1 MRKFARIKTKLISCI
16 LLLAMSALFLASAN
30 HVQADQEYL
39 SFDQYKAEHYINY
52 SSYEY
57 FMSDDFKMPY
67 RTTVEKDRSSATF
80 NSLLAAWEVATFSG
94 SNVVEMANKRKGYYE
109 AFLFDIIYT
118 GTDAVNVTDAMN
130 AGIKATQASV
140 LSKVTK
146 LMDEGY
152 YKDID
157 VRKLTEESYAKLV
170 SGLESCGEFND
181 IFSAVNNVGKY
192 VQYANDIETLVYR
205 MAKIEAI
212 CGQSKEYAEVLRD
225 MSKNTTDETLAAAC
239 DEMAS
244 ICDGVMNAKL
254 MDAIMTGEEVVT
266 NVSKWVTDKIWDYVI
281 DSLGAC
287 GIGVTAGQAVGKWA
301 SGLLFSTD
309 KTIETYYEMSAL
321 YNFDNAIRKVVKKYE
336 RQYSRYSSDS
346 VEYAKKFNA
355 SVELM
360 LKTQELGCDISIKDA
375 EYKYEKGIANVFVSR
390 FNGKKE
396 AMASYKKSLQGIKKN
411 IAFIYT
417 FANGDLYNCY
427 KDEYCS
433 NVSDD
438 LGMTDVATT
447 DDGSSASKADEKQ
460 VTQELIR
467 TAEAC
472 CKKEIKEP
480 MKLTGNVTYY
490 GDVYVSSDLNLN
502 GYKCTVYGNLIQSSG
517 TLTLNGGTLDVSG
530 DYRMENENVDSTG
543 NVSYSGC
550 YAYLNMTNDSDRVN
564 VGGTF
569 ENYTWHDSS
578 YVSYLHAGIMSVKGD
593 FVCKYAND
601 RFSTGGTHKVILNGT
616 GVQKVQIAGGEGFN
630 ELDIQ
635 NDNVVFV
642 ADTNMK
648 GFKVNHD
655 ITLNVSQ
662 GKELRISGTLDLNG
676 HTLYAPGNLVLTG
689 DGVNVKGG
697 SIVVDGNLN
706 LSCDVNLGGG
716 KLQVKGNLIQSDD
729 TLTVAGGTVDVSGD
743 YRMEN
748 ENVDSTGNVSY
759 SGCYAY
765 LNMTNDSDRVNVGG
779 TFENYTWHD
788 SSYVSY
794 LHAGIMSVKGD
805 FVCKYANDRFSTGG
819 THKVILNGT
828 GVQKVQ
834 IAGGEGFNELD
845 IQNDNVVF
853 VADTN
858 MKGFKVNHDITL
870 NVSQGKELRISGT
883 LDLNGHTLYA
893 PGNLVLTGDGVNVK
907 GGNIVVDGNL
917 NLSCDVNLGGGNL
930 QVKGNLIQSS
940 YTLTVAGGTVD
951 VSGDYRMENENVDS
965 TGNVSYSYGYA
976 ILNMTNTDDRVN
988 VRGTFE
994 NFSEYNSDLQAGVMS
1009 VKGDFI
1015 CRDDY
1020 NGFYTGGTHKV
1031 ILNGT
1036 GVQKVQIAEAKGF
1049 NELDIQN
1056 DKVVFVADTNMKGFK
1071 ANHDITL
1078 NVSQGKTLQ
1087 ISGTLDLNGHTLYA
1101 PGNLTLTGKG
1111 VNVKGGSIVVDGNL
1125 NLSCDVNLGGGK
1137 LQVKG
1142 NLIQSDDTLTVA
1154 GGTVDVSGD
1163 YRMENENVD
1172 STGNVS
1178 YSSGS
1183 AKLIMTNSADRVNV
1197 GGTFE
1202 NYIWSSS
1209 SNISNLQAGVMS
1221 VKGDFICRDD
1231 CNGFYTGGTH
1241 KVILNGTGVQKVQ
1254 IADSMGFNEL
1264 DIQNDNVVFV
1274 ADTDMKGF
1282 KANHDITLNVSQGKK
1297 LYISGTLDLNGHTLY
1312 APGNLTLT
1320 GKGVN
1325 VKGGSIVV
1333 DGNLNLSCDVN
1344 LGGGKLQVKG
1354 NLIQSDDTLTVA
1366 GGTVDVSGDY
1376 RMENENVDSTGNVSY
1391 SGCSA
1396 KLNMT
1401 NTNDCVNVGGTFEF
1415 DASDGNL
1422 TDGIIC
1428 IKKDFII
1435 KSEYWR
1441 FNPTGNHTI
1450 KLDGDKVQKIQI
1462 DNSSNNKINNLYLTK
1477 DKSTGYNFVTD
1488 NCWNKLYLKTKVDKV
1503 TVSPELKDVCQGEQ
1517 LQYSAQVSGV
1527 NSPSQDVT
1535 WSVTGAKSADT
1546 HIDENGLLSVAKDEA
1561 ASNIVIKAVSAEDS
1575 SKTASQTVNI
1585 TKRVPRVDAV
1595 RLSANTASMCPG
1607 DTHKFSAVVLGEND
1621 ISQEVVWAVTG
1632 QQSADTK
1639 VAKDGTLT
1647 VGKDE
1652 SADNISVVATS
1663 AVNNKVSAS
1672 VKIQIVHIIIDSGV
1686 DQVAIV
1692 VKCGGSLS
1700 FEAHIV
1706 GINLS
1711 SDAVTWSVSN
1721 NTSKATSIS
1730 HEGVLTVG
1738 EDEKAATLIVTA
1750 TSVADP
1756 VKSASVNVKVEGS
1769 DNTKVVGYS
1778 VGLSDMISLN
1788 MYTYVPE
1795 KFLSDAGANA
1805 VFTLADGTVTQQPL
1819 SEFKKASYNGVNTV
1833 VINTKMVP
1841 AYITRSVTMKIVGS
1855 DGKESEGFTYSIYE
1869 YAKDYIKYATTETE
1883 YQKALPLV
1891 KAMLDYG
1898 AYSQLFFGVDASNLA
1913 NYDRVSN
1920 LKLTEGNVEQTSCDS
1935 VFNAITNEETGTLG
1949 KEELIYQN
1957 ISLICESETSMKLY
1971 FQNKNNLTLDQI
1983 KEKYAIKVYDSEGNV
1998 IPDDGCEMQVEGEKF
2013 WIKIKNLGPVKLSSD
2028 YTVEFTSDAGTQ
2040 RGTVSPIC
2048 YIKKAMKQD
2057 DMNLQNLCKAMYLYN
2072 KATLEYIGQ

>member
-212 CGQSKEYAEVLRD
+212 CGQSKEYADVLRD

-239 DEMAS
+239 DDMAS

-411 IAFIYT
+411 ISFIYT

-543 NVSYSGC
+543 NVSYSNGR
-550 YAYLNMTNDSDRVN
+550 AKLIMTNPADRVN

-569 ENYTWHDSS
+569 ENYISSWTYDSD
-578 YVSYLHAGIMSVKGD
+578 LQAGVMSVKGD
-593 FVCKYAND
+593 FICRDNNG
-601 RFSTGGTHKVILNGT
+601 FSTGGNHKVILNGT
-616 GVQKVQIAGGEGFN
+616 GVQKVQITDGYGFN

-642 ADTNMK
+642 VDTYMK
-648 GFKVNHD
+648 GFKANHD

-662 GKELRISGTLDLNG
+662 GKTLQISGTIDLNG
-676 HTLYAPGNLVLTG
+676 HTLYAPGNLTLTG
-689 DGVNVKGG
+689 NGVNVKGG

-759 SGCYAY
+759 SNGRAK
-765 LNMTNDSDRVNVGG
+765 LIMTNPADRVNVGG
-779 TFENYTWHD
+779 TFENYVD
-788 SSYVSY
+788 SWTYDSD
-794 LHAGIMSVKGD
+794 LQAGVMNVKGD
-805 FVCKYANDRFSTGG
+805 FVCRDDDGFSTGG

-834 IAGGEGFNELD
+834 IAGGGKGFNELD
-845 IQNDNVVF
+845 IQNDKVVF

-858 MKGFKVNHDITL
+858 MKGFKANHDITL
-870 NVSQGKELRISGT
+870 NVSQGKELCISGT

-893 PGNLVLTGDGVNVK
+893 PGNLILTGNGVNVK

-917 NLSCDVNLGGGNL
+917 NLSCDVNLGGGKL

-940 YTLTVAGGTVD
+940 HTLTVAGGTVD

-965 TGNVSYSYGYA
+965 TGNVSYSGCYA
-976 ILNMTNTDDRVN
+976 YLNMTNDSDCVN
-988 VRGTFE
+988 VGGTFE
-994 NFSEYNSDLQAGVMS
+994 NYTWYDSSYVSDLKAGIMS

-1015 CRDDY
+1015 CKSTNDR
-1020 NGFYTGGTHKV
+1020 FSAGGTHKV

-1036 GVQKVQIAEAKGF
+1036 GVQKVQIADGKGF
-1049 NELDIQN
+1049 NELGIQN
-1056 DKVVFVADTNMKGFK
+1056 DKVVFVADTDMKGFK

-1101 PGNLTLTGKG
+1101 PGNLILTGNG
-1111 VNVKGGSIVVDGNL
+1111 VNVNGGSIVVDGNL

-1142 NLIQSDDTLTVA
+1142 NLIQS
-1154 GGTVDVSGD
+1154 S
-1163 YRMENENVD
+1163 
-1172 STGNVS
+1172 
-1178 YSSGS
+1178 
-1183 AKLIMTNSADRVNV
+1183 
-1197 GGTFE
+1197 
-1202 NYIWSSS
+1202 
-1209 SNISNLQAGVMS
+1209 
-1221 VKGDFICRDD
+1221 
-1231 CNGFYTGGTH
+1231 H
-1241 KVILNGTGVQKVQ
+1241 
-1254 IADSMGFNEL
+1254 
-1264 DIQNDNVVFV
+1264 
-1274 ADTDMKGF
+1274 
-1282 KANHDITLNVSQGKK
+1282 
-1297 LYISGTLDLNGHTLY
+1297 
-1312 APGNLTLT
+1312 
-1320 GKGVN
+1320 
-1325 VKGGSIVV
+1325 
-1333 DGNLNLSCDVN
+1333 
-1344 LGGGKLQVKG
+1344 
-1354 NLIQSDDTLTVA
+1354 TLTVA

-1391 SGCSA
+1391 SGGSA
-1396 KLNMT
+1396 KLNMI
-1401 NTNDCVNVGGTFEF
+1401 NANDCVNVGGTFEF
-1415 DASDGNL
+1415 DASDGDL

-1435 KSEYWR
+1435 KSYYWR

-1450 KLDGDKVQKIQI
+1450 KLDGDKVQKIQVEGTY
-1462 DNSSNNKINNLYLTK
+1462 NKINNLYLTK

-1503 TVSPELKDVCQGEQ
+1503 TVSPELKEVCQGEQ
-1517 LQYSAQVSGV
+1517 IQYAAQVSGV
-1527 NSPSQDVT
+1527 NSPSQAVT

-1607 DTHKFSAVVLGEND
+1607 DTHKFSAAVLGEND
-1621 ISQEVVWAVTG
+1621 ISQEVVWSVTG

-1652 SADNISVVATS
+1652 GADNISVVATS

-1730 HEGVLTVG
+1730 QEGVLTVG

-1750 TSVADP
+1750 MSVADP
-1756 VKSASVNVKVEGS
+1756 TKSASVNVKVEGS
-1769 DNTKVVGYS
+1769 DNAKVVGYS

-1935 VFNAITNEETGTLG
+1935 VFNAIKNEETGTLG
-1949 KEELIYQN
+1949 NEELIYQN

-1971 FQNKNNLTLDQI
+1971 FQNKNNLTLNQI

-1998 IPDDGCEMQVEGEKF
+1998 IQNDGCEMQVEGDLF

>member
-321 YNFDNAIRKVVKKYE
+321 YNFDNAIRKVVKNYE
-336 RQYSRYSSDS
+336 QQYSRYSSDS

-396 AMASYKKSLQGIKKN
+396 AMVSYKKSLQGIKKN
-411 IAFIYT
+411 ISFIYT

-433 NVSDD
+433 NVSED

-480 MKLTGNVTYY
+480 MKLTGNATYY

-543 NVSYSGC
+543 NVSYSNGS
-550 YAYLNMTNDSDRVN
+550 AKLIMTNSADRVN

-569 ENYTWHDSS
+569 ENYVDHWTYDSD
-578 YVSYLHAGIMSVKGD
+578 LQAGVMNVKGD
-593 FVCKYAND
+593 FVCRD
-601 RFSTGGTHKVILNGT
+601 DDGFSTGGTHKVILNGT
-616 GVQKVQIAGGEGFN
+616 GVQKVQIAGGG
-630 ELDIQ
+630 
-635 NDNVVFV
+635 
-642 ADTNMK
+642 
-648 GFKVNHD
+648 
-655 ITLNVSQ
+655 
-662 GKELRISGTLDLNG
+662 
-676 HTLYAPGNLVLTG
+676 
-689 DGVNVKGG
+689 
-697 SIVVDGNLN
+697 
-706 LSCDVNLGGG
+706 
-716 KLQVKGNLIQSDD
+716 
-729 TLTVAGGTVDVSGD
+729 
-743 YRMEN
+743 
-748 ENVDSTGNVSY
+748 
-759 SGCYAY
+759 
-765 LNMTNDSDRVNVGG
+765 
-779 TFENYTWHD
+779 
-788 SSYVSY
+788 
-794 LHAGIMSVKGD
+794 
-805 FVCKYANDRFSTGG
+805 
-819 THKVILNGT
+819 
-828 GVQKVQ
+828 
-834 IAGGEGFNELD
+834 
-845 IQNDNVVF
+845 
-853 VADTN
+853 
-858 MKGFKVNHDITL
+858 
-870 NVSQGKELRISGT
+870 
-883 LDLNGHTLYA
+883 
-893 PGNLVLTGDGVNVK
+893 
-907 GGNIVVDGNL
+907 
-917 NLSCDVNLGGGNL
+917 
-930 QVKGNLIQSS
+930 
-940 YTLTVAGGTVD
+940 
-951 VSGDYRMENENVDS
+951 
-965 TGNVSYSYGYA
+965 
-976 ILNMTNTDDRVN
+976 
-988 VRGTFE
+988 
-994 NFSEYNSDLQAGVMS
+994 
-1009 VKGDFI
+1009 
-1015 CRDDY
+1015 
-1020 NGFYTGGTHKV
+1020 
-1031 ILNGT
+1031 
-1036 GVQKVQIAEAKGF
+1036 KGF

-1101 PGNLTLTGKG
+1101 PGNLTLTGNGVNVKGGSIVVDGNLNLSCDVNLGGGKLQVKGNLIQSSHTLTVAGGTVDVSRDYRMEHENVDSTGNVSYSNGSAKLIMTNPADRVNVGGTFENYVDSWTYDSDLQAGVMNVKGDFVCRDDDGFSTGGTHKVILNGTGVQKVQIAGGGKGFNELDIQNDKVVFVADTNMKGFKANHDITLNVSQGKTLQISGTLDLNGHTLYAPGNLTLTGDG

-1183 AKLIMTNSADRVNV
+1183 AKLIMTNPADRVNV

-1202 NYIWSSS
+1202 NYVDSWTYDSD
-1209 SNISNLQAGVMS
+1209 LQAGVMN
-1221 VKGDFICRDD
+1221 VKGDFVCRDD
-1231 CNGFYTGGTH
+1231 DGFSTGGTH

-1254 IADSMGFNEL
+1254 IAGGGKGFNEL
-1264 DIQNDNVVFV
+1264 DIQNDKVVFV
-1274 ADTDMKGF
+1274 ADTNMKGF
-1282 KANHDITLNVSQGKK
+1282 KANHDITLNVSQGKT
-1297 LYISGTLDLNGHTLY
+1297 LQISGTLDLNGHTLY
-1312 APGNLTLT
+1312 APGNLVLT
-1320 GKGVN
+1320 GDGVN
-1325 VKGGSIVV
+1325 VKGGNIVV

-1344 LGGGKLQVKG
+1344 LGGGKLQVKE

-1391 SGCSA
+1391 SDCSA
-1396 KLNMT
+1396 ELNMT
-1401 NTNDCVNVGGTFEF
+1401 NANDCVNVGGTFEF
-1415 DASDGNL
+1415 DASNGDL

-1488 NCWNKLYLKTKVDKV
+1488 NCWNKLYLKTKVDNV
-1503 TVSPELKDVCQGEQ
+1503 TVSPDLKDVCQGEQ
-1517 LQYSAQVSGV
+1517 IQYSAQVSGV
-1527 NSPSQDVT
+1527 NSPSQAVT

-1607 DTHKFSAVVLGEND
+1607 DTHKFSAAVLGEND
-1621 ISQEVVWAVTG
+1621 ISQEVVWSVTG

-1639 VAKDGTLT
+1639 IAKDGTLT

-1672 VKIQIVHIIIDSGV
+1672 AKIQIVHIIIDSGV

-1730 HEGVLTVG
+1730 QEGVLTVG

-1750 TSVADP
+1750 MSVADP
-1756 VKSASVNVKVEGS
+1756 TKSASVNVKVEGS
-1769 DNTKVVGYS
+1769 DNAKVVGYS

-1819 SEFKKASYNGVNTV
+1819 SEFKKASYNGANTV

-1935 VFNAITNEETGTLG
+1935 VFSAITNEETGTLG
-1949 KEELIYQN
+1949 NEELIYQN

-1998 IPDDGCEMQVEGEKF
+1998 IPDDGCEMQVEGEQF
-2013 WIKIKNLGPVKLSSD
+2013 WIKIKNLGPVNLSSD
-2028 YTVEFTSDAGTQ
+2028 YTIEFTSDAGTQ

>member
-1 MRKFARIKTKLISCI
+1 MRKFARIKTKMISCI
-16 LLLAMSALFLASAN
+16 LLLAMGALFLASAN

-244 ICDGVMNAKL
+244 ICDGVMSAKL

-411 IAFIYT
+411 ISFIYT

-433 NVSDD
+433 NVSED

-490 GDVYVSSDLNLN
+490 GDVYVSSDLDLN
-502 GYKCTVYGNLIQSSG
+502 GYKCIVYGNLIQSSD

-530 DYRMENENVDSTG
+530 DYRME
-543 NVSYSGC
+543 
-550 YAYLNMTNDSDRVN
+550 
-564 VGGTF
+564 
-569 ENYTWHDSS
+569 
-578 YVSYLHAGIMSVKGD
+578 K
-593 FVCKYAND
+593 
-601 RFSTGGTHKVILNGT
+601 
-616 GVQKVQIAGGEGFN
+616 
-630 ELDIQ
+630 
-635 NDNVVFV
+635 
-642 ADTNMK
+642 
-648 GFKVNHD
+648 
-655 ITLNVSQ
+655 
-662 GKELRISGTLDLNG
+662 
-676 HTLYAPGNLVLTG
+676 
-689 DGVNVKGG
+689 
-697 SIVVDGNLN
+697 
-706 LSCDVNLGGG
+706 
-716 KLQVKGNLIQSDD
+716 
-729 TLTVAGGTVDVSGD
+729 
-743 YRMEN
+743 
-748 ENVDSTGNVSY
+748 
-759 SGCYAY
+759 
-765 LNMTNDSDRVNVGG
+765 
-779 TFENYTWHD
+779 
-788 SSYVSY
+788 
-794 LHAGIMSVKGD
+794 
-805 FVCKYANDRFSTGG
+805 
-819 THKVILNGT
+819 
-828 GVQKVQ
+828 
-834 IAGGEGFNELD
+834 
-845 IQNDNVVF
+845 
-853 VADTN
+853 
-858 MKGFKVNHDITL
+858 
-870 NVSQGKELRISGT
+870 
-883 LDLNGHTLYA
+883 
-893 PGNLVLTGDGVNVK
+893 
-907 GGNIVVDGNL
+907 
-917 NLSCDVNLGGGNL
+917 
-930 QVKGNLIQSS
+930 
-940 YTLTVAGGTVD
+940 
-951 VSGDYRMENENVDS
+951 ENVDS

-976 ILNMTNTDDRVN
+976 KLIMTNSSDIVN
-988 VRGTFE
+988 VGGTFE
-994 NFSEYNSDLQAGVMS
+994 NYIQDRKYASDLQAGVMS

-1015 CRDDY
+1015 VKEPSNDRYCSPFK
-1020 NGFYTGGTHKV
+1020 GEGTFKT
-1031 ILNGT
+1031 ILNGNT
-1036 GVQKVQIAEAKGF
+1036 KQMVCLQGYSGF
-1049 NELDIQN
+1049 NELEILNN
-1056 DKVVFVADTNMKGFK
+1056 DVIFTSDCYMEGFK
-1071 ANHDITL
+1071 TNQDIVVEGGKDREL
-1078 NVSQGKTLQ
+1078 NLRGV
-1087 ISGTLDLNGHTLYA
+1087 LDLNGHNLIINGDLKIDGGSKIDGYVPSSA
-1101 PGNLTLTGKG
+1101 INVNGGGIKVNGDLELACNVDLKGGEFLINGNLLH
-1111 VNVKGGSIVVDGNL
+1111 SHCNL
-1125 NLSCDVNLGGGK
+1125 NIN
-1137 LQVKG
+1137 
-1142 NLIQSDDTLTVA
+1142 
-1154 GGTVDVSGD
+1154 GGTVKVTQNFRMERRNEDLTGNISYYLGD
-1163 YRMENENVD
+1163 YALTMRQNNDYILIDGNFEMYADD
-1172 STGNVS
+1172 SVNDF
-1178 YSSGS
+1178 S
-1183 AKLIMTNSADRVNV
+1183 A
-1197 GGTFE
+1197 GTLE
-1202 NYIWSSS
+1202 
-1209 SNISNLQAGVMS
+1209 VH
-1221 VKGDFICRDD
+1221 GDFILKGPHNDFNI
-1231 CNGFYTGGTH
+1231 NGTNT
-1241 KVILNGTGVQKVQ
+1241 VILNGLNIQKVQ
-1254 IADSMGFNEL
+1254 
-1264 DIQNDNVVFV
+1264 
-1274 ADTDMKGF
+1274 
-1282 KANHDITLNVSQGKK
+1282 
-1297 LYISGTLDLNGHTLY
+1297 
-1312 APGNLTLT
+1312 
-1320 GKGVN
+1320 
-1325 VKGGSIVV
+1325 V
-1333 DGNLNLSCDVN
+1333 D
-1344 LGGGKLQVKG
+1344 
-1354 NLIQSDDTLTVA
+1354 
-1366 GGTVDVSGDY
+1366 
-1376 RMENENVDSTGNVSY
+1376 Y
-1391 SGCSA
+1391 S
-1396 KLNMT
+1396 
-1401 NTNDCVNVGGTFEF
+1401 
-1415 DASDGNL
+1415 
-1422 TDGIIC
+1422 
-1428 IKKDFII
+1428 
-1435 KSEYWR
+1435 
-1441 FNPTGNHTI
+1441 
-1450 KLDGDKVQKIQI
+1450 
-1462 DNSSNNKINNLYLTK
+1462 INNLYLTK

-1517 LQYSAQVSGV
+1517 IQYSAQVSGI

-1535 WSVTGAKSADT
+1535 WAVTGAKSADT
-1546 HIDENGLLSVAKDEA
+1546 HIDENGLLS
-1561 ASNIVIKAVSAEDS
+1561 
-1575 SKTASQTVNI
+1575 
-1585 TKRVPRVDAV
+1585 
-1595 RLSANTASMCPG
+1595 
-1607 DTHKFSAVVLGEND
+1607 
-1621 ISQEVVWAVTG
+1621 
-1632 QQSADTK
+1632 
-1639 VAKDGTLT
+1639 
-1647 VGKDE
+1647 
-1652 SADNISVVATS
+1652 
-1663 AVNNKVSAS
+1663 
-1672 VKIQIVHIIIDSGV
+1672 
-1686 DQVAIV
+1686 
-1692 VKCGGSLS
+1692 
-1700 FEAHIV
+1700 
-1706 GINLS
+1706 
-1711 SDAVTWSVSN
+1711 
-1721 NTSKATSIS
+1721 
-1730 HEGVLTVG
+1730 VG

-1756 VKSASVNVKVEGS
+1756 AKSASVNVKVEGS

-1788 MYTYVPE
+1788 MYTYVPK

-1935 VFNAITNEETGTLG
+1935 VFSAITNEETGTLG
-1949 KEELIYQN
+1949 NEELIYQN

-1998 IPDDGCEMQVEGEKF
+1998 ITDDGCDMQVEGEQF

-2028 YTVEFTSDAGTQ
+2028 YTIEFTSEAGTQ
-2040 RGTVSPIC
+2040 SGTVSPIC

>member
-517 TLTLNGGTLDVSG
+517 TLTLNGGTL
-530 DYRMENENVDSTG
+530 
-543 NVSYSGC
+543 
-550 YAYLNMTNDSDRVN
+550 
-564 VGGTF
+564 
-569 ENYTWHDSS
+569 
-578 YVSYLHAGIMSVKGD
+578 
-593 FVCKYAND
+593 
-601 RFSTGGTHKVILNGT
+601 
-616 GVQKVQIAGGEGFN
+616 
-630 ELDIQ
+630 
-635 NDNVVFV
+635 
-642 ADTNMK
+642 
-648 GFKVNHD
+648 
-655 ITLNVSQ
+655 
-662 GKELRISGTLDLNG
+662 
-676 HTLYAPGNLVLTG
+676 
-689 DGVNVKGG
+689 
-697 SIVVDGNLN
+697 
-706 LSCDVNLGGG
+706 
-716 KLQVKGNLIQSDD
+716 
-729 TLTVAGGTVDVSGD
+729 DVSGD

>member
-16 LLLAMSALFLASAN
+16 LLLAMGALFLASAN
-30 HVQADQEYL
+30 HVQANQEYL

-170 SGLESCGEFND
+170 SGLEKCGELND

-244 ICDGVMNAKL
+244 ICDGVMSAKL
-254 MDAIMTGEEVVT
+254 MDAIMTGQEVVT
-266 NVSKWVTDKIWDYVI
+266 NVSKWVTDKIWGCVI

-287 GIGVTAGQAVGKWA
+287 GIGITAGQAVGKWA
-301 SGLLFSTD
+301 SGVLFSTD

-321 YNFDNAIRKVVKKYE
+321 YNFDNAIRKVVKDYE
-336 RQYSRYSSDS
+336 QQYSRYSSDS
-346 VEYAKKFNA
+346 MEYAKKFNA

-375 EYKYEKGIANVFVSR
+375 EYKYEKGVANVFVSR

-396 AMASYKKSLQGIKKN
+396 AMASYKKSLQRIKKN
-411 IAFIYT
+411 ISFIYT

-438 LGMTDVATT
+438 LNMTDVATT

-472 CKKEIKEP
+472 CKKEINEP

-530 DYRMENENVDSTG
+530 DYRMEEENVDSTG
-543 NVSYSGC
+543 NVSYSYGSSM
-550 YAYLNMTNDSDRVN
+550 LFMTNSDDIVN

-569 ENYTWHDSS
+569 ENYVGSWTYDSD
-578 YVSYLHAGIMSVKGD
+578 LQAGVMNVKGD
-593 FVCKYAND
+593 FVCRD
-601 RFSTGGTHKVILNGT
+601 DDGFSTGGTHKVILNGT
-616 GVQKVQIAGGEGFN
+616 GVQKVQIAGGGKGFN

-642 ADTNMK
+642 ADTYMK
-648 GFKVNHD
+648 GFKANHD

-662 GKELRISGTLDLNG
+662 GKTLQISGTLDLNG
-676 HTLYAPGNLVLTG
+676 HTLYAPGNLTLEGDGVNVKGGSIVVDGNLNLSCDVNLGGGNLQVKGNLIQSGDTLTVAGGTVDVSGDYRMESENVDSTGNVSYSYGSAMLNMTNPADRVNVGGTFENYISRRAFYDSDLQAGVMSVKGDFICRYNENGFSTGGTHKVILNGTGIQKVQIADGTGFNELDIQNDNVVFIADTNMKGFKANHDITLNVSQGKELRINGTLDLNGHTLYAPGNLTLTGNGVNVKGGSIVVDGNLNLSCDVNLGGGKLQVKGNLIQSEDTLTVAGGTVDVSGDYRMENENVDSTGNVSYSNGYAMLNMTNANDRVNVGGTFENYSSNNSDLQAGVMSVKGDFVCRDDDGFSTGGTHKVILNGTGVQKVQIAGGGKGFNELDIQNDKVVFVADTDMKGFKANHDITLNVSHGKELWISGILDLNGHTLYAPGNLTLTG

-716 KLQVKGNLIQSDD
+716 KLQVKGNLIQSSH

-743 YRMEN
+743 YRMEE

-759 SGCYAY
+759 SGCYAR
-765 LNMTNDSDRVNVGG
+765 LNMTNAS
-779 TFENYTWHD
+779 
-788 SSYVSY
+788 
-794 LHAGIMSVKGD
+794 
-805 FVCKYANDRFSTGG
+805 
-819 THKVILNGT
+819 
-828 GVQKVQ
+828 
-834 IAGGEGFNELD
+834 
-845 IQNDNVVF
+845 
-853 VADTN
+853 
-858 MKGFKVNHDITL
+858 
-870 NVSQGKELRISGT
+870 
-883 LDLNGHTLYA
+883 
-893 PGNLVLTGDGVNVK
+893 
-907 GGNIVVDGNL
+907 
-917 NLSCDVNLGGGNL
+917 
-930 QVKGNLIQSS
+930 
-940 YTLTVAGGTVD
+940 
-951 VSGDYRMENENVDS
+951 
-965 TGNVSYSYGYA
+965 
-976 ILNMTNTDDRVN
+976 
-988 VRGTFE
+988 
-994 NFSEYNSDLQAGVMS
+994 
-1009 VKGDFI
+1009 
-1015 CRDDY
+1015 
-1020 NGFYTGGTHKV
+1020 
-1031 ILNGT
+1031 
-1036 GVQKVQIAEAKGF
+1036 
-1049 NELDIQN
+1049 
-1056 DKVVFVADTNMKGFK
+1056 
-1071 ANHDITL
+1071 
-1078 NVSQGKTLQ
+1078 
-1087 ISGTLDLNGHTLYA
+1087 
-1101 PGNLTLTGKG
+1101 
-1111 VNVKGGSIVVDGNL
+1111 
-1125 NLSCDVNLGGGK
+1125 
-1137 LQVKG
+1137 
-1142 NLIQSDDTLTVA
+1142 
-1154 GGTVDVSGD
+1154 
-1163 YRMENENVD
+1163 
-1172 STGNVS
+1172 
-1178 YSSGS
+1178 
-1183 AKLIMTNSADRVNV
+1183 
-1197 GGTFE
+1197 
-1202 NYIWSSS
+1202 
-1209 SNISNLQAGVMS
+1209 
-1221 VKGDFICRDD
+1221 
-1231 CNGFYTGGTH
+1231 
-1241 KVILNGTGVQKVQ
+1241 
-1254 IADSMGFNEL
+1254 
-1264 DIQNDNVVFV
+1264 
-1274 ADTDMKGF
+1274 
-1282 KANHDITLNVSQGKK
+1282 
-1297 LYISGTLDLNGHTLY
+1297 
-1312 APGNLTLT
+1312 
-1320 GKGVN
+1320 
-1325 VKGGSIVV
+1325 
-1333 DGNLNLSCDVN
+1333 
-1344 LGGGKLQVKG
+1344 
-1354 NLIQSDDTLTVA
+1354 
-1366 GGTVDVSGDY
+1366 
-1376 RMENENVDSTGNVSY
+1376 
-1391 SGCSA
+1391 
-1396 KLNMT
+1396 
-1401 NTNDCVNVGGTFEF
+1401 DCVNVGGTFEF
-1415 DASDGNL
+1415 DANDGDL

-1462 DNSSNNKINNLYLTK
+1462 DNSSSNKINNLYLTK

-1527 NSPSQDVT
+1527 NSPSQAVT
-1535 WSVTGAKSADT
+1535 WSVTGAKSAGT

-1607 DTHKFSAVVLGEND
+1607 DTHKFSAAVLGEND
-1621 ISQEVVWAVTG
+1621 ISQEVVWSVTG

-1672 VKIQIVHIIIDSGV
+1672 AKIQIVHIIIDSGV

-1730 HEGVLTVG
+1730 QEGVLTVG

-1756 VKSASVNVKVEGS
+1756 AKSASVNVKVEGS

-1935 VFNAITNEETGTLG
+1935 VFSAITNEEIGTLG
-1949 KEELIYQN
+1949 NEELIYQN

-1983 KEKYAIKVYDSEGNV
+1983 KEKYAIKIYDSEGNV
-1998 IPDDGCEMQVEGEKF
+1998 ISDDGCDMQVEGGMF
-2013 WIKIKNLGPVKLSSD
+2013 WIKIKNLGPVNLSSD

-2048 YIKKAMKQD
+2048 YIKKVMKQD
-2057 DMNLQNLCKAMYLYN
+2057 NVKLQNLCKAMYLYN
-2072 KATLEYIGQ
+2072 KVALEYIGQ

>member
-254 MDAIMTGEEVVT
+254 MDAIMTGEKVVT

-411 IAFIYT
+411 ISFIYT

-543 NVSYSGC
+543 NVSYSYGR
-550 YAYLNMTNDSDRVN
+550 AKLIMTNPADRVN

-569 ENYTWHDSS
+569 ENYVDPWTYDSD
-578 YVSYLHAGIMSVKGD
+578 LQAGVMNVKGD
-593 FVCKYAND
+593 FVCRD
-601 RFSTGGTHKVILNGT
+601 DDGFSTGGTHKVILNGT
-616 GVQKVQIAGGEGFN
+616 GVQKVQIAGGGKGFN

-635 NDNVVFV
+635 NDKVVFV

-648 GFKVNHD
+648 GFKANHD

-759 SGCYAY
+759 SYSSAK
-765 LNMTNDSDRVNVGG
+765 LIMTNSSDIVNVGG
-779 TFENYTWHD
+779 TFENYVD
-788 SSYVSY
+788 SWTYDSD
-794 LHAGIMSVKGD
+794 LQAGVMNVKGD
-805 FVCKYANDRFSTGG
+805 FVCRDDDGFSTGG

-834 IAGGEGFNELD
+834 IAGGG
-845 IQNDNVVF
+845 
-853 VADTN
+853 
-858 MKGFKVNHDITL
+858 
-870 NVSQGKELRISGT
+870 
-883 LDLNGHTLYA
+883 
-893 PGNLVLTGDGVNVK
+893 
-907 GGNIVVDGNL
+907 
-917 NLSCDVNLGGGNL
+917 
-930 QVKGNLIQSS
+930 
-940 YTLTVAGGTVD
+940 
-951 VSGDYRMENENVDS
+951 
-965 TGNVSYSYGYA
+965 
-976 ILNMTNTDDRVN
+976 
-988 VRGTFE
+988 
-994 NFSEYNSDLQAGVMS
+994 
-1009 VKGDFI
+1009 
-1015 CRDDY
+1015 
-1020 NGFYTGGTHKV
+1020 
-1031 ILNGT
+1031 
-1036 GVQKVQIAEAKGF
+1036 KGF

-1078 NVSQGKTLQ
+1078 NVSQGKELR

-1101 PGNLTLTGKG
+1101 PGNLVLAGDG

-1142 NLIQSDDTLTVA
+1142 NLIQSSHTLTVA

-1178 YSSGS
+1178 YS
-1183 AKLIMTNSADRVNV
+1183 D
-1197 GGTFE
+1197 
-1202 NYIWSSS
+1202 
-1209 SNISNLQAGVMS
+1209 
-1221 VKGDFICRDD
+1221 
-1231 CNGFYTGGTH
+1231 
-1241 KVILNGTGVQKVQ
+1241 
-1254 IADSMGFNEL
+1254 
-1264 DIQNDNVVFV
+1264 
-1274 ADTDMKGF
+1274 
-1282 KANHDITLNVSQGKK
+1282 
-1297 LYISGTLDLNGHTLY
+1297 
-1312 APGNLTLT
+1312 
-1320 GKGVN
+1320 
-1325 VKGGSIVV
+1325 
-1333 DGNLNLSCDVN
+1333 
-1344 LGGGKLQVKG
+1344 
-1354 NLIQSDDTLTVA
+1354 
-1366 GGTVDVSGDY
+1366 
-1376 RMENENVDSTGNVSY
+1376 
-1391 SGCSA
+1391 CSA
-1396 KLNMT
+1396 ELNMT
-1401 NTNDCVNVGGTFEF
+1401 NASDCVNVGGTFEF
-1415 DASDGNL
+1415 DASNGDL

-1435 KSEYWR
+1435 KSYYWR

-1488 NCWNKLYLKTKVDKV
+1488 NCWNKLYLKTKVDNV

-1517 LQYSAQVSGV
+1517 IQYAAQVSGV
-1527 NSPSQDVT
+1527 NGPSQAVT

-1607 DTHKFSAVVLGEND
+1607 DTHKFSAAVLGEND
-1621 ISQEVVWAVTG
+1621 ISQEVVWSVTG

-1652 SADNISVVATS
+1652 GADNISVVATS

-1730 HEGVLTVG
+1730 QEGVLTVG

-1756 VKSASVNVKVEGS
+1756 AKSASVNVKVEGS
-1769 DNTKVVGYS
+1769 DNAKVVGYS

-1949 KEELIYQN
+1949 NEELIYQN

-1998 IPDDGCEMQVEGEKF
+1998 IPDDGCDMQVEGDLF

-2028 YTVEFTSDAGTQ
+2028 YTVEFTSEAGTQ
-2040 RGTVSPIC
+2040 SGTVSPIC

>member
-1 MRKFARIKTKLISCI
+1 M
-16 LLLAMSALFLASAN
+16 
-30 HVQADQEYL
+30 
-39 SFDQYKAEHYINY
+39 
-52 SSYEY
+52 
-57 FMSDDFKMPY
+57 
-67 RTTVEKDRSSATF
+67 
-80 NSLLAAWEVATFSG
+80 
-94 SNVVEMANKRKGYYE
+94 
-109 AFLFDIIYT
+109 FDIIYT

-130 AGIKATQASV
+130 AGIKATQALV

-212 CGQSKEYAEVLRD
+212 CGQSKEYADVLRD

-239 DEMAS
+239 DDMAS

-411 IAFIYT
+411 ISFIYT

-502 GYKCTVYGNLIQSSG
+502 GYKCTVYGNLIQSNG

-543 NVSYSGC
+543 NVSYSYGW
-550 YAYLNMTNDSDRVN
+550 AKLIMTNPADRVN

-569 ENYTWHDSS
+569 ENYISSWTYDSD
-578 YVSYLHAGIMSVKGD
+578 LQAGVMSVKGD
-593 FVCKYAND
+593 FICRDNNG
-601 RFSTGGTHKVILNGT
+601 FSTGGNHKVILNGT
-616 GVQKVQIAGGEGFN
+616 GVQKVQITDGYGFN

-642 ADTNMK
+642 VDTYMK
-648 GFKVNHD
+648 GFKANHD

-662 GKELRISGTLDLNG
+662 GKTLQISGTIDLNG
-676 HTLYAPGNLVLTG
+676 HTLYAPGNLTLTG
-689 DGVNVKGG
+689 NGVNVKGG

-759 SGCYAY
+759 SNGRAK
-765 LNMTNDSDRVNVGG
+765 LIMTNPADRVNVGG
-779 TFENYTWHD
+779 TFENYVD
-788 SSYVSY
+788 SWTYDSD
-794 LHAGIMSVKGD
+794 LQAGVMNVKGD
-805 FVCKYANDRFSTGG
+805 FVCRDDDGFSTGG

-834 IAGGEGFNELD
+834 IAGGGKGFNELD
-845 IQNDNVVF
+845 IQNDKVVF

-858 MKGFKVNHDITL
+858 MKGFKANHDITL
-870 NVSQGKELRISGT
+870 NVSQGKELCISGT

-893 PGNLVLTGDGVNVK
+893 PGNLILTGNGVNVK

-917 NLSCDVNLGGGNL
+917 NLSCDVNLGGGKL

-940 YTLTVAGGTVD
+940 HTLTVAGGTVD

-965 TGNVSYSYGYA
+965 TGNVSYSGCYA
-976 ILNMTNTDDRVN
+976 YLNMTNDSDCVN
-988 VRGTFE
+988 VGGTFE
-994 NFSEYNSDLQAGVMS
+994 NYTWYDSSYVSDLKAGIMS

-1015 CRDDY
+1015 CKSTNDR
-1020 NGFYTGGTHKV
+1020 FSAGGTHKV

-1036 GVQKVQIAEAKGF
+1036 GVQKVQIADGKGF
-1049 NELDIQN
+1049 NELGIQN
-1056 DKVVFVADTNMKGFK
+1056 DKVVFVADTDMKGFK

-1101 PGNLTLTGKG
+1101 PGNLILTGNG
-1111 VNVKGGSIVVDGNL
+1111 VNVNGGSIVVDGNL

-1142 NLIQSDDTLTVA
+1142 NLIQS
-1154 GGTVDVSGD
+1154 S
-1163 YRMENENVD
+1163 
-1172 STGNVS
+1172 
-1178 YSSGS
+1178 
-1183 AKLIMTNSADRVNV
+1183 
-1197 GGTFE
+1197 
-1202 NYIWSSS
+1202 
-1209 SNISNLQAGVMS
+1209 
-1221 VKGDFICRDD
+1221 
-1231 CNGFYTGGTH
+1231 H
-1241 KVILNGTGVQKVQ
+1241 
-1254 IADSMGFNEL
+1254 
-1264 DIQNDNVVFV
+1264 
-1274 ADTDMKGF
+1274 
-1282 KANHDITLNVSQGKK
+1282 
-1297 LYISGTLDLNGHTLY
+1297 
-1312 APGNLTLT
+1312 
-1320 GKGVN
+1320 
-1325 VKGGSIVV
+1325 
-1333 DGNLNLSCDVN
+1333 
-1344 LGGGKLQVKG
+1344 
-1354 NLIQSDDTLTVA
+1354 TLTVA

-1391 SGCSA
+1391 SGGSA
-1396 KLNMT
+1396 KLNMI
-1401 NTNDCVNVGGTFEF
+1401 NANDCVNVGGTFEF
-1415 DASDGNL
+1415 DASDGDL

-1435 KSEYWR
+1435 KSYYWR

-1450 KLDGDKVQKIQI
+1450 KLDGDKVQKIQVEGTY
-1462 DNSSNNKINNLYLTK
+1462 NKINNLYLTK

-1503 TVSPELKDVCQGEQ
+1503 TVSPELKEVCQGEQ
-1517 LQYSAQVSGV
+1517 IQYAAQVLGV
-1527 NSPSQDVT
+1527 NSPSQAVT

-1561 ASNIVIKAVSAEDS
+1561 ASNIVIKVVSAEDS

-1607 DTHKFSAVVLGEND
+1607 DTHKFSAAVLGEND
-1621 ISQEVVWAVTG
+1621 ISQDVVWSVTG

-1730 HEGVLTVG
+1730 QEGVLTVG

-1756 VKSASVNVKVEGS
+1756 TKSASVNVKVEGS
-1769 DNTKVVGYS
+1769 DNAKVVGYS

-1949 KEELIYQN
+1949 NEELIYQN

-1998 IPDDGCEMQVEGEKF
+1998 IPDDGCEMQVEGDLF

-2028 YTVEFTSDAGTQ
+2028 YTVEFTSEAGTQ
-2040 RGTVSPIC
+2040 SGTVSPIC

>member
-80 NSLLAAWEVATFSG
+80 NSLLAAWEIATFSG

-321 YNFDNAIRKVVKKYE
+321 YNFDNAIRKVVKEYE
-336 RQYSRYSSDS
+336 RQYSRYSSNS

-411 IAFIYT
+411 ISFIYT

-433 NVSDD
+433 NVSED

-502 GYKCTVYGNLIQSSG
+502 GYKCTVYGNLIQSRG

-543 NVSYSGC
+543 NVSYSDGS
-550 YAYLNMTNDSDRVN
+550 AKLIMTNSADRVN

-569 ENYTWHDSS
+569 ENYIWNSS
-578 YVSYLHAGIMSVKGD
+578 S
-593 FVCKYAND
+593 
-601 RFSTGGTHKVILNGT
+601 
-616 GVQKVQIAGGEGFN
+616 
-630 ELDIQ
+630 
-635 NDNVVFV
+635 
-642 ADTNMK
+642 
-648 GFKVNHD
+648 
-655 ITLNVSQ
+655 
-662 GKELRISGTLDLNG
+662 
-676 HTLYAPGNLVLTG
+676 
-689 DGVNVKGG
+689 
-697 SIVVDGNLN
+697 
-706 LSCDVNLGGG
+706 
-716 KLQVKGNLIQSDD
+716 
-729 TLTVAGGTVDVSGD
+729 
-743 YRMEN
+743 
-748 ENVDSTGNVSY
+748 
-759 SGCYAY
+759 
-765 LNMTNDSDRVNVGG
+765 
-779 TFENYTWHD
+779 
-788 SSYVSY
+788 
-794 LHAGIMSVKGD
+794 
-805 FVCKYANDRFSTGG
+805 
-819 THKVILNGT
+819 
-828 GVQKVQ
+828 
-834 IAGGEGFNELD
+834 
-845 IQNDNVVF
+845 
-853 VADTN
+853 
-858 MKGFKVNHDITL
+858 
-870 NVSQGKELRISGT
+870 
-883 LDLNGHTLYA
+883 
-893 PGNLVLTGDGVNVK
+893 
-907 GGNIVVDGNL
+907 NI
-917 NLSCDVNLGGGNL
+917 
-930 QVKGNLIQSS
+930 
-940 YTLTVAGGTVD
+940 
-951 VSGDYRMENENVDS
+951 
-965 TGNVSYSYGYA
+965 
-976 ILNMTNTDDRVN
+976 
-988 VRGTFE
+988 
-994 NFSEYNSDLQAGVMS
+994 SDLQAGVMS
-1009 VKGDFI
+1009 VKGNFI

-1036 GVQKVQIAEAKGF
+1036 GVQKVQIADGKGF

-1056 DKVVFVADTNMKGFK
+1056 DNVVFVADTNMKGFK

-1101 PGNLTLTGKG
+1101 PGNLTLTGNG
-1111 VNVKGGSIVVDGNL
+1111 VNVKGGNIVVDGNL

-1142 NLIQSDDTLTVA
+1142 NLIQSSHTLTVA

-1178 YSSGS
+1178 YS
-1183 AKLIMTNSADRVNV
+1183 D
-1197 GGTFE
+1197 
-1202 NYIWSSS
+1202 
-1209 SNISNLQAGVMS
+1209 
-1221 VKGDFICRDD
+1221 
-1231 CNGFYTGGTH
+1231 
-1241 KVILNGTGVQKVQ
+1241 
-1254 IADSMGFNEL
+1254 
-1264 DIQNDNVVFV
+1264 
-1274 ADTDMKGF
+1274 
-1282 KANHDITLNVSQGKK
+1282 
-1297 LYISGTLDLNGHTLY
+1297 
-1312 APGNLTLT
+1312 
-1320 GKGVN
+1320 
-1325 VKGGSIVV
+1325 
-1333 DGNLNLSCDVN
+1333 
-1344 LGGGKLQVKG
+1344 
-1354 NLIQSDDTLTVA
+1354 
-1366 GGTVDVSGDY
+1366 
-1376 RMENENVDSTGNVSY
+1376 
-1391 SGCSA
+1391 CSA
-1396 KLNMT
+1396 ELNMT
-1401 NTNDCVNVGGTFEF
+1401 NANDCVNVGGTFEF
-1415 DASDGNL
+1415 DASNGDL

-1428 IKKDFII
+1428 IKRDLII
-1435 KSEYWR
+1435 KDSSYYDR
-1441 FNPTGNHTI
+1441 FDPTGNHTI
-1450 KLDGDKVQKIQI
+1450 KLDGDKVQKIQVEGTY
-1462 DNSSNNKINNLYLTK
+1462 NKINNLYLTK

-1488 NCWNKLYLKTKVDKV
+1488 NCWNKLYLKTKVDNV
-1503 TVSPELKDVCQGEQ
+1503 TVSPDLKDVCQGEQ
-1517 LQYSAQVSGV
+1517 IQYSAQVSGV
-1527 NSPSQDVT
+1527 NSPSQAVT

-1585 TKRVPRVDAV
+1585 TKRLPRVDAV

-1607 DTHKFSAVVLGEND
+1607 DTHKFSAAVLGEND
-1621 ISQEVVWAVTG
+1621 ISQEVVWSVTG

-1652 SADNISVVATS
+1652 SADNISIVATS

-1672 VKIQIVHIIIDSGV
+1672 AKIQIVHIIIDSGV

-1730 HEGVLTVG
+1730 QEGVLTVG

-1750 TSVADP
+1750 MSVADP
-1756 VKSASVNVKVEGS
+1756 TKSASVNVKVEGS

-1935 VFNAITNEETGTLG
+1935 VFNAITNEEAGTLG
-1949 KEELIYQN
+1949 NEELIYQN

-1971 FQNKNNLTLDQI
+1971 FQNKNNLTLNQI

-2013 WIKIKNLGPVKLSSD
+2013 WIKIKNLGLVKLSSD

>member
-1 MRKFARIKTKLISCI
+1 MRKFVRIKTKLISCI

-287 GIGVTAGQAVGKWA
+287 GIGITAGQAVGKWA

-321 YNFDNAIRKVVKKYE
+321 YNFDNAIRKVVKEYE
-336 RQYSRYSSDS
+336 RQYSRYSSNS

-411 IAFIYT
+411 ISFIYT

-433 NVSDD
+433 NVSED

-502 GYKCTVYGNLIQSSG
+502 GYKCTVYGNLIQSRG

-543 NVSYSGC
+543 NVSYSYG
-550 YAYLNMTNDSDRVN
+550 YAILNMTNANDRVN

-569 ENYTWHDSS
+569 ENYIWSS
-578 YVSYLHAGIMSVKGD
+578 S
-593 FVCKYAND
+593 
-601 RFSTGGTHKVILNGT
+601 
-616 GVQKVQIAGGEGFN
+616 
-630 ELDIQ
+630 
-635 NDNVVFV
+635 
-642 ADTNMK
+642 
-648 GFKVNHD
+648 
-655 ITLNVSQ
+655 
-662 GKELRISGTLDLNG
+662 
-676 HTLYAPGNLVLTG
+676 
-689 DGVNVKGG
+689 
-697 SIVVDGNLN
+697 
-706 LSCDVNLGGG
+706 
-716 KLQVKGNLIQSDD
+716 
-729 TLTVAGGTVDVSGD
+729 
-743 YRMEN
+743 
-748 ENVDSTGNVSY
+748 
-759 SGCYAY
+759 
-765 LNMTNDSDRVNVGG
+765 
-779 TFENYTWHD
+779 
-788 SSYVSY
+788 
-794 LHAGIMSVKGD
+794 
-805 FVCKYANDRFSTGG
+805 
-819 THKVILNGT
+819 
-828 GVQKVQ
+828 
-834 IAGGEGFNELD
+834 
-845 IQNDNVVF
+845 
-853 VADTN
+853 
-858 MKGFKVNHDITL
+858 
-870 NVSQGKELRISGT
+870 
-883 LDLNGHTLYA
+883 
-893 PGNLVLTGDGVNVK
+893 
-907 GGNIVVDGNL
+907 
-917 NLSCDVNLGGGNL
+917 
-930 QVKGNLIQSS
+930 
-940 YTLTVAGGTVD
+940 
-951 VSGDYRMENENVDS
+951 
-965 TGNVSYSYGYA
+965 
-976 ILNMTNTDDRVN
+976 
-988 VRGTFE
+988 
-994 NFSEYNSDLQAGVMS
+994 YNSDLQAGVMS

-1015 CRDDY
+1015 CRHDA
-1020 NGFYTGGTHKV
+1020 NGFSTGGTHKV

-1056 DKVVFVADTNMKGFK
+1056 DNVVFVADTNMKGFK

-1101 PGNLTLTGKG
+1101 PGNLTLTGNG

-1142 NLIQSDDTLTVA
+1142 NLIQS
-1154 GGTVDVSGD
+1154 S
-1163 YRMENENVD
+1163 
-1172 STGNVS
+1172 
-1178 YSSGS
+1178 
-1183 AKLIMTNSADRVNV
+1183 
-1197 GGTFE
+1197 
-1202 NYIWSSS
+1202 
-1209 SNISNLQAGVMS
+1209 
-1221 VKGDFICRDD
+1221 
-1231 CNGFYTGGTH
+1231 H
-1241 KVILNGTGVQKVQ
+1241 
-1254 IADSMGFNEL
+1254 
-1264 DIQNDNVVFV
+1264 
-1274 ADTDMKGF
+1274 
-1282 KANHDITLNVSQGKK
+1282 
-1297 LYISGTLDLNGHTLY
+1297 
-1312 APGNLTLT
+1312 
-1320 GKGVN
+1320 
-1325 VKGGSIVV
+1325 
-1333 DGNLNLSCDVN
+1333 
-1344 LGGGKLQVKG
+1344 
-1354 NLIQSDDTLTVA
+1354 TLTVA

-1391 SGCSA
+1391 SGCYA
-1396 KLNMT
+1396 ELNMT
-1401 NTNDCVNVGGTFEF
+1401 NANDCVNVGGTFEF
-1415 DASDGNL
+1415 DASNGDL

-1428 IKKDFII
+1428 IKRDLII
-1435 KSEYWR
+1435 KDSSYSDR
-1441 FNPTGNHTI
+1441 FDPTGNHTI
-1450 KLDGDKVQKIQI
+1450 KLDGDKVQKIQVEGTY
-1462 DNSSNNKINNLYLTK
+1462 NKINNLYLTK

-1503 TVSPELKDVCQGEQ
+1503 TVSPELKEVCQGEQ
-1517 LQYSAQVSGV
+1517 IQYAAQVSGV
-1527 NSPSQDVT
+1527 NSPSQAVT
-1535 WSVTGAKSADT
+1535 WSVTGAKSAGT
-1546 HIDENGLLSVAKDEA
+1546 HINENGLLSVAKDEA

-1585 TKRVPRVDAV
+1585 TKMVPRVDAV
-1595 RLSANTASMCPG
+1595 RLSANTVSMCPG
-1607 DTHKFSAVVLGEND
+1607 DTHKFSAAVLGEND
-1621 ISQEVVWAVTG
+1621 ISQDVVWSVTG

-1672 VKIQIVHIIIDSGV
+1672 AKIQIVHIIIDSGV

-1730 HEGVLTVG
+1730 QEGVLTVG

-1756 VKSASVNVKVEGS
+1756 AKSASVNVKVEGS

-1935 VFNAITNEETGTLG
+1935 VFSAITNEETGTLG
-1949 KEELIYQN
+1949 NEELIYQN

-1998 IPDDGCEMQVEGEKF
+1998 ITDDGCDMQVEGEQF

-2028 YTVEFTSDAGTQ
+2028 YTIEFTSEAGTQ
-2040 RGTVSPIC
+2040 SGTVSPIC

>member
-1 MRKFARIKTKLISCI
+1 MRKFARIKTKMISCI
-16 LLLAMSALFLASAN
+16 LLLAMGALFLASAN

-244 ICDGVMNAKL
+244 ICDGVMSAKL

-411 IAFIYT
+411 ITFIYT

-433 NVSDD
+433 NVSED

-490 GDVYVSSDLNLN
+490 GDVYVSSDLDLN
-502 GYKCTVYGNLIQSSG
+502 GYKCIVYGNLIQSSD

-530 DYRMENENVDSTG
+530 DYRME
-543 NVSYSGC
+543 
-550 YAYLNMTNDSDRVN
+550 
-564 VGGTF
+564 
-569 ENYTWHDSS
+569 
-578 YVSYLHAGIMSVKGD
+578 K
-593 FVCKYAND
+593 
-601 RFSTGGTHKVILNGT
+601 
-616 GVQKVQIAGGEGFN
+616 
-630 ELDIQ
+630 
-635 NDNVVFV
+635 
-642 ADTNMK
+642 
-648 GFKVNHD
+648 
-655 ITLNVSQ
+655 
-662 GKELRISGTLDLNG
+662 
-676 HTLYAPGNLVLTG
+676 
-689 DGVNVKGG
+689 
-697 SIVVDGNLN
+697 
-706 LSCDVNLGGG
+706 
-716 KLQVKGNLIQSDD
+716 
-729 TLTVAGGTVDVSGD
+729 
-743 YRMEN
+743 
-748 ENVDSTGNVSY
+748 
-759 SGCYAY
+759 
-765 LNMTNDSDRVNVGG
+765 
-779 TFENYTWHD
+779 
-788 SSYVSY
+788 
-794 LHAGIMSVKGD
+794 
-805 FVCKYANDRFSTGG
+805 
-819 THKVILNGT
+819 
-828 GVQKVQ
+828 
-834 IAGGEGFNELD
+834 
-845 IQNDNVVF
+845 
-853 VADTN
+853 
-858 MKGFKVNHDITL
+858 
-870 NVSQGKELRISGT
+870 
-883 LDLNGHTLYA
+883 
-893 PGNLVLTGDGVNVK
+893 
-907 GGNIVVDGNL
+907 
-917 NLSCDVNLGGGNL
+917 
-930 QVKGNLIQSS
+930 
-940 YTLTVAGGTVD
+940 
-951 VSGDYRMENENVDS
+951 ENVDS

-976 ILNMTNTDDRVN
+976 KLIMTNSSDIVN
-988 VRGTFE
+988 VGGTFE
-994 NFSEYNSDLQAGVMS
+994 NYMQNRKYASDLQAGVMS

-1015 CRDDY
+1015 VKEPSDSCYRSPFK
-1020 NGFYTGGTHKV
+1020 GEGTFKT
-1031 ILNGT
+1031 ILNGNT
-1036 GVQKVQIAEAKGF
+1036 KQMVCLQGYSGF
-1049 NELDIQN
+1049 NELEILNN
-1056 DKVVFVADTNMKGFK
+1056 DVIFTSDCYMEGFK
-1071 ANHDITL
+1071 TNQDIVVEGGKDREL
-1078 NVSQGKTLQ
+1078 NLRGV
-1087 ISGTLDLNGHTLYA
+1087 LDLNGHNLIINGDLKIDGGSKIDGYVPSSA
-1101 PGNLTLTGKG
+1101 INVNGGGIKVNGDLELACNVDLKGGEFLINGNLLH
-1111 VNVKGGSIVVDGNL
+1111 SYDNL
-1125 NLSCDVNLGGGK
+1125 NIN
-1137 LQVKG
+1137 
-1142 NLIQSDDTLTVA
+1142 
-1154 GGTVDVSGD
+1154 GGTLDVSGD
-1163 YRMENENVD
+1163 YRMERENVD

-1178 YSSGS
+1178 YSYGY
-1183 AKLIMTNSADRVNV
+1183 AKLIMTNSSDIVNV

-1202 NYIWSSS
+1202 NYMQNRKYASD
-1209 SNISNLQAGVMS
+1209 LQAGVMS
-1221 VKGDFICRDD
+1221 VKGDFIVKEPSDSCYRSPFK
-1231 CNGFYTGGTH
+1231 GEGTF
-1241 KVILNGTGVQKVQ
+1241 KTILNGNTKQMVCLQGY
-1254 IADSMGFNEL
+1254 SGFNEL
-1264 DIQNDNVVFV
+1264 EILNNDVIFTS
-1274 ADTDMKGF
+1274 DCYMEGF
-1282 KANHDITLNVSQGKK
+1282 KTNQDIVVEGGKDRELNLRGV
-1297 LYISGTLDLNGHTLY
+1297 LDLNGHNLIINGDLKIDGGSKIDGY
-1312 APGNLTLT
+1312 VPSSAINVNGGGIKVNGDLELACNVDLKGGEFLINGNLLH
-1320 GKGVN
+1320 
-1325 VKGGSIVV
+1325 SHC
-1333 DGNLNLSCDVN
+1333 NLNIN
-1344 LGGGKLQVKG
+1344 
-1354 NLIQSDDTLTVA
+1354 
-1366 GGTVDVSGDY
+1366 GGTVKVTQNFRMERRNEDLTGNISYYLGDY
-1376 RMENENVDSTGNVSY
+1376 ALTMRQNNDYILIDGNFEMYADDSVNDF
-1391 SGCSA
+1391 SA
-1396 KLNMT
+1396 GTLEVHGDFILKGPHNDFNINGT
-1401 NTNDCVNVGGTFEF
+1401 NTVILNGLN
-1415 DASDGNL
+1415 
-1422 TDGIIC
+1422 IQ
-1428 IKKDFII
+1428 
-1435 KSEYWR
+1435 
-1441 FNPTGNHTI
+1441 
-1450 KLDGDKVQKIQI
+1450 KVQV
-1462 DNSSNNKINNLYLTK
+1462 DYSINNLYLTK

-1517 LQYSAQVSGV
+1517 IQYSAQVSGI

-1535 WSVTGAKSADT
+1535 WAVTGAKSADT
-1546 HIDENGLLSVAKDEA
+1546 HIDENGLLS
-1561 ASNIVIKAVSAEDS
+1561 
-1575 SKTASQTVNI
+1575 
-1585 TKRVPRVDAV
+1585 
-1595 RLSANTASMCPG
+1595 
-1607 DTHKFSAVVLGEND
+1607 
-1621 ISQEVVWAVTG
+1621 
-1632 QQSADTK
+1632 
-1639 VAKDGTLT
+1639 
-1647 VGKDE
+1647 
-1652 SADNISVVATS
+1652 
-1663 AVNNKVSAS
+1663 
-1672 VKIQIVHIIIDSGV
+1672 
-1686 DQVAIV
+1686 
-1692 VKCGGSLS
+1692 
-1700 FEAHIV
+1700 
-1706 GINLS
+1706 
-1711 SDAVTWSVSN
+1711 
-1721 NTSKATSIS
+1721 
-1730 HEGVLTVG
+1730 VG

-1756 VKSASVNVKVEGS
+1756 AKSASVNVKVEGS

-1788 MYTYVPE
+1788 MYTYVPK

-1935 VFNAITNEETGTLG
+1935 VFSAITNEETGTLG
-1949 KEELIYQN
+1949 NEELIYQN

-1998 IPDDGCEMQVEGEKF
+1998 ITDDGCDMQVEGEQF

-2028 YTVEFTSDAGTQ
+2028 YTIEFTSEAGTQ
-2040 RGTVSPIC
+2040 SGTVSPIC

>member
-39 SFDQYKAEHYINY
+39 SFDQYKAEHYIKY

-157 VRKLTEESYAKLV
+157 VRNLTEESYAKLV

-287 GIGVTAGQAVGKWA
+287 GIGITAGQAVGKWA

-321 YNFDNAIRKVVKKYE
+321 YNFDNAIRKVVKEYE
-336 RQYSRYSSDS
+336 RQYSRYSSNS

-411 IAFIYT
+411 ISFIYT

-433 NVSDD
+433 NVSED

-502 GYKCTVYGNLIQSSG
+502 GYKCTVYGNLIQSRG

-530 DYRMENENVDSTG
+530 DYRMEEENVDSTG
-543 NVSYSGC
+543 NVSYSYGSSM
-550 YAYLNMTNDSDRVN
+550 LFMTNSDDIVN

-569 ENYTWHDSS
+569 ENNVWGVRS
-578 YVSYLHAGIMSVKGD
+578 YNSDLQAGIMSVKGD
-593 FVCKYAND
+593 FICKVHNG
-601 RFSTGGTHKVILNGT
+601 FCTGGTHKVILNGT
-616 GVQKVQIAGGEGFN
+616 GVQKVQIADGTGFN

-635 NDNVVFV
+635 NDNVVFI

-648 GFKVNHD
+648 GFKANHD

-662 GKELRISGTLDLNG
+662 GQVLSISGTLDLNG
-676 HTLYAPGNLVLTG
+676 HTLYAPGNLTLTG
-689 DGVNVKGG
+689 DGVNVKGGSIVVDGNLNLSCDVNLGGGNLQVKGNLIQSEDTLTVAGGTVDVSGDYRMEYENVDSTGNVSYSYGSSMLFMTNSDDIVNVGGTFENNVWGVRSYNSDLQAGIMSVKGDFICKVHNGFCTGGTHKVILNGTGVQKVQIADGTGFNELDIQNDNVVFIADTNMKGFKANHDITLNVSQGQVLSISGTLDLNGHTLYAPGNLTLTGNGVNVKGG

-716 KLQVKGNLIQSDD
+716 KLQVKGNLIQS
-729 TLTVAGGTVDVSGD
+729 S
-743 YRMEN
+743 
-748 ENVDSTGNVSY
+748 
-759 SGCYAY
+759 
-765 LNMTNDSDRVNVGG
+765 
-779 TFENYTWHD
+779 H
-788 SSYVSY
+788 
-794 LHAGIMSVKGD
+794 
-805 FVCKYANDRFSTGG
+805 
-819 THKVILNGT
+819 
-828 GVQKVQ
+828 
-834 IAGGEGFNELD
+834 
-845 IQNDNVVF
+845 
-853 VADTN
+853 
-858 MKGFKVNHDITL
+858 
-870 NVSQGKELRISGT
+870 
-883 LDLNGHTLYA
+883 
-893 PGNLVLTGDGVNVK
+893 
-907 GGNIVVDGNL
+907 
-917 NLSCDVNLGGGNL
+917 
-930 QVKGNLIQSS
+930 
-940 YTLTVAGGTVD
+940 TLTVAGGTVD

-965 TGNVSYSYGYA
+965 TGNVSYSYGSA
-976 ILNMTNTDDRVN
+976 KLIMTNSADRVN
-988 VRGTFE
+988 VGGTFE
-994 NFSEYNSDLQAGVMS
+994 NYVDSWTYDSDLQAGVMN
-1009 VKGDFI
+1009 VKGDFV
-1015 CRDDY
+1015 CRDDD
-1020 NGFYTGGTHKV
+1020 GFSTGGTHKV

-1036 GVQKVQIAEAKGF
+1036 GVQKVQIAGGGKGF

-1078 NVSQGKTLQ
+1078 DVSQGKTLQ

-1101 PGNLTLTGKG
+1101 PGNLTLTGNG

-1137 LQVKG
+1137 LQGKG
-1142 NLIQSDDTLTVA
+1142 NLIQS
-1154 GGTVDVSGD
+1154 S
-1163 YRMENENVD
+1163 
-1172 STGNVS
+1172 
-1178 YSSGS
+1178 
-1183 AKLIMTNSADRVNV
+1183 
-1197 GGTFE
+1197 
-1202 NYIWSSS
+1202 
-1209 SNISNLQAGVMS
+1209 
-1221 VKGDFICRDD
+1221 
-1231 CNGFYTGGTH
+1231 H
-1241 KVILNGTGVQKVQ
+1241 
-1254 IADSMGFNEL
+1254 
-1264 DIQNDNVVFV
+1264 
-1274 ADTDMKGF
+1274 
-1282 KANHDITLNVSQGKK
+1282 
-1297 LYISGTLDLNGHTLY
+1297 
-1312 APGNLTLT
+1312 
-1320 GKGVN
+1320 
-1325 VKGGSIVV
+1325 
-1333 DGNLNLSCDVN
+1333 
-1344 LGGGKLQVKG
+1344 
-1354 NLIQSDDTLTVA
+1354 TLTVA

-1396 KLNMT
+1396 ELNMT
-1401 NTNDCVNVGGTFEF
+1401 NASDCVNVGGTFEF
-1415 DASDGNL
+1415 DASNGDL

-1435 KSEYWR
+1435 KSDYWR

-1462 DNSSNNKINNLYLTK
+1462 EGTYNKINNLYLTK

-1503 TVSPELKDVCQGEQ
+1503 IVSPELKDICQGEQ
-1517 LQYSAQVSGV
+1517 IQYSAQVSGV
-1527 NSPSQDVT
+1527 NSPSQAVT

-1607 DTHKFSAVVLGEND
+1607 DTHKFSAAVLGEND
-1621 ISQEVVWAVTG
+1621 ISQEVVWSVTG

-1730 HEGVLTVG
+1730 QEGVLTVG

-1756 VKSASVNVKVEGS
+1756 AKSASVNVKVEGS

-1935 VFNAITNEETGTLG
+1935 VFSAITNEETGTLG
-1949 KEELIYQN
+1949 NEELIYQN

-1998 IPDDGCEMQVEGEKF
+1998 IPDDGCEMQVEGDLF

>member
-1 MRKFARIKTKLISCI
+1 M
-16 LLLAMSALFLASAN
+16 
-30 HVQADQEYL
+30 
-39 SFDQYKAEHYINY
+39 
-52 SSYEY
+52 
-57 FMSDDFKMPY
+57 
-67 RTTVEKDRSSATF
+67 
-80 NSLLAAWEVATFSG
+80 
-94 SNVVEMANKRKGYYE
+94 
-109 AFLFDIIYT
+109 FDIIYT

-212 CGQSKEYAEVLRD
+212 CGQSKEYADVLRD

-239 DEMAS
+239 DDMAS

-411 IAFIYT
+411 ISFIYT

-502 GYKCTVYGNLIQSSG
+502 GYKCTVYGNLIQSDD
-517 TLTLNGGTLDVSG
+517 TLTVAGGTVDVSG

-543 NVSYSGC
+543 NVSYSNGR
-550 YAYLNMTNDSDRVN
+550 AKLIMTNPADRVN

-569 ENYTWHDSS
+569 ENYVDPWTYDSD
-578 YVSYLHAGIMSVKGD
+578 LQAGVMNVKGD
-593 FVCKYAND
+593 FVCRD
-601 RFSTGGTHKVILNGT
+601 DDGFSTGGTHKVILNGT
-616 GVQKVQIAGGEGFN
+616 GVQKVQIAGGGKGFN

-635 NDNVVFV
+635 NDKVVFV

-648 GFKVNHD
+648 GFKANHD

-662 GKELRISGTLDLNG
+662 GKELCISGTLDLNG
-676 HTLYAPGNLVLTG
+676 HTLYAPGNLILTG
-689 DGVNVKGG
+689 NGVNVKGG
-697 SIVVDGNLN
+697 NIVVDGNLN

-759 SGCYAY
+759 SNGRAK
-765 LNMTNDSDRVNVGG
+765 LIMTNPADRVNVGG
-779 TFENYTWHD
+779 TFENYVDPWTYD
-788 SSYVSY
+788 SD
-794 LHAGIMSVKGD
+794 LQAGVMNVKGD
-805 FVCKYANDRFSTGG
+805 FVCRDDDGFSTGG

-834 IAGGEGFNELD
+834 IAGGGKGFNELD
-845 IQNDNVVF
+845 IQNDKVVF

-858 MKGFKVNHDITL
+858 MKGFKANHDITL
-870 NVSQGKELRISGT
+870 NVSQGKELCISGT

-893 PGNLVLTGDGVNVK
+893 PGNLILTGNGVNVK

-917 NLSCDVNLGGGNL
+917 NLSCDVNLGGGKL
-930 QVKGNLIQSS
+930 QVKGNLIQSDD
-940 YTLTVAGGTVD
+940 TLTVSGGTVD

-965 TGNVSYSYGYA
+965 TGNVSYSGCYA
-976 ILNMTNTDDRVN
+976 YLNMTNDSDCVN
-988 VRGTFE
+988 VGGTFE
-994 NFSEYNSDLQAGVMS
+994 NYTWYDSSYVSDLKAGIMS

-1015 CRDDY
+1015 CKSTNDR
-1020 NGFYTGGTHKV
+1020 FSAGGTHKV

-1036 GVQKVQIAEAKGF
+1036 GVQKVQIADGKGF

-1101 PGNLTLTGKG
+1101 PGNLTLTGNG

-1142 NLIQSDDTLTVA
+1142 NLIQSDDTLTV
-1154 GGTVDVSGD
+1154 S
-1163 YRMENENVD
+1163 
-1172 STGNVS
+1172 
-1178 YSSGS
+1178 
-1183 AKLIMTNSADRVNV
+1183 
-1197 GGTFE
+1197 
-1202 NYIWSSS
+1202 
-1209 SNISNLQAGVMS
+1209 
-1221 VKGDFICRDD
+1221 
-1231 CNGFYTGGTH
+1231 
-1241 KVILNGTGVQKVQ
+1241 
-1254 IADSMGFNEL
+1254 
-1264 DIQNDNVVFV
+1264 
-1274 ADTDMKGF
+1274 
-1282 KANHDITLNVSQGKK
+1282 
-1297 LYISGTLDLNGHTLY
+1297 
-1312 APGNLTLT
+1312 
-1320 GKGVN
+1320 
-1325 VKGGSIVV
+1325 
-1333 DGNLNLSCDVN
+1333 
-1344 LGGGKLQVKG
+1344 
-1354 NLIQSDDTLTVA
+1354 

-1391 SGCSA
+1391 SGCYA
-1396 KLNMT
+1396 ELNMT
-1401 NTNDCVNVGGTFEF
+1401 NANDCVNVGGTFEF
-1415 DASDGNL
+1415 DASKGDL
-1422 TDGIIC
+1422 TEGIIC
-1428 IKKDFII
+1428 IKRDLII
-1435 KSEYWR
+1435 KDSSYSDR
-1441 FNPTGNHTI
+1441 FDPTGNHTI
-1450 KLDGDKVQKIQI
+1450 KLDGDKVQKIQVEGTY
-1462 DNSSNNKINNLYLTK
+1462 NKINNLYLTK

-1503 TVSPELKDVCQGEQ
+1503 TVSPELKEVCQGEQ
-1517 LQYSAQVSGV
+1517 IQYAAQVSGV
-1527 NSPSQDVT
+1527 NSPSQAVT

-1607 DTHKFSAVVLGEND
+1607 DTHKFSAAVLGEND
-1621 ISQEVVWAVTG
+1621 ISQEVVWSVTG

-1639 VAKDGTLT
+1639 VAEDGTLT

-1672 VKIQIVHIIIDSGV
+1672 AKIQIVHIIIDSGV

-1730 HEGVLTVG
+1730 QEGVLTVG

-1756 VKSASVNVKVEGS
+1756 TKSASVNVKVEGS
-1769 DNTKVVGYS
+1769 DNAKVVGYS

-1949 KEELIYQN
+1949 NEELIYQN

-1998 IPDDGCEMQVEGEKF
+1998 IPDDGCDMQVEGDLF

-2028 YTVEFTSDAGTQ
+2028 YTVEFTSEAGTQ
-2040 RGTVSPIC
+2040 SGTVSPIC

>member
-1 MRKFARIKTKLISCI
+1 MRKFARIKTKMISCI
-16 LLLAMSALFLASAN
+16 LLLAMGALFLASAN

-244 ICDGVMNAKL
+244 ICDGVMSAKL

-411 IAFIYT
+411 ISFIYT

-433 NVSDD
+433 NVSED

-490 GDVYVSSDLNLN
+490 GDVYVSSDLDLN
-502 GYKCTVYGNLIQSSG
+502 GYKCIVYGNLIQSSD

-530 DYRMENENVDSTG
+530 DYRME
-543 NVSYSGC
+543 
-550 YAYLNMTNDSDRVN
+550 
-564 VGGTF
+564 
-569 ENYTWHDSS
+569 
-578 YVSYLHAGIMSVKGD
+578 K
-593 FVCKYAND
+593 
-601 RFSTGGTHKVILNGT
+601 
-616 GVQKVQIAGGEGFN
+616 
-630 ELDIQ
+630 
-635 NDNVVFV
+635 
-642 ADTNMK
+642 
-648 GFKVNHD
+648 
-655 ITLNVSQ
+655 
-662 GKELRISGTLDLNG
+662 
-676 HTLYAPGNLVLTG
+676 
-689 DGVNVKGG
+689 
-697 SIVVDGNLN
+697 
-706 LSCDVNLGGG
+706 
-716 KLQVKGNLIQSDD
+716 
-729 TLTVAGGTVDVSGD
+729 
-743 YRMEN
+743 
-748 ENVDSTGNVSY
+748 
-759 SGCYAY
+759 
-765 LNMTNDSDRVNVGG
+765 
-779 TFENYTWHD
+779 
-788 SSYVSY
+788 
-794 LHAGIMSVKGD
+794 
-805 FVCKYANDRFSTGG
+805 
-819 THKVILNGT
+819 
-828 GVQKVQ
+828 
-834 IAGGEGFNELD
+834 
-845 IQNDNVVF
+845 
-853 VADTN
+853 
-858 MKGFKVNHDITL
+858 
-870 NVSQGKELRISGT
+870 
-883 LDLNGHTLYA
+883 
-893 PGNLVLTGDGVNVK
+893 
-907 GGNIVVDGNL
+907 
-917 NLSCDVNLGGGNL
+917 
-930 QVKGNLIQSS
+930 
-940 YTLTVAGGTVD
+940 
-951 VSGDYRMENENVDS
+951 ENVDS

-976 ILNMTNTDDRVN
+976 KLIMTNSSDIVN
-988 VRGTFE
+988 VGGTFE
-994 NFSEYNSDLQAGVMS
+994 NFIYNWIFESDLQAGVMS

-1015 CRDDY
+1015 VKERSDDCY
-1020 NGFYTGGTHKV
+1020 NSPFKGEGTFKT
-1031 ILNGT
+1031 ILNGNT
-1036 GVQKVQIAEAKGF
+1036 KQMVCLQGYSGF
-1049 NELDIQN
+1049 NELEILNN
-1056 DKVVFVADTNMKGFK
+1056 DVIFTSDCYMEGFK
-1071 ANHDITL
+1071 TNQDIVVEGGKDREL
-1078 NVSQGKTLQ
+1078 NLRGV
-1087 ISGTLDLNGHTLYA
+1087 LDLNGHNLIINGDLKIDGGSKIDGYVPSSA
-1101 PGNLTLTGKG
+1101 INVNGGGIKVNGDLELACNVDLKGGEFLINGNLLH
-1111 VNVKGGSIVVDGNL
+1111 SHCNL
-1125 NLSCDVNLGGGK
+1125 NIN
-1137 LQVKG
+1137 
-1142 NLIQSDDTLTVA
+1142 
-1154 GGTVDVSGD
+1154 GGTVKVTQNFRMERRNEDLTGNISYYLGD
-1163 YRMENENVD
+1163 YALTMRQNNDYILIDGNFEMYADD
-1172 STGNVS
+1172 SVNDF
-1178 YSSGS
+1178 S
-1183 AKLIMTNSADRVNV
+1183 A
-1197 GGTFE
+1197 GTLE
-1202 NYIWSSS
+1202 
-1209 SNISNLQAGVMS
+1209 VH
-1221 VKGDFICRDD
+1221 GDFILKGPHNDFNI
-1231 CNGFYTGGTH
+1231 NGTNT
-1241 KVILNGTGVQKVQ
+1241 VILNGLNIQKVQ
-1254 IADSMGFNEL
+1254 
-1264 DIQNDNVVFV
+1264 
-1274 ADTDMKGF
+1274 
-1282 KANHDITLNVSQGKK
+1282 
-1297 LYISGTLDLNGHTLY
+1297 
-1312 APGNLTLT
+1312 
-1320 GKGVN
+1320 
-1325 VKGGSIVV
+1325 V
-1333 DGNLNLSCDVN
+1333 D
-1344 LGGGKLQVKG
+1344 
-1354 NLIQSDDTLTVA
+1354 
-1366 GGTVDVSGDY
+1366 
-1376 RMENENVDSTGNVSY
+1376 Y
-1391 SGCSA
+1391 S
-1396 KLNMT
+1396 
-1401 NTNDCVNVGGTFEF
+1401 
-1415 DASDGNL
+1415 
-1422 TDGIIC
+1422 
-1428 IKKDFII
+1428 
-1435 KSEYWR
+1435 
-1441 FNPTGNHTI
+1441 
-1450 KLDGDKVQKIQI
+1450 
-1462 DNSSNNKINNLYLTK
+1462 INNLYLTK

-1517 LQYSAQVSGV
+1517 IQYSAQVSGI

-1535 WSVTGAKSADT
+1535 WAVTGAKSADT
-1546 HIDENGLLSVAKDEA
+1546 HIDENGLLS
-1561 ASNIVIKAVSAEDS
+1561 
-1575 SKTASQTVNI
+1575 
-1585 TKRVPRVDAV
+1585 
-1595 RLSANTASMCPG
+1595 
-1607 DTHKFSAVVLGEND
+1607 
-1621 ISQEVVWAVTG
+1621 
-1632 QQSADTK
+1632 
-1639 VAKDGTLT
+1639 
-1647 VGKDE
+1647 
-1652 SADNISVVATS
+1652 
-1663 AVNNKVSAS
+1663 
-1672 VKIQIVHIIIDSGV
+1672 
-1686 DQVAIV
+1686 
-1692 VKCGGSLS
+1692 
-1700 FEAHIV
+1700 
-1706 GINLS
+1706 
-1711 SDAVTWSVSN
+1711 
-1721 NTSKATSIS
+1721 
-1730 HEGVLTVG
+1730 VG

-1756 VKSASVNVKVEGS
+1756 AKSASVNVKVEGS

-1788 MYTYVPE
+1788 MYTYVPK

-1935 VFNAITNEETGTLG
+1935 VFSAITNEETGTLG
-1949 KEELIYQN
+1949 NEELIYQN

-1998 IPDDGCEMQVEGEKF
+1998 ITDDGCDMQVEGEQF

-2028 YTVEFTSDAGTQ
+2028 YTIEFTSEAGTQ
-2040 RGTVSPIC
+2040 SGTVSPIC

>member
-1 MRKFARIKTKLISCI
+1 MRKFARIKTKMISCI
-16 LLLAMSALFLASAN
+16 LLLAMGALFLASAN

-244 ICDGVMNAKL
+244 ICDGVMSAKL

-411 IAFIYT
+411 ISFIYT

-433 NVSDD
+433 NVSED

-490 GDVYVSSDLNLN
+490 GDVYVSSDLDLN
-502 GYKCTVYGNLIQSSG
+502 GYKCIVYGNLIQSSD

-530 DYRMENENVDSTG
+530 DYRME
-543 NVSYSGC
+543 
-550 YAYLNMTNDSDRVN
+550 
-564 VGGTF
+564 
-569 ENYTWHDSS
+569 
-578 YVSYLHAGIMSVKGD
+578 K
-593 FVCKYAND
+593 
-601 RFSTGGTHKVILNGT
+601 
-616 GVQKVQIAGGEGFN
+616 
-630 ELDIQ
+630 
-635 NDNVVFV
+635 
-642 ADTNMK
+642 
-648 GFKVNHD
+648 
-655 ITLNVSQ
+655 
-662 GKELRISGTLDLNG
+662 
-676 HTLYAPGNLVLTG
+676 
-689 DGVNVKGG
+689 
-697 SIVVDGNLN
+697 
-706 LSCDVNLGGG
+706 
-716 KLQVKGNLIQSDD
+716 
-729 TLTVAGGTVDVSGD
+729 
-743 YRMEN
+743 
-748 ENVDSTGNVSY
+748 
-759 SGCYAY
+759 
-765 LNMTNDSDRVNVGG
+765 
-779 TFENYTWHD
+779 
-788 SSYVSY
+788 
-794 LHAGIMSVKGD
+794 
-805 FVCKYANDRFSTGG
+805 
-819 THKVILNGT
+819 
-828 GVQKVQ
+828 
-834 IAGGEGFNELD
+834 
-845 IQNDNVVF
+845 
-853 VADTN
+853 
-858 MKGFKVNHDITL
+858 
-870 NVSQGKELRISGT
+870 
-883 LDLNGHTLYA
+883 
-893 PGNLVLTGDGVNVK
+893 
-907 GGNIVVDGNL
+907 
-917 NLSCDVNLGGGNL
+917 
-930 QVKGNLIQSS
+930 
-940 YTLTVAGGTVD
+940 
-951 VSGDYRMENENVDS
+951 ENVDS

-976 ILNMTNTDDRVN
+976 KLIMTNSSDIVN
-988 VRGTFE
+988 VGGTFE
-994 NFSEYNSDLQAGVMS
+994 NFIYNWIFESDLQAGVMS

-1015 CRDDY
+1015 VKEPSNDRYCSPFK
-1020 NGFYTGGTHKV
+1020 GEGTFKT
-1031 ILNGT
+1031 ILNGNT
-1036 GVQKVQIAEAKGF
+1036 KQMVCLQGYSGF
-1049 NELDIQN
+1049 NELEILNN
-1056 DKVVFVADTNMKGFK
+1056 DVIFTSDCYMEGFK
-1071 ANHDITL
+1071 TNQDIVVEGGKDREL
-1078 NVSQGKTLQ
+1078 NLRGV
-1087 ISGTLDLNGHTLYA
+1087 LDLNGHNLIINGDLKIDGGSKIDGYVPSSA
-1101 PGNLTLTGKG
+1101 INVNGGGIKVNGDLELACNVDLKGGEFLINGNLLH
-1111 VNVKGGSIVVDGNL
+1111 SHCNL
-1125 NLSCDVNLGGGK
+1125 NIN
-1137 LQVKG
+1137 
-1142 NLIQSDDTLTVA
+1142 
-1154 GGTVDVSGD
+1154 GGTVKVTQNFRMERRNEDLTGNISYYLGD
-1163 YRMENENVD
+1163 YALTMRQNNDYILIDGNFEMYADD
-1172 STGNVS
+1172 SVNDF
-1178 YSSGS
+1178 S
-1183 AKLIMTNSADRVNV
+1183 A
-1197 GGTFE
+1197 GTLE
-1202 NYIWSSS
+1202 
-1209 SNISNLQAGVMS
+1209 VH
-1221 VKGDFICRDD
+1221 GDFILKGPHNDFNI
-1231 CNGFYTGGTH
+1231 NGTNT
-1241 KVILNGTGVQKVQ
+1241 VILNGLNIQKVQ
-1254 IADSMGFNEL
+1254 
-1264 DIQNDNVVFV
+1264 
-1274 ADTDMKGF
+1274 
-1282 KANHDITLNVSQGKK
+1282 
-1297 LYISGTLDLNGHTLY
+1297 
-1312 APGNLTLT
+1312 
-1320 GKGVN
+1320 
-1325 VKGGSIVV
+1325 V
-1333 DGNLNLSCDVN
+1333 D
-1344 LGGGKLQVKG
+1344 
-1354 NLIQSDDTLTVA
+1354 
-1366 GGTVDVSGDY
+1366 
-1376 RMENENVDSTGNVSY
+1376 Y
-1391 SGCSA
+1391 S
-1396 KLNMT
+1396 
-1401 NTNDCVNVGGTFEF
+1401 
-1415 DASDGNL
+1415 
-1422 TDGIIC
+1422 
-1428 IKKDFII
+1428 
-1435 KSEYWR
+1435 
-1441 FNPTGNHTI
+1441 
-1450 KLDGDKVQKIQI
+1450 
-1462 DNSSNNKINNLYLTK
+1462 INNLYLTK

-1517 LQYSAQVSGV
+1517 IQYSAQVSGI

-1535 WSVTGAKSADT
+1535 WAVTGAKSADT
-1546 HIDENGLLSVAKDEA
+1546 HIDENGLLS
-1561 ASNIVIKAVSAEDS
+1561 
-1575 SKTASQTVNI
+1575 
-1585 TKRVPRVDAV
+1585 
-1595 RLSANTASMCPG
+1595 
-1607 DTHKFSAVVLGEND
+1607 
-1621 ISQEVVWAVTG
+1621 
-1632 QQSADTK
+1632 
-1639 VAKDGTLT
+1639 
-1647 VGKDE
+1647 
-1652 SADNISVVATS
+1652 
-1663 AVNNKVSAS
+1663 
-1672 VKIQIVHIIIDSGV
+1672 
-1686 DQVAIV
+1686 
-1692 VKCGGSLS
+1692 
-1700 FEAHIV
+1700 
-1706 GINLS
+1706 
-1711 SDAVTWSVSN
+1711 
-1721 NTSKATSIS
+1721 
-1730 HEGVLTVG
+1730 VG

-1756 VKSASVNVKVEGS
+1756 AKSASVNVKVEGS

-1788 MYTYVPE
+1788 MYTYVPK

-1935 VFNAITNEETGTLG
+1935 VFSAITNEETGTLG
-1949 KEELIYQN
+1949 NEELIYQN

-1998 IPDDGCEMQVEGEKF
+1998 ITDDGCDMQVEGEQF

-2028 YTVEFTSDAGTQ
+2028 YTIEFTSEAGTQ
-2040 RGTVSPIC
+2040 SGTVSPIC

>member
-1 MRKFARIKTKLISCI
+1 MRKFARIKTKMISCI
-16 LLLAMSALFLASAN
+16 LLLAMGALFLASAN

-244 ICDGVMNAKL
+244 ICDGVMSAKL

-411 IAFIYT
+411 ISFIYT

-433 NVSDD
+433 NVSED

-490 GDVYVSSDLNLN
+490 GDVYVSSDLDLN
-502 GYKCTVYGNLIQSSG
+502 GYKCIVYGNLIQSSD

-530 DYRMENENVDSTG
+530 DYRME
-543 NVSYSGC
+543 
-550 YAYLNMTNDSDRVN
+550 
-564 VGGTF
+564 
-569 ENYTWHDSS
+569 
-578 YVSYLHAGIMSVKGD
+578 K
-593 FVCKYAND
+593 
-601 RFSTGGTHKVILNGT
+601 
-616 GVQKVQIAGGEGFN
+616 
-630 ELDIQ
+630 
-635 NDNVVFV
+635 
-642 ADTNMK
+642 
-648 GFKVNHD
+648 
-655 ITLNVSQ
+655 
-662 GKELRISGTLDLNG
+662 
-676 HTLYAPGNLVLTG
+676 
-689 DGVNVKGG
+689 
-697 SIVVDGNLN
+697 
-706 LSCDVNLGGG
+706 
-716 KLQVKGNLIQSDD
+716 
-729 TLTVAGGTVDVSGD
+729 
-743 YRMEN
+743 
-748 ENVDSTGNVSY
+748 
-759 SGCYAY
+759 
-765 LNMTNDSDRVNVGG
+765 
-779 TFENYTWHD
+779 
-788 SSYVSY
+788 
-794 LHAGIMSVKGD
+794 
-805 FVCKYANDRFSTGG
+805 
-819 THKVILNGT
+819 
-828 GVQKVQ
+828 
-834 IAGGEGFNELD
+834 
-845 IQNDNVVF
+845 
-853 VADTN
+853 
-858 MKGFKVNHDITL
+858 
-870 NVSQGKELRISGT
+870 
-883 LDLNGHTLYA
+883 
-893 PGNLVLTGDGVNVK
+893 
-907 GGNIVVDGNL
+907 
-917 NLSCDVNLGGGNL
+917 
-930 QVKGNLIQSS
+930 
-940 YTLTVAGGTVD
+940 
-951 VSGDYRMENENVDS
+951 ENVDS

-976 ILNMTNTDDRVN
+976 KLIMTNSSDIVN
-988 VRGTFE
+988 VGGTFE
-994 NFSEYNSDLQAGVMS
+994 NCIWNQKYDSDLQAGVMS

-1015 CRDDY
+1015 VKERSDDCY
-1020 NGFYTGGTHKV
+1020 NSPFKGEGTFKT
-1031 ILNGT
+1031 ILNGNT
-1036 GVQKVQIAEAKGF
+1036 KQMVCLQGYSGF
-1049 NELDIQN
+1049 NELEILNN
-1056 DKVVFVADTNMKGFK
+1056 DVIFTSDCYMEGFK
-1071 ANHDITL
+1071 TNQDI
-1078 NVSQGKTLQ
+1078 VVEGGKDRELKF
-1087 ISGTLDLNGHTLYA
+1087 SGVLDLNGHNLIINGDLKINGDSKIYGYDPSSA
-1101 PGNLTLTGKG
+1101 INVNGGAINVNGDLELACNVDLKGGEFLINGNLLH
-1111 VNVKGGSIVVDGNL
+1111 SDGNL
-1125 NLSCDVNLGGGK
+1125 NIN
-1137 LQVKG
+1137 
-1142 NLIQSDDTLTVA
+1142 
-1154 GGTVDVSGD
+1154 GGTLDVSGD
-1163 YRMENENVD
+1163 YRMEEENVD

-1178 YSSGS
+1178 YSDSR
-1183 AKLIMTNSADRVNV
+1183 AKLIMTNSSDIVNV

-1202 NYIWSSS
+1202 NYMQDRKYASD
-1209 SNISNLQAGVMS
+1209 LQAGVMS
-1221 VKGDFICRDD
+1221 VKGDFIVKEPSDSCYRSPFK
-1231 CNGFYTGGTH
+1231 GEGTF
-1241 KVILNGTGVQKVQ
+1241 KTILNGNTKQMVCLQGY
-1254 IADSMGFNEL
+1254 SGFNEL
-1264 DIQNDNVVFV
+1264 EILNNDVIFTS
-1274 ADTDMKGF
+1274 DCYMEGF
-1282 KANHDITLNVSQGKK
+1282 KTNQDIVVEGGKDRELNLRGV
-1297 LYISGTLDLNGHTLY
+1297 LDLNGHNLIINGDLKIDGGSKIDGY
-1312 APGNLTLT
+1312 VPSSAINVNGGGIKVNGDLELACNVDLKGGEFLINGNLLH
-1320 GKGVN
+1320 
-1325 VKGGSIVV
+1325 SHC
-1333 DGNLNLSCDVN
+1333 NLNIN
-1344 LGGGKLQVKG
+1344 
-1354 NLIQSDDTLTVA
+1354 
-1366 GGTVDVSGDY
+1366 GGTVKVTQNFRMERRNEDLTGNISYYLGDY
-1376 RMENENVDSTGNVSY
+1376 ALTMRQNNDYILIDGNFEMYADDSVNDF
-1391 SGCSA
+1391 SA
-1396 KLNMT
+1396 GTLEVHGDFILKGPHNDFNINGT
-1401 NTNDCVNVGGTFEF
+1401 NTVILNGLN
-1415 DASDGNL
+1415 
-1422 TDGIIC
+1422 IQ
-1428 IKKDFII
+1428 
-1435 KSEYWR
+1435 
-1441 FNPTGNHTI
+1441 
-1450 KLDGDKVQKIQI
+1450 KVQV
-1462 DNSSNNKINNLYLTK
+1462 DYSINNLYLTK

-1517 LQYSAQVSGV
+1517 IQYSAQVSGI

-1535 WSVTGAKSADT
+1535 WAVTGAKSADT
-1546 HIDENGLLSVAKDEA
+1546 HIDENGLLS
-1561 ASNIVIKAVSAEDS
+1561 
-1575 SKTASQTVNI
+1575 
-1585 TKRVPRVDAV
+1585 
-1595 RLSANTASMCPG
+1595 
-1607 DTHKFSAVVLGEND
+1607 
-1621 ISQEVVWAVTG
+1621 
-1632 QQSADTK
+1632 
-1639 VAKDGTLT
+1639 
-1647 VGKDE
+1647 
-1652 SADNISVVATS
+1652 
-1663 AVNNKVSAS
+1663 
-1672 VKIQIVHIIIDSGV
+1672 
-1686 DQVAIV
+1686 
-1692 VKCGGSLS
+1692 
-1700 FEAHIV
+1700 
-1706 GINLS
+1706 
-1711 SDAVTWSVSN
+1711 
-1721 NTSKATSIS
+1721 
-1730 HEGVLTVG
+1730 VG

-1756 VKSASVNVKVEGS
+1756 AKSASVNVKVEGS

-1788 MYTYVPE
+1788 MYTYVPK

-1935 VFNAITNEETGTLG
+1935 VFSAITNEETGTLG
-1949 KEELIYQN
+1949 NEELIYQN

-1998 IPDDGCEMQVEGEKF
+1998 ITDDGCDMQVEGEQF

-2028 YTVEFTSDAGTQ
+2028 YTIEFTSEAGTQ
-2040 RGTVSPIC
+2040 SGTVSPIC

>member
-212 CGQSKEYAEVLRD
+212 CGQSKEYADVLRD

-239 DEMAS
+239 DDMAS

-411 IAFIYT
+411 ISFIYT

-543 NVSYSGC
+543 NVSYSNGR
-550 YAYLNMTNDSDRVN
+550 AKLIMTNPADRVN

-569 ENYTWHDSS
+569 ENYVDSWTYDS
-578 YVSYLHAGIMSVKGD
+578 DLQAGVMNVKGD
-593 FVCKYAND
+593 FVCRD
-601 RFSTGGTHKVILNGT
+601 DDGFSTGGTHKVILNGT
-616 GVQKVQIAGGEGFN
+616 GVQKVQIAGGGKGFN

-635 NDNVVFV
+635 NDKVVFV

-648 GFKVNHD
+648 GFKANHD

-662 GKELRISGTLDLNG
+662 GKELCISGTLDLNG
-676 HTLYAPGNLVLTG
+676 HTLYAPGNLILTG
-689 DGVNVKGG
+689 NGVNVKGG

-759 SGCYAY
+759 SNGRAK
-765 LNMTNDSDRVNVGG
+765 LIMTNPADRVNVGG
-779 TFENYTWHD
+779 TFENYVD
-788 SSYVSY
+788 SWTYDSD
-794 LHAGIMSVKGD
+794 LQAGVMNVKGD
-805 FVCKYANDRFSTGG
+805 FVCRDDDGFSTGG

-834 IAGGEGFNELD
+834 IAGGGKGFNELD
-845 IQNDNVVF
+845 IQNDKVVF

-858 MKGFKVNHDITL
+858 MKGFKANHDITL
-870 NVSQGKELRISGT
+870 NVSQGKELCISGT

-893 PGNLVLTGDGVNVK
+893 PGNLILTGNGVNVK

-917 NLSCDVNLGGGNL
+917 NLSCDVNLGGGKL

-940 YTLTVAGGTVD
+940 HTLTVAGGTVD

-965 TGNVSYSYGYA
+965 TGNVSYSGCYA
-976 ILNMTNTDDRVN
+976 YLNMTNDSDCVN
-988 VRGTFE
+988 VGGTFE
-994 NFSEYNSDLQAGVMS
+994 NYTWYDSSYVSDLKAGIMS

-1015 CRDDY
+1015 CKSTNDR
-1020 NGFYTGGTHKV
+1020 FSAGGTHKV

-1036 GVQKVQIAEAKGF
+1036 GVQKVQIADGKGF
-1049 NELDIQN
+1049 NELGIQN
-1056 DKVVFVADTNMKGFK
+1056 DKVVFVADTDMKGFK

-1101 PGNLTLTGKG
+1101 PGNLILTGNG
-1111 VNVKGGSIVVDGNL
+1111 VNVNGGSIVVDGNL

-1142 NLIQSDDTLTVA
+1142 NLIQS
-1154 GGTVDVSGD
+1154 S
-1163 YRMENENVD
+1163 
-1172 STGNVS
+1172 
-1178 YSSGS
+1178 
-1183 AKLIMTNSADRVNV
+1183 
-1197 GGTFE
+1197 
-1202 NYIWSSS
+1202 
-1209 SNISNLQAGVMS
+1209 
-1221 VKGDFICRDD
+1221 
-1231 CNGFYTGGTH
+1231 H
-1241 KVILNGTGVQKVQ
+1241 
-1254 IADSMGFNEL
+1254 
-1264 DIQNDNVVFV
+1264 
-1274 ADTDMKGF
+1274 
-1282 KANHDITLNVSQGKK
+1282 
-1297 LYISGTLDLNGHTLY
+1297 
-1312 APGNLTLT
+1312 
-1320 GKGVN
+1320 
-1325 VKGGSIVV
+1325 
-1333 DGNLNLSCDVN
+1333 
-1344 LGGGKLQVKG
+1344 
-1354 NLIQSDDTLTVA
+1354 TLTVA

-1391 SGCSA
+1391 SGGSA
-1396 KLNMT
+1396 KLNMI
-1401 NTNDCVNVGGTFEF
+1401 NANDCVNVGGTFEF
-1415 DASDGNL
+1415 DASDGDL

-1435 KSEYWR
+1435 KSYYWR

-1450 KLDGDKVQKIQI
+1450 KLDGDKVQKIQVEGTY
-1462 DNSSNNKINNLYLTK
+1462 NKINNLYLTK

-1503 TVSPELKDVCQGEQ
+1503 TVSPELKEVCQGEQ
-1517 LQYSAQVSGV
+1517 IQYAAQVSGV
-1527 NSPSQDVT
+1527 NSPSQAVT

-1607 DTHKFSAVVLGEND
+1607 DTHKFSAAVLGEND
-1621 ISQEVVWAVTG
+1621 ISQEVVWSVTG

-1652 SADNISVVATS
+1652 GADNISVVATS

-1730 HEGVLTVG
+1730 QEGVLTVG

-1750 TSVADP
+1750 MSVADP
-1756 VKSASVNVKVEGS
+1756 TKSASVNVKVEGS
-1769 DNTKVVGYS
+1769 DNAKVVGYS

-1935 VFNAITNEETGTLG
+1935 VFNAIKNEETGTLG
-1949 KEELIYQN
+1949 NEELIYQN

-1971 FQNKNNLTLDQI
+1971 FQNKNNLTLNQI

-1998 IPDDGCEMQVEGEKF
+1998 IQNDGCEMQVEGDLF

>member
-16 LLLAMSALFLASAN
+16 LLLAMGALFLASAN

-118 GTDAVNVTDAMN
+118 GTDAVNVTDSMN

-170 SGLESCGEFND
+170 SGLEKCGEFND

-244 ICDGVMNAKL
+244 ICDGVMSAKL

-266 NVSKWVTDKIWDYVI
+266 NVSKWVTDKIWDCVI
-281 DSLGAC
+281 DSLGVC
-287 GIGVTAGQAVGKWA
+287 GIGITAGQAVGKWA
-301 SGLLFSTD
+301 SGVLFSTD

-321 YNFDNAIRKVVKKYE
+321 YNFDNAIRKVVKDYE
-336 RQYSRYSSDS
+336 QQYSRYSSDS

-375 EYKYEKGIANVFVSR
+375 EYKYEKGVANVFVSR

-411 IAFIYT
+411 ISFIYT

-438 LGMTDVATT
+438 LGMTDVSTT

-472 CKKEIKEP
+472 CKKEINEP

-530 DYRMENENVDSTG
+530 DYRMEEENVDSTG
-543 NVSYSGC
+543 NISYSYGSSM
-550 YAYLNMTNDSDRVN
+550 LFMTNSDDIVN

-569 ENYTWHDSS
+569 ENNVWGVRS
-578 YVSYLHAGIMSVKGD
+578 YNSDLQAGIMSVKGD
-593 FVCKYAND
+593 FICKVNNG
-601 RFSTGGTHKVILNGT
+601 FCTGGTHKVILNGT
-616 GVQKVQIAGGEGFN
+616 GVQKVQIADGGTGFN

-635 NDNVVFV
+635 NDNVVFI
-642 ADTNMK
+642 ANTYMK
-648 GFKVNHD
+648 GFKANHD

-662 GKELRISGTLDLNG
+662 GQVLSISGTLDLNG
-676 HTLYAPGNLVLTG
+676 HTLYAPGNLTLTG
-689 DGVNVKGG
+689 NGVNVKGG

-729 TLTVAGGTVDVSGD
+729 ILTVAGGTVDVSGD

-759 SGCYAY
+759 SDCSAE
-765 LNMTNDSDRVNVGG
+765 LNMTNAS
-779 TFENYTWHD
+779 
-788 SSYVSY
+788 
-794 LHAGIMSVKGD
+794 
-805 FVCKYANDRFSTGG
+805 
-819 THKVILNGT
+819 
-828 GVQKVQ
+828 
-834 IAGGEGFNELD
+834 
-845 IQNDNVVF
+845 
-853 VADTN
+853 
-858 MKGFKVNHDITL
+858 
-870 NVSQGKELRISGT
+870 
-883 LDLNGHTLYA
+883 
-893 PGNLVLTGDGVNVK
+893 
-907 GGNIVVDGNL
+907 
-917 NLSCDVNLGGGNL
+917 
-930 QVKGNLIQSS
+930 
-940 YTLTVAGGTVD
+940 
-951 VSGDYRMENENVDS
+951 
-965 TGNVSYSYGYA
+965 
-976 ILNMTNTDDRVN
+976 
-988 VRGTFE
+988 
-994 NFSEYNSDLQAGVMS
+994 
-1009 VKGDFI
+1009 
-1015 CRDDY
+1015 
-1020 NGFYTGGTHKV
+1020 
-1031 ILNGT
+1031 
-1036 GVQKVQIAEAKGF
+1036 
-1049 NELDIQN
+1049 
-1056 DKVVFVADTNMKGFK
+1056 
-1071 ANHDITL
+1071 
-1078 NVSQGKTLQ
+1078 
-1087 ISGTLDLNGHTLYA
+1087 
-1101 PGNLTLTGKG
+1101 
-1111 VNVKGGSIVVDGNL
+1111 
-1125 NLSCDVNLGGGK
+1125 
-1137 LQVKG
+1137 
-1142 NLIQSDDTLTVA
+1142 
-1154 GGTVDVSGD
+1154 
-1163 YRMENENVD
+1163 
-1172 STGNVS
+1172 
-1178 YSSGS
+1178 
-1183 AKLIMTNSADRVNV
+1183 
-1197 GGTFE
+1197 
-1202 NYIWSSS
+1202 
-1209 SNISNLQAGVMS
+1209 
-1221 VKGDFICRDD
+1221 
-1231 CNGFYTGGTH
+1231 
-1241 KVILNGTGVQKVQ
+1241 
-1254 IADSMGFNEL
+1254 
-1264 DIQNDNVVFV
+1264 
-1274 ADTDMKGF
+1274 
-1282 KANHDITLNVSQGKK
+1282 
-1297 LYISGTLDLNGHTLY
+1297 
-1312 APGNLTLT
+1312 
-1320 GKGVN
+1320 
-1325 VKGGSIVV
+1325 
-1333 DGNLNLSCDVN
+1333 
-1344 LGGGKLQVKG
+1344 
-1354 NLIQSDDTLTVA
+1354 
-1366 GGTVDVSGDY
+1366 
-1376 RMENENVDSTGNVSY
+1376 
-1391 SGCSA
+1391 
-1396 KLNMT
+1396 
-1401 NTNDCVNVGGTFEF
+1401 DCVNVGGTFEF
-1415 DASDGNL
+1415 DASNGDL

-1517 LQYSAQVSGV
+1517 IQYSAQVSGV
-1527 NSPSQDVT
+1527 NSPSQAVT

-1546 HIDENGLLSVAKDEA
+1546 HIEENGLLSVAKDET

-1607 DTHKFSAVVLGEND
+1607 DTHKFSAAVLGEND
-1621 ISQEVVWAVTG
+1621 ISQEVVWSVTG

-1730 HEGVLTVG
+1730 QEGVLTVG

-1756 VKSASVNVKVEGS
+1756 TKSASVNVKVEGS
-1769 DNTKVVGYS
+1769 DNAKVVGYS
-1778 VGLSDMISLN
+1778 VGISDMISLN

-1795 KFLSDAGANA
+1795 KFLSDAGATA

-1920 LKLTEGNVEQTSCDS
+1920 LKLTEGNVEQTACDS

-1949 KEELIYQN
+1949 NEELIYQN

-1998 IPDDGCEMQVEGEKF
+1998 IPDDGCEMQVEGGLF
-2013 WIKIKNLGPVKLSSD
+2013 WIKIKNIGPVKLSSD

>member
-321 YNFDNAIRKVVKKYE
+321 YNFDNAIRKVVKNYE
-336 RQYSRYSSDS
+336 QQYSRYSSDS

-396 AMASYKKSLQGIKKN
+396 AMVSYKKSLQGIKKN
-411 IAFIYT
+411 ISFIYT

-433 NVSDD
+433 NVSED

-480 MKLTGNVTYY
+480 MKLTGNATYY

-543 NVSYSGC
+543 NVSYSNGS
-550 YAYLNMTNDSDRVN
+550 AKLIMTNSADRVN

-569 ENYTWHDSS
+569 ENYVDHWTYDSD
-578 YVSYLHAGIMSVKGD
+578 LQAGVMNVKGD
-593 FVCKYAND
+593 FVCRD
-601 RFSTGGTHKVILNGT
+601 DDGFSTGGTHKVILNGT
-616 GVQKVQIAGGEGFN
+616 GVQKVQIAGGG
-630 ELDIQ
+630 
-635 NDNVVFV
+635 
-642 ADTNMK
+642 
-648 GFKVNHD
+648 
-655 ITLNVSQ
+655 
-662 GKELRISGTLDLNG
+662 
-676 HTLYAPGNLVLTG
+676 
-689 DGVNVKGG
+689 
-697 SIVVDGNLN
+697 
-706 LSCDVNLGGG
+706 
-716 KLQVKGNLIQSDD
+716 
-729 TLTVAGGTVDVSGD
+729 
-743 YRMEN
+743 
-748 ENVDSTGNVSY
+748 
-759 SGCYAY
+759 
-765 LNMTNDSDRVNVGG
+765 
-779 TFENYTWHD
+779 
-788 SSYVSY
+788 
-794 LHAGIMSVKGD
+794 
-805 FVCKYANDRFSTGG
+805 
-819 THKVILNGT
+819 
-828 GVQKVQ
+828 
-834 IAGGEGFNELD
+834 
-845 IQNDNVVF
+845 
-853 VADTN
+853 
-858 MKGFKVNHDITL
+858 
-870 NVSQGKELRISGT
+870 
-883 LDLNGHTLYA
+883 
-893 PGNLVLTGDGVNVK
+893 
-907 GGNIVVDGNL
+907 
-917 NLSCDVNLGGGNL
+917 
-930 QVKGNLIQSS
+930 
-940 YTLTVAGGTVD
+940 
-951 VSGDYRMENENVDS
+951 
-965 TGNVSYSYGYA
+965 
-976 ILNMTNTDDRVN
+976 
-988 VRGTFE
+988 
-994 NFSEYNSDLQAGVMS
+994 
-1009 VKGDFI
+1009 
-1015 CRDDY
+1015 
-1020 NGFYTGGTHKV
+1020 
-1031 ILNGT
+1031 
-1036 GVQKVQIAEAKGF
+1036 KGF

-1101 PGNLTLTGKG
+1101 PGNLTLTGNGVNVKGGSIVVDGNLNLSCDVNLGGGKLQVKGNLIQSSHTLTVAGGTVDVSRDYRMEHENVDSTGNVSYSNGSAKLIMTNPADRVNVGGTFENYVDSWTYDSDLQAGVMNVKGDFVCRDDDGFSTGGTHKVILNGTGVQKVQIAGGGKGFNELDIQNDKVVFVADTNMKGFKANHDITLNVSQGKTLQISGTLDLNGHTLYAPGNLTLTGDG

-1183 AKLIMTNSADRVNV
+1183 AKLIMTNPADRVNV

-1202 NYIWSSS
+1202 NYVDSWTYDSD
-1209 SNISNLQAGVMS
+1209 LQAGVMN
-1221 VKGDFICRDD
+1221 VKGDFVCRDD
-1231 CNGFYTGGTH
+1231 DGFSTGGTH

-1254 IADSMGFNEL
+1254 IAGGGKGFNEL
-1264 DIQNDNVVFV
+1264 DIQNDKVVFV
-1274 ADTDMKGF
+1274 ADTNMKGF
-1282 KANHDITLNVSQGKK
+1282 KANHDITLNVSQGKT
-1297 LYISGTLDLNGHTLY
+1297 LQISGTLDLNGHTLY

-1320 GKGVN
+1320 GDGVN

-1391 SGCSA
+1391 SDCSA
-1396 KLNMT
+1396 ELNMT
-1401 NTNDCVNVGGTFEF
+1401 NANDCVNVGGTFEF
-1415 DASDGNL
+1415 DASNGDL

-1488 NCWNKLYLKTKVDKV
+1488 NCWNKLYLKTKVDNV
-1503 TVSPELKDVCQGEQ
+1503 TVSPDLKDVCQGEQ
-1517 LQYSAQVSGV
+1517 IQYSAQVSGV
-1527 NSPSQDVT
+1527 NSPSQAVT

-1607 DTHKFSAVVLGEND
+1607 DTHKFSAAVLGEND
-1621 ISQEVVWAVTG
+1621 ISQEVVWSVTG

-1639 VAKDGTLT
+1639 IAKDGTLT

-1672 VKIQIVHIIIDSGV
+1672 AKIQIVHIIIDSGV

-1730 HEGVLTVG
+1730 QEGVLTVG

-1750 TSVADP
+1750 MSVADP
-1756 VKSASVNVKVEGS
+1756 TKSASVNVKVEGS
-1769 DNTKVVGYS
+1769 DNAKVVGYS

-1819 SEFKKASYNGVNTV
+1819 SEFKKASYNGANTV

-1935 VFNAITNEETGTLG
+1935 VFSAITNEETGTLG
-1949 KEELIYQN
+1949 NEELIYQN

-1998 IPDDGCEMQVEGEKF
+1998 IPDDGCEMQVEGEQF
-2013 WIKIKNLGPVKLSSD
+2013 WIKIKNLGPVNLSSD
-2028 YTVEFTSDAGTQ
+2028 YTIEFTSDAGTQ

>member
-281 DSLGAC
+281 DSLGVC

-321 YNFDNAIRKVVKKYE
+321 YNFDNAIRKVVKNYE
-336 RQYSRYSSDS
+336 QQYSRYSSDS

-411 IAFIYT
+411 ISFIYT

-433 NVSDD
+433 NVSED

-502 GYKCTVYGNLIQSSG
+502 GYKCTVYGNLIQSRG

-543 NVSYSGC
+543 NVSYSDGS
-550 YAYLNMTNDSDRVN
+550 AKLIMTNPADRVN

-569 ENYTWHDSS
+569 ENYIWNSS
-578 YVSYLHAGIMSVKGD
+578 SNISDLQAGVMSVKGNFICRD
-593 FVCKYAND
+593 DYNGFY
-601 RFSTGGTHKVILNGT
+601 TGGTHKVILNGT
-616 GVQKVQIAGGEGFN
+616 GVQKVQIADGKGFN

-648 GFKVNHD
+648 GFKANHD

-662 GKELRISGTLDLNG
+662 GKTLQISGTLDLNG
-676 HTLYAPGNLVLTG
+676 HTLYAPGNLTLTG
-689 DGVNVKGG
+689 NGVNVKGG

-716 KLQVKGNLIQSDD
+716 KLQVKGNLIQSSH

-759 SGCYAY
+759 SDGSAK
-765 LNMTNDSDRVNVGG
+765 LIMTNPADRVNVGG
-779 TFENYTWHD
+779 TFENYIW
-788 SSYVSY
+788 SS
-794 LHAGIMSVKGD
+794 
-805 FVCKYANDRFSTGG
+805 ST
-819 THKVILNGT
+819 
-828 GVQKVQ
+828 
-834 IAGGEGFNELD
+834 
-845 IQNDNVVF
+845 
-853 VADTN
+853 
-858 MKGFKVNHDITL
+858 
-870 NVSQGKELRISGT
+870 
-883 LDLNGHTLYA
+883 
-893 PGNLVLTGDGVNVK
+893 
-907 GGNIVVDGNL
+907 
-917 NLSCDVNLGGGNL
+917 
-930 QVKGNLIQSS
+930 
-940 YTLTVAGGTVD
+940 
-951 VSGDYRMENENVDS
+951 
-965 TGNVSYSYGYA
+965 
-976 ILNMTNTDDRVN
+976 
-988 VRGTFE
+988 
-994 NFSEYNSDLQAGVMS
+994 YNSDLQAGVMS

-1101 PGNLTLTGKG
+1101 PGNLTLTGNG

-1178 YSSGS
+1178 YS
-1183 AKLIMTNSADRVNV
+1183 D
-1197 GGTFE
+1197 
-1202 NYIWSSS
+1202 
-1209 SNISNLQAGVMS
+1209 
-1221 VKGDFICRDD
+1221 
-1231 CNGFYTGGTH
+1231 
-1241 KVILNGTGVQKVQ
+1241 
-1254 IADSMGFNEL
+1254 
-1264 DIQNDNVVFV
+1264 
-1274 ADTDMKGF
+1274 
-1282 KANHDITLNVSQGKK
+1282 
-1297 LYISGTLDLNGHTLY
+1297 
-1312 APGNLTLT
+1312 
-1320 GKGVN
+1320 
-1325 VKGGSIVV
+1325 
-1333 DGNLNLSCDVN
+1333 
-1344 LGGGKLQVKG
+1344 
-1354 NLIQSDDTLTVA
+1354 
-1366 GGTVDVSGDY
+1366 
-1376 RMENENVDSTGNVSY
+1376 
-1391 SGCSA
+1391 CSA
-1396 KLNMT
+1396 ELNMT
-1401 NTNDCVNVGGTFEF
+1401 NANDCVNVGGTFEF
-1415 DASDGNL
+1415 DASDGDL

-1428 IKKDFII
+1428 IKKDLII

-1488 NCWNKLYLKTKVDKV
+1488 NCWNKLYLKTKVDNV
-1503 TVSPELKDVCQGEQ
+1503 TVSPDLKDVCQGEQ
-1517 LQYSAQVSGV
+1517 IQYSAQVSGV
-1527 NSPSQDVT
+1527 NSPSQAVT

-1585 TKRVPRVDAV
+1585 TKRLPRVDAV

-1607 DTHKFSAVVLGEND
+1607 DTHKFSAAVLGEND

-1672 VKIQIVHIIIDSGV
+1672 VKIQIVHIIIDFGV

-1730 HEGVLTVG
+1730 QEGVLTVG

-1750 TSVADP
+1750 MSVADP
-1756 VKSASVNVKVEGS
+1756 TKSASVNVKVEGS
-1769 DNTKVVGYS
+1769 DNAKVVGYS

-1819 SEFKKASYNGVNTV
+1819 SEFKKASYNGGNTV

-1935 VFNAITNEETGTLG
+1935 VFNAIKNEETGTLG
-1949 KEELIYQN
+1949 NEELIYQN
-1957 ISLICESETSMKLY
+1957 ISLVCESETSMKLY

>member
-1 MRKFARIKTKLISCI
+1 MRKFARIKTKMISCI
-16 LLLAMSALFLASAN
+16 LLLAMGALFLASAN

-244 ICDGVMNAKL
+244 ICDGVMSAKL

-287 GIGVTAGQAVGKWA
+287 GIGVTAGQDVGKWA

-321 YNFDNAIRKVVKKYE
+321 NNFDNAIRKVVKKYE

-411 IAFIYT
+411 ISFIYT

-433 NVSDD
+433 NVSED

-490 GDVYVSSDLNLN
+490 GDVYVSSDLDLN
-502 GYKCTVYGNLIQSSG
+502 GYKCIVYGNLIQSSD

-530 DYRMENENVDSTG
+530 DYRME
-543 NVSYSGC
+543 
-550 YAYLNMTNDSDRVN
+550 
-564 VGGTF
+564 
-569 ENYTWHDSS
+569 
-578 YVSYLHAGIMSVKGD
+578 K
-593 FVCKYAND
+593 
-601 RFSTGGTHKVILNGT
+601 
-616 GVQKVQIAGGEGFN
+616 
-630 ELDIQ
+630 
-635 NDNVVFV
+635 
-642 ADTNMK
+642 
-648 GFKVNHD
+648 
-655 ITLNVSQ
+655 
-662 GKELRISGTLDLNG
+662 
-676 HTLYAPGNLVLTG
+676 
-689 DGVNVKGG
+689 
-697 SIVVDGNLN
+697 
-706 LSCDVNLGGG
+706 
-716 KLQVKGNLIQSDD
+716 
-729 TLTVAGGTVDVSGD
+729 
-743 YRMEN
+743 
-748 ENVDSTGNVSY
+748 
-759 SGCYAY
+759 
-765 LNMTNDSDRVNVGG
+765 
-779 TFENYTWHD
+779 
-788 SSYVSY
+788 
-794 LHAGIMSVKGD
+794 
-805 FVCKYANDRFSTGG
+805 
-819 THKVILNGT
+819 
-828 GVQKVQ
+828 
-834 IAGGEGFNELD
+834 
-845 IQNDNVVF
+845 
-853 VADTN
+853 
-858 MKGFKVNHDITL
+858 
-870 NVSQGKELRISGT
+870 
-883 LDLNGHTLYA
+883 
-893 PGNLVLTGDGVNVK
+893 
-907 GGNIVVDGNL
+907 
-917 NLSCDVNLGGGNL
+917 
-930 QVKGNLIQSS
+930 
-940 YTLTVAGGTVD
+940 
-951 VSGDYRMENENVDS
+951 ENVDS

-976 ILNMTNTDDRVN
+976 KLIMTNSSDIVN
-988 VRGTFE
+988 VGGTFE
-994 NFSEYNSDLQAGVMS
+994 NFIYNWIFESDLQAGVMS

-1015 CRDDY
+1015 VKEPSNDRYCSPFK
-1020 NGFYTGGTHKV
+1020 GEGTFKT
-1031 ILNGT
+1031 ILNGNT
-1036 GVQKVQIAEAKGF
+1036 KQMVCLQGYSGF
-1049 NELDIQN
+1049 NELEILNN
-1056 DKVVFVADTNMKGFK
+1056 DVIFTSDCYMEGFK
-1071 ANHDITL
+1071 TNQDI
-1078 NVSQGKTLQ
+1078 VVEGGKDRELKL
-1087 ISGTLDLNGHTLYA
+1087 SGVLDLNGHNLIINGDLKINGDSKIYGYDPSSA
-1101 PGNLTLTGKG
+1101 INVNGGAINVNGDLELACNVDLKGGEFLINGNLLH
-1111 VNVKGGSIVVDGNL
+1111 SHCNL
-1125 NLSCDVNLGGGK
+1125 NIN
-1137 LQVKG
+1137 
-1142 NLIQSDDTLTVA
+1142 
-1154 GGTVDVSGD
+1154 GGTVKVTQNFRMERRNEDLTGNISYYLGD
-1163 YRMENENVD
+1163 YALTMRQNNDYILIDGNFEMYADD
-1172 STGNVS
+1172 SVNDF
-1178 YSSGS
+1178 S
-1183 AKLIMTNSADRVNV
+1183 A
-1197 GGTFE
+1197 GTLE
-1202 NYIWSSS
+1202 
-1209 SNISNLQAGVMS
+1209 VH
-1221 VKGDFICRDD
+1221 GDFILKGPHNDFNI
-1231 CNGFYTGGTH
+1231 NGTNT
-1241 KVILNGTGVQKVQ
+1241 VILNGLNIQKVQ
-1254 IADSMGFNEL
+1254 
-1264 DIQNDNVVFV
+1264 
-1274 ADTDMKGF
+1274 
-1282 KANHDITLNVSQGKK
+1282 
-1297 LYISGTLDLNGHTLY
+1297 
-1312 APGNLTLT
+1312 
-1320 GKGVN
+1320 
-1325 VKGGSIVV
+1325 V
-1333 DGNLNLSCDVN
+1333 D
-1344 LGGGKLQVKG
+1344 
-1354 NLIQSDDTLTVA
+1354 
-1366 GGTVDVSGDY
+1366 
-1376 RMENENVDSTGNVSY
+1376 Y
-1391 SGCSA
+1391 S
-1396 KLNMT
+1396 
-1401 NTNDCVNVGGTFEF
+1401 
-1415 DASDGNL
+1415 
-1422 TDGIIC
+1422 
-1428 IKKDFII
+1428 
-1435 KSEYWR
+1435 
-1441 FNPTGNHTI
+1441 
-1450 KLDGDKVQKIQI
+1450 
-1462 DNSSNNKINNLYLTK
+1462 INNLYLTK

-1517 LQYSAQVSGV
+1517 IQYSAQVSGI

-1535 WSVTGAKSADT
+1535 WAVTGAKSADT
-1546 HIDENGLLSVAKDEA
+1546 HIDENGLLS
-1561 ASNIVIKAVSAEDS
+1561 
-1575 SKTASQTVNI
+1575 
-1585 TKRVPRVDAV
+1585 
-1595 RLSANTASMCPG
+1595 
-1607 DTHKFSAVVLGEND
+1607 
-1621 ISQEVVWAVTG
+1621 
-1632 QQSADTK
+1632 
-1639 VAKDGTLT
+1639 
-1647 VGKDE
+1647 
-1652 SADNISVVATS
+1652 
-1663 AVNNKVSAS
+1663 
-1672 VKIQIVHIIIDSGV
+1672 
-1686 DQVAIV
+1686 
-1692 VKCGGSLS
+1692 
-1700 FEAHIV
+1700 
-1706 GINLS
+1706 
-1711 SDAVTWSVSN
+1711 
-1721 NTSKATSIS
+1721 
-1730 HEGVLTVG
+1730 VG

-1756 VKSASVNVKVEGS
+1756 AKSASVNVKVEGS

-1788 MYTYVPE
+1788 MYTYVPK

-1935 VFNAITNEETGTLG
+1935 VFL
-1949 KEELIYQN
+1949 
-1957 ISLICESETSMKLY
+1957 SLIH
-1971 FQNKNNLTLDQI
+1971 I
-1983 KEKYAIKVYDSEGNV
+1983 
-1998 IPDDGCEMQVEGEKF
+1998 
-2013 WIKIKNLGPVKLSSD
+2013 
-2028 YTVEFTSDAGTQ
+2028 
-2040 RGTVSPIC
+2040 
-2048 YIKKAMKQD
+2048 
-2057 DMNLQNLCKAMYLYN
+2057 
-2072 KATLEYIGQ
+2072 

>member
-1 MRKFARIKTKLISCI
+1 MRKFARIKTKMISCI
-16 LLLAMSALFLASAN
+16 LLLAMGALFLASAN

-244 ICDGVMNAKL
+244 ICEGVMSAKL

-411 IAFIYT
+411 ISFIYT

-433 NVSDD
+433 NVSED

-490 GDVYVSSDLNLN
+490 GDVYVSSDLDLN
-502 GYKCTVYGNLIQSSG
+502 GYKCIVYGNLIQSSD

-530 DYRMENENVDSTG
+530 DYRME
-543 NVSYSGC
+543 
-550 YAYLNMTNDSDRVN
+550 
-564 VGGTF
+564 
-569 ENYTWHDSS
+569 
-578 YVSYLHAGIMSVKGD
+578 K
-593 FVCKYAND
+593 
-601 RFSTGGTHKVILNGT
+601 
-616 GVQKVQIAGGEGFN
+616 
-630 ELDIQ
+630 
-635 NDNVVFV
+635 
-642 ADTNMK
+642 
-648 GFKVNHD
+648 
-655 ITLNVSQ
+655 
-662 GKELRISGTLDLNG
+662 
-676 HTLYAPGNLVLTG
+676 
-689 DGVNVKGG
+689 
-697 SIVVDGNLN
+697 
-706 LSCDVNLGGG
+706 
-716 KLQVKGNLIQSDD
+716 
-729 TLTVAGGTVDVSGD
+729 
-743 YRMEN
+743 
-748 ENVDSTGNVSY
+748 
-759 SGCYAY
+759 
-765 LNMTNDSDRVNVGG
+765 
-779 TFENYTWHD
+779 
-788 SSYVSY
+788 
-794 LHAGIMSVKGD
+794 
-805 FVCKYANDRFSTGG
+805 
-819 THKVILNGT
+819 
-828 GVQKVQ
+828 
-834 IAGGEGFNELD
+834 
-845 IQNDNVVF
+845 
-853 VADTN
+853 
-858 MKGFKVNHDITL
+858 
-870 NVSQGKELRISGT
+870 
-883 LDLNGHTLYA
+883 
-893 PGNLVLTGDGVNVK
+893 
-907 GGNIVVDGNL
+907 
-917 NLSCDVNLGGGNL
+917 
-930 QVKGNLIQSS
+930 
-940 YTLTVAGGTVD
+940 
-951 VSGDYRMENENVDS
+951 ENVDS

-976 ILNMTNTDDRVN
+976 KLIMTNSSDIVN
-988 VRGTFE
+988 VGGTFE
-994 NFSEYNSDLQAGVMS
+994 NYMQDRKYASDLQAGVMS

-1015 CRDDY
+1015 VKEPSDDRY
-1020 NGFYTGGTHKV
+1020 CSPFKGEGTFKT
-1031 ILNGT
+1031 ILNGNT
-1036 GVQKVQIAEAKGF
+1036 KQMVCLQGYSGF
-1049 NELDIQN
+1049 NELEILNN
-1056 DKVVFVADTNMKGFK
+1056 DVIFTSDCYMEGFK
-1071 ANHDITL
+1071 TNQDI
-1078 NVSQGKTLQ
+1078 VVEGGKDRELKL
-1087 ISGTLDLNGHTLYA
+1087 SGVLDLNGHNLIINGDLKINGDSKIYGYDPSSA
-1101 PGNLTLTGKG
+1101 INVNGGAINVNGDLELACNVDLKGGEFLINGNLLH
-1111 VNVKGGSIVVDGNL
+1111 SDGNL
-1125 NLSCDVNLGGGK
+1125 NIN
-1137 LQVKG
+1137 
-1142 NLIQSDDTLTVA
+1142 
-1154 GGTVDVSGD
+1154 GGTLDVSGD
-1163 YRMENENVD
+1163 YRMERENVD

-1178 YSSGS
+1178 YSYGY
-1183 AKLIMTNSADRVNV
+1183 AKLIMTNSSDIVNV

-1202 NYIWSSS
+1202 NYMQDRKYASD
-1209 SNISNLQAGVMS
+1209 LQAGVMS
-1221 VKGDFICRDD
+1221 VKGDFIVKEPSDD
-1231 CNGFYTGGTH
+1231 RYCSPFKGEGTF
-1241 KVILNGTGVQKVQ
+1241 KTILNGNTKQMVCLQGY
-1254 IADSMGFNEL
+1254 SGFNEL
-1264 DIQNDNVVFV
+1264 EILNNDVIFTS
-1274 ADTDMKGF
+1274 DCYMEGF
-1282 KANHDITLNVSQGKK
+1282 KTNQDIVVEGGKDRELK
-1297 LYISGTLDLNGHTLY
+1297 LSGVLDLNGHNLIINGDLKINGDSKIY
-1312 APGNLTLT
+1312 GYDPSSAINVNGGAINVNGDLELACNVDLKGGEFLINGNLLH
-1320 GKGVN
+1320 
-1325 VKGGSIVV
+1325 SHC
-1333 DGNLNLSCDVN
+1333 NLNIN
-1344 LGGGKLQVKG
+1344 
-1354 NLIQSDDTLTVA
+1354 
-1366 GGTVDVSGDY
+1366 GGTVKVTQNFRMERRNEDLTGNISYYLGDY
-1376 RMENENVDSTGNVSY
+1376 ALTMRQNNDYILIDGNFEMYADDSVNDF
-1391 SGCSA
+1391 SA
-1396 KLNMT
+1396 GTLEVHGDFILKGPHNDFNINGT
-1401 NTNDCVNVGGTFEF
+1401 NTVILNGLN
-1415 DASDGNL
+1415 
-1422 TDGIIC
+1422 IQ
-1428 IKKDFII
+1428 
-1435 KSEYWR
+1435 
-1441 FNPTGNHTI
+1441 
-1450 KLDGDKVQKIQI
+1450 KVQV
-1462 DNSSNNKINNLYLTK
+1462 DYSINNLYLTK

-1517 LQYSAQVSGV
+1517 IQYSAQVSGI

-1535 WSVTGAKSADT
+1535 WAVTGAKSADT
-1546 HIDENGLLSVAKDEA
+1546 HIDENGLLS
-1561 ASNIVIKAVSAEDS
+1561 
-1575 SKTASQTVNI
+1575 
-1585 TKRVPRVDAV
+1585 
-1595 RLSANTASMCPG
+1595 
-1607 DTHKFSAVVLGEND
+1607 
-1621 ISQEVVWAVTG
+1621 
-1632 QQSADTK
+1632 
-1639 VAKDGTLT
+1639 
-1647 VGKDE
+1647 
-1652 SADNISVVATS
+1652 
-1663 AVNNKVSAS
+1663 
-1672 VKIQIVHIIIDSGV
+1672 
-1686 DQVAIV
+1686 
-1692 VKCGGSLS
+1692 
-1700 FEAHIV
+1700 
-1706 GINLS
+1706 
-1711 SDAVTWSVSN
+1711 
-1721 NTSKATSIS
+1721 
-1730 HEGVLTVG
+1730 VG

-1756 VKSASVNVKVEGS
+1756 AKSASVNVKVEGS

-1788 MYTYVPE
+1788 MYTYVPK

-1935 VFNAITNEETGTLG
+1935 VFSAITNEETGTLG
-1949 KEELIYQN
+1949 NEELIYQN

-1998 IPDDGCEMQVEGEKF
+1998 ITDDGCDMQVEGEQF

-2028 YTVEFTSDAGTQ
+2028 YTIEFTSEAGTQ
-2040 RGTVSPIC
+2040 SGTVSPIC

>member
-1 MRKFARIKTKLISCI
+1 MRKFARIKTKMISCI
-16 LLLAMSALFLASAN
+16 LLLAMGALFLASAN

-244 ICDGVMNAKL
+244 ICDGVMSAKL

-411 IAFIYT
+411 ISFIYT

-433 NVSDD
+433 NVSED

-490 GDVYVSSDLNLN
+490 GDVYVSSDLDLN
-502 GYKCTVYGNLIQSSG
+502 GYKCIVYGNLIQSSD

-530 DYRMENENVDSTG
+530 DYRME
-543 NVSYSGC
+543 
-550 YAYLNMTNDSDRVN
+550 
-564 VGGTF
+564 
-569 ENYTWHDSS
+569 
-578 YVSYLHAGIMSVKGD
+578 K
-593 FVCKYAND
+593 
-601 RFSTGGTHKVILNGT
+601 
-616 GVQKVQIAGGEGFN
+616 
-630 ELDIQ
+630 
-635 NDNVVFV
+635 
-642 ADTNMK
+642 
-648 GFKVNHD
+648 
-655 ITLNVSQ
+655 
-662 GKELRISGTLDLNG
+662 
-676 HTLYAPGNLVLTG
+676 
-689 DGVNVKGG
+689 
-697 SIVVDGNLN
+697 
-706 LSCDVNLGGG
+706 
-716 KLQVKGNLIQSDD
+716 
-729 TLTVAGGTVDVSGD
+729 
-743 YRMEN
+743 
-748 ENVDSTGNVSY
+748 
-759 SGCYAY
+759 
-765 LNMTNDSDRVNVGG
+765 
-779 TFENYTWHD
+779 
-788 SSYVSY
+788 
-794 LHAGIMSVKGD
+794 
-805 FVCKYANDRFSTGG
+805 
-819 THKVILNGT
+819 
-828 GVQKVQ
+828 
-834 IAGGEGFNELD
+834 
-845 IQNDNVVF
+845 
-853 VADTN
+853 
-858 MKGFKVNHDITL
+858 
-870 NVSQGKELRISGT
+870 
-883 LDLNGHTLYA
+883 
-893 PGNLVLTGDGVNVK
+893 
-907 GGNIVVDGNL
+907 
-917 NLSCDVNLGGGNL
+917 
-930 QVKGNLIQSS
+930 
-940 YTLTVAGGTVD
+940 
-951 VSGDYRMENENVDS
+951 ENVDS

-976 ILNMTNTDDRVN
+976 KLIMTNSSDIVN
-988 VRGTFE
+988 VGGTFE
-994 NFSEYNSDLQAGVMS
+994 NCIWNQKYDSDLQAGVMS

-1015 CRDDY
+1015 VKEPSNDRYCSPFK
-1020 NGFYTGGTHKV
+1020 GEGTFKT
-1031 ILNGT
+1031 ILNGNT
-1036 GVQKVQIAEAKGF
+1036 KQMVCLQGYSGF
-1049 NELDIQN
+1049 NELEILNN
-1056 DKVVFVADTNMKGFK
+1056 DVIFTSDCYMEGFK
-1071 ANHDITL
+1071 TNQDIVVEGGKDREL
-1078 NVSQGKTLQ
+1078 NLRGV
-1087 ISGTLDLNGHTLYA
+1087 LDLNGHNLIINGDLKIEGYDSSSA
-1101 PGNLTLTGKG
+1101 INVNGGAINVNGDLELACNVDLKGGEFLINGNLLH
-1111 VNVKGGSIVVDGNL
+1111 SYDNL
-1125 NLSCDVNLGGGK
+1125 NIN
-1137 LQVKG
+1137 
-1142 NLIQSDDTLTVA
+1142 
-1154 GGTVDVSGD
+1154 GGTLDVSGD
-1163 YRMENENVD
+1163 YRMERENVD

-1178 YSSGS
+1178 YSYGY
-1183 AKLIMTNSADRVNV
+1183 AKLIMTNSSDIVNV

-1202 NYIWSSS
+1202 NCIWNQKYDSD
-1209 SNISNLQAGVMS
+1209 LQAGVMS
-1221 VKGDFICRDD
+1221 VKGDFIVKEPSNDRYCSPFK
-1231 CNGFYTGGTH
+1231 GEGTF
-1241 KVILNGTGVQKVQ
+1241 KTILNGNTKQMVCLQGY
-1254 IADSMGFNEL
+1254 SGFNEL
-1264 DIQNDNVVFV
+1264 EILNNDVIFTS
-1274 ADTDMKGF
+1274 DCYMEGF
-1282 KANHDITLNVSQGKK
+1282 KTNQDIVVEGGKDRELNLRGV
-1297 LYISGTLDLNGHTLY
+1297 LDLNGHNLIINGDLKIEGY
-1312 APGNLTLT
+1312 DSSSAINVNGGAINVNGDLELACNVDLKGGEFLINGNLLH
-1320 GKGVN
+1320 
-1325 VKGGSIVV
+1325 SHC
-1333 DGNLNLSCDVN
+1333 NLNIN
-1344 LGGGKLQVKG
+1344 
-1354 NLIQSDDTLTVA
+1354 
-1366 GGTVDVSGDY
+1366 GGTVKVTQNFRMERRNEDLTGNISYYLGDY
-1376 RMENENVDSTGNVSY
+1376 ALTMRQNNDYILIDGNFEMYADDSVNDF
-1391 SGCSA
+1391 SA
-1396 KLNMT
+1396 GTLEVHGDFILKGPHNDFNINGT
-1401 NTNDCVNVGGTFEF
+1401 NTVILNGLN
-1415 DASDGNL
+1415 
-1422 TDGIIC
+1422 IQ
-1428 IKKDFII
+1428 
-1435 KSEYWR
+1435 
-1441 FNPTGNHTI
+1441 
-1450 KLDGDKVQKIQI
+1450 KVQV
-1462 DNSSNNKINNLYLTK
+1462 DYSINNLYLTK

-1517 LQYSAQVSGV
+1517 IQYSAQVSGI

-1535 WSVTGAKSADT
+1535 WAVTGAKSADT
-1546 HIDENGLLSVAKDEA
+1546 HIDENGLLS
-1561 ASNIVIKAVSAEDS
+1561 
-1575 SKTASQTVNI
+1575 
-1585 TKRVPRVDAV
+1585 
-1595 RLSANTASMCPG
+1595 
-1607 DTHKFSAVVLGEND
+1607 
-1621 ISQEVVWAVTG
+1621 
-1632 QQSADTK
+1632 
-1639 VAKDGTLT
+1639 
-1647 VGKDE
+1647 
-1652 SADNISVVATS
+1652 
-1663 AVNNKVSAS
+1663 
-1672 VKIQIVHIIIDSGV
+1672 
-1686 DQVAIV
+1686 
-1692 VKCGGSLS
+1692 
-1700 FEAHIV
+1700 
-1706 GINLS
+1706 
-1711 SDAVTWSVSN
+1711 
-1721 NTSKATSIS
+1721 
-1730 HEGVLTVG
+1730 VG

-1756 VKSASVNVKVEGS
+1756 TKSASVNVKVEGS
-1769 DNTKVVGYS
+1769 DNAKVVGYS

-1869 YAKDYIKYATTETE
+1869 YAKNYIKYATTETE

-1935 VFNAITNEETGTLG
+1935 VFDAITNEATGTLG
-1949 KEELIYQN
+1949 NEELIYQN

-1998 IPDDGCEMQVEGEKF
+1998 IPDDGCEMQVEGDLF

-2048 YIKKAMKQD
+2048 YIKKVMKQD
-2057 DMNLQNLCKAMYLYN
+2057 NVKLQNLCKAMYLYN

>member
-254 MDAIMTGEEVVT
+254 MDAIMTGEKVVT

-411 IAFIYT
+411 ISFIYT

-543 NVSYSGC
+543 NVSYSYGR
-550 YAYLNMTNDSDRVN
+550 AKLIMTNPADRVN

-569 ENYTWHDSS
+569 ENYVDPWTYDSD
-578 YVSYLHAGIMSVKGD
+578 LQAGVMNVKGD
-593 FVCKYAND
+593 FVCRD
-601 RFSTGGTHKVILNGT
+601 DDGFSTGGTHKVILNGT
-616 GVQKVQIAGGEGFN
+616 GVQKVQIAGGGKGFN

-635 NDNVVFV
+635 NDKVVFV

-648 GFKVNHD
+648 GFKANHD

-759 SGCYAY
+759 SYSSAK
-765 LNMTNDSDRVNVGG
+765 LIMTNSSDIVNVGG
-779 TFENYTWHD
+779 TFENYVD
-788 SSYVSY
+788 SWTYDSD
-794 LHAGIMSVKGD
+794 LQAGVMNVKGD
-805 FVCKYANDRFSTGG
+805 FVCRDDDGFSTGG

-834 IAGGEGFNELD
+834 IAGGGKGFNELD
-845 IQNDNVVF
+845 IQNDKVVF

-858 MKGFKVNHDITL
+858 MKGFKANHDITL

-907 GGNIVVDGNL
+907 GGSIVVDGNL
-917 NLSCDVNLGGGNL
+917 NLSCDVNLGGGKL

-940 YTLTVAGGTVD
+940 HTLTVAGGTVD

-965 TGNVSYSYGYA
+965 TGNVSYSDCSA
-976 ILNMTNTDDRVN
+976 ELNMTNA
-988 VRGTFE
+988 
-994 NFSEYNSDLQAGVMS
+994 S
-1009 VKGDFI
+1009 
-1015 CRDDY
+1015 
-1020 NGFYTGGTHKV
+1020 
-1031 ILNGT
+1031 
-1036 GVQKVQIAEAKGF
+1036 
-1049 NELDIQN
+1049 
-1056 DKVVFVADTNMKGFK
+1056 
-1071 ANHDITL
+1071 
-1078 NVSQGKTLQ
+1078 
-1087 ISGTLDLNGHTLYA
+1087 
-1101 PGNLTLTGKG
+1101 
-1111 VNVKGGSIVVDGNL
+1111 
-1125 NLSCDVNLGGGK
+1125 
-1137 LQVKG
+1137 
-1142 NLIQSDDTLTVA
+1142 
-1154 GGTVDVSGD
+1154 
-1163 YRMENENVD
+1163 
-1172 STGNVS
+1172 
-1178 YSSGS
+1178 
-1183 AKLIMTNSADRVNV
+1183 
-1197 GGTFE
+1197 
-1202 NYIWSSS
+1202 
-1209 SNISNLQAGVMS
+1209 
-1221 VKGDFICRDD
+1221 
-1231 CNGFYTGGTH
+1231 
-1241 KVILNGTGVQKVQ
+1241 
-1254 IADSMGFNEL
+1254 
-1264 DIQNDNVVFV
+1264 
-1274 ADTDMKGF
+1274 
-1282 KANHDITLNVSQGKK
+1282 
-1297 LYISGTLDLNGHTLY
+1297 
-1312 APGNLTLT
+1312 
-1320 GKGVN
+1320 
-1325 VKGGSIVV
+1325 
-1333 DGNLNLSCDVN
+1333 
-1344 LGGGKLQVKG
+1344 
-1354 NLIQSDDTLTVA
+1354 
-1366 GGTVDVSGDY
+1366 
-1376 RMENENVDSTGNVSY
+1376 
-1391 SGCSA
+1391 
-1396 KLNMT
+1396 
-1401 NTNDCVNVGGTFEF
+1401 DCVNVGGTFEF
-1415 DASDGNL
+1415 DASNGDL

-1435 KSEYWR
+1435 KSYYWR

-1488 NCWNKLYLKTKVDKV
+1488 NCWNKLYLKTKVDNV

-1517 LQYSAQVSGV
+1517 IQYAAQVSGV
-1527 NSPSQDVT
+1527 NGPSQAVT

-1607 DTHKFSAVVLGEND
+1607 DTHKFSAAVLGEND
-1621 ISQEVVWAVTG
+1621 ISQEVVWSVTG

-1652 SADNISVVATS
+1652 GADNISVVATS

-1730 HEGVLTVG
+1730 QEGVLTVG

-1756 VKSASVNVKVEGS
+1756 AKSASVNVKVEGS
-1769 DNTKVVGYS
+1769 DNAKVVGYS

-1949 KEELIYQN
+1949 NEELIYQN

-1998 IPDDGCEMQVEGEKF
+1998 IPDDGCDMQVEGDLF

-2028 YTVEFTSDAGTQ
+2028 YTVEFTSEAGTQ
-2040 RGTVSPIC
+2040 SGTVSPIC

>member
-212 CGQSKEYAEVLRD
+212 CGQSKEYADVLRD

-239 DEMAS
+239 DDMAS

-411 IAFIYT
+411 ISFIYT

-543 NVSYSGC
+543 NVSYSNGR
-550 YAYLNMTNDSDRVN
+550 AKLIMTNPADRVN

-569 ENYTWHDSS
+569 ENYVDSWTYDS
-578 YVSYLHAGIMSVKGD
+578 DLQAGVMNVKGD
-593 FVCKYAND
+593 FVCRD
-601 RFSTGGTHKVILNGT
+601 DDGFSTGGTHKVILNGT
-616 GVQKVQIAGGEGFN
+616 GVQKVQIAGGGKGFN

-635 NDNVVFV
+635 NDKVVFV
-642 ADTNMK
+642 ADANMK
-648 GFKVNHD
+648 GFKANHD

-662 GKELRISGTLDLNG
+662 GKELCISGTLDLNG
-676 HTLYAPGNLVLTG
+676 HTLYAPGNLILTG
-689 DGVNVKGG
+689 NGVNVKGG

-759 SGCYAY
+759 SNGRAK
-765 LNMTNDSDRVNVGG
+765 LIMTNPADRVNVGG
-779 TFENYTWHD
+779 TFENYVD
-788 SSYVSY
+788 SWTYDSD
-794 LHAGIMSVKGD
+794 LQAGVMNVKGD
-805 FVCKYANDRFSTGG
+805 FVCRDDDGFSTGG

-834 IAGGEGFNELD
+834 IAGGGKGFNELD
-845 IQNDNVVF
+845 IQNDKVVF
-853 VADTN
+853 VADAN
-858 MKGFKVNHDITL
+858 MKGFKANHDITL
-870 NVSQGKELRISGT
+870 NVSQGKELCISGT

-893 PGNLVLTGDGVNVK
+893 PGNLILTGNGVNVK

-917 NLSCDVNLGGGNL
+917 NLSCDVNLGGGKL

-940 YTLTVAGGTVD
+940 HTLTVAGGTVD

-965 TGNVSYSYGYA
+965 TGNVSYSGCYA
-976 ILNMTNTDDRVN
+976 YLNMTNDSDCVN
-988 VRGTFE
+988 VGGTFE
-994 NFSEYNSDLQAGVMS
+994 NYTWYDSSYVSDLKAGIMS

-1015 CRDDY
+1015 CKSTNDR
-1020 NGFYTGGTHKV
+1020 FSAGGTHKV

-1036 GVQKVQIAEAKGF
+1036 GVQKVQIADGKGF
-1049 NELDIQN
+1049 NELGIQN
-1056 DKVVFVADTNMKGFK
+1056 DKVVFVADTDMKGFK

-1101 PGNLTLTGKG
+1101 PGNLILTGNG
-1111 VNVKGGSIVVDGNL
+1111 VNVNGGSIVVDGNL

-1142 NLIQSDDTLTVA
+1142 NLIQS
-1154 GGTVDVSGD
+1154 S
-1163 YRMENENVD
+1163 
-1172 STGNVS
+1172 
-1178 YSSGS
+1178 
-1183 AKLIMTNSADRVNV
+1183 
-1197 GGTFE
+1197 
-1202 NYIWSSS
+1202 
-1209 SNISNLQAGVMS
+1209 
-1221 VKGDFICRDD
+1221 
-1231 CNGFYTGGTH
+1231 H
-1241 KVILNGTGVQKVQ
+1241 
-1254 IADSMGFNEL
+1254 
-1264 DIQNDNVVFV
+1264 
-1274 ADTDMKGF
+1274 
-1282 KANHDITLNVSQGKK
+1282 
-1297 LYISGTLDLNGHTLY
+1297 
-1312 APGNLTLT
+1312 
-1320 GKGVN
+1320 
-1325 VKGGSIVV
+1325 
-1333 DGNLNLSCDVN
+1333 
-1344 LGGGKLQVKG
+1344 
-1354 NLIQSDDTLTVA
+1354 TLTVA

-1391 SGCSA
+1391 SGGSA
-1396 KLNMT
+1396 KLNMI
-1401 NTNDCVNVGGTFEF
+1401 NANDCVNVGGTFEF
-1415 DASDGNL
+1415 DASDGDL

-1435 KSEYWR
+1435 KSYYWR

-1450 KLDGDKVQKIQI
+1450 KLDGDKVQKIQVEGTY
-1462 DNSSNNKINNLYLTK
+1462 NKINNLYLTK

-1503 TVSPELKDVCQGEQ
+1503 TVSPELKEVCQGEQ
-1517 LQYSAQVSGV
+1517 IQYAAQVSGV
-1527 NSPSQDVT
+1527 NSPSQAVT

-1607 DTHKFSAVVLGEND
+1607 DTHKFSAAVLGEND
-1621 ISQEVVWAVTG
+1621 ISQEVVWSVTG

-1652 SADNISVVATS
+1652 GADNISVVATS

-1730 HEGVLTVG
+1730 QEGVLTVE

-1750 TSVADP
+1750 MSVADP
-1756 VKSASVNVKVEGS
+1756 TKSASVNVKVEGS
-1769 DNTKVVGYS
+1769 DNAKVVGYS

-1935 VFNAITNEETGTLG
+1935 VFNAIKNEETGTLG
-1949 KEELIYQN
+1949 NEELIYQN

-1971 FQNKNNLTLDQI
+1971 FQNKNNLTLNQI

-1998 IPDDGCEMQVEGEKF
+1998 IQNDGCEMQVEGDLF

>member
-212 CGQSKEYAEVLRD
+212 CGQSKEYADVLRD

-239 DEMAS
+239 DDMAS

-411 IAFIYT
+411 ISFIYT

-543 NVSYSGC
+543 NVSYSYGW
-550 YAYLNMTNDSDRVN
+550 AKLIMTNPADRVN

-569 ENYTWHDSS
+569 ENYISSWTYDSD
-578 YVSYLHAGIMSVKGD
+578 LQAGVMSVKGD
-593 FVCKYAND
+593 FICRDNNG
-601 RFSTGGTHKVILNGT
+601 FSTGGNHKVILNGT
-616 GVQKVQIAGGEGFN
+616 GVQKVQITDGYGFN

-642 ADTNMK
+642 VDTYMK
-648 GFKVNHD
+648 GFKANHD

-662 GKELRISGTLDLNG
+662 GKTLQISGTLDLNG
-676 HTLYAPGNLVLTG
+676 HTLYAPGNLTLTG
-689 DGVNVKGG
+689 NGVNVKGG
-697 SIVVDGNLN
+697 NIVVDGNLN

-759 SGCYAY
+759 SYGWAK
-765 LNMTNDSDRVNVGG
+765 LIMTNPADRVNVGG
-779 TFENYTWHD
+779 TFENYVD
-788 SSYVSY
+788 SWTYDSD
-794 LHAGIMSVKGD
+794 LQAGVMNVKGD
-805 FVCKYANDRFSTGG
+805 FVCRDDDGFSTGG
-819 THKVILNGT
+819 THKVILNGM

-834 IAGGEGFNELD
+834 IAGGG
-845 IQNDNVVF
+845 
-853 VADTN
+853 
-858 MKGFKVNHDITL
+858 
-870 NVSQGKELRISGT
+870 
-883 LDLNGHTLYA
+883 
-893 PGNLVLTGDGVNVK
+893 
-907 GGNIVVDGNL
+907 
-917 NLSCDVNLGGGNL
+917 
-930 QVKGNLIQSS
+930 
-940 YTLTVAGGTVD
+940 
-951 VSGDYRMENENVDS
+951 
-965 TGNVSYSYGYA
+965 
-976 ILNMTNTDDRVN
+976 
-988 VRGTFE
+988 
-994 NFSEYNSDLQAGVMS
+994 
-1009 VKGDFI
+1009 
-1015 CRDDY
+1015 
-1020 NGFYTGGTHKV
+1020 
-1031 ILNGT
+1031 
-1036 GVQKVQIAEAKGF
+1036 KGF

-1101 PGNLTLTGKG
+1101 PGNLTLTGNG
-1111 VNVKGGSIVVDGNL
+1111 VNVKGGNIVVDGNL

-1142 NLIQSDDTLTVA
+1142 NLIQSDDTLTVS

-1178 YSSGS
+1178 YSGCY
-1183 AKLIMTNSADRVNV
+1183 AYLNMTNDSDCVNV

-1202 NYIWSSS
+1202 NYTWYDSSYVS
-1209 SNISNLQAGVMS
+1209 DLKAGIMS
-1221 VKGDFICRDD
+1221 VKGDFICKSTNDR
-1231 CNGFYTGGTH
+1231 FSAGGTH

-1254 IADSMGFNEL
+1254 IADGKGFNEL
-1264 DIQNDNVVFV
+1264 DIQNDKVVFV
-1274 ADTDMKGF
+1274 ADTNMKGF
-1282 KANHDITLNVSQGKK
+1282 KANHDITLNVSQGKT
-1297 LYISGTLDLNGHTLY
+1297 LQISGTLDLNGHTLY

-1320 GKGVN
+1320 GNGVN
-1325 VKGGSIVV
+1325 VKGGNIVV

-1354 NLIQSDDTLTVA
+1354 NLIQSDDTLTVS

-1391 SGCSA
+1391 SGCYA
-1396 KLNMT
+1396 ELNMT
-1401 NTNDCVNVGGTFEF
+1401 NANDCVNVGGTFEF
-1415 DASDGNL
+1415 DASKGDL
-1422 TDGIIC
+1422 TEGIIC
-1428 IKKDFII
+1428 IKRDLII
-1435 KSEYWR
+1435 KDSSYSDR
-1441 FNPTGNHTI
+1441 FDPTGNHTI
-1450 KLDGDKVQKIQI
+1450 KLDGDKVQKIQVEGTY
-1462 DNSSNNKINNLYLTK
+1462 NKINNLYLTK

-1503 TVSPELKDVCQGEQ
+1503 TVSPELKEVCQGEQ
-1517 LQYSAQVSGV
+1517 IQYAAQVSGV
-1527 NSPSQDVT
+1527 NSPSQAVT

-1607 DTHKFSAVVLGEND
+1607 DTHKFSAAVLGEND
-1621 ISQEVVWAVTG
+1621 ISQEVVWSVTG

-1652 SADNISVVATS
+1652 GADNISVVATS

-1730 HEGVLTVG
+1730 QEGVLTVG

-1750 TSVADP
+1750 MSVADP
-1756 VKSASVNVKVEGS
+1756 TKSASVNVKVEGS
-1769 DNTKVVGYS
+1769 DNAKVVGYS

-1935 VFNAITNEETGTLG
+1935 VFNAIKNEETGTLG
-1949 KEELIYQN
+1949 NEELIYQN

-1971 FQNKNNLTLDQI
+1971 FQNKNNLTLNQI

-1998 IPDDGCEMQVEGEKF
+1998 IQNDGCEMQVEGDLF

>member
-212 CGQSKEYAEVLRD
+212 CGQSKEYADVLRD

-287 GIGVTAGQAVGKWA
+287 GIGITAGQAVGKWA

-411 IAFIYT
+411 ISFIYT

-433 NVSDD
+433 NVSED

-502 GYKCTVYGNLIQSSG
+502 GYKCTVYGNLIQSRG
-517 TLTLNGGTLDVSG
+517 ILTLNGGTLDVSG
-530 DYRMENENVDSTG
+530 DYRMEYENVDSTG
-543 NVSYSGC
+543 NVSYSYG
-550 YAYLNMTNDSDRVN
+550 YAILNMTNANDRVN

-569 ENYTWHDSS
+569 ENYIWNSS
-578 YVSYLHAGIMSVKGD
+578 YASDLQAGVMSVKGD
-593 FVCKYAND
+593 FICKHDDNG
-601 RFSTGGTHKVILNGT
+601 FSTGGTHKVILNGT
-616 GVQKVQIAGGEGFN
+616 GVQKVQIADGKGFN

-648 GFKVNHD
+648 GFKANHD

-662 GKELRISGTLDLNG
+662 GKTLQISGTLDLNG
-676 HTLYAPGNLVLTG
+676 HTLYAPGNLTLTG
-689 DGVNVKGG
+689 NGVNVKGG

-759 SGCYAY
+759 SYGRAK
-765 LNMTNDSDRVNVGG
+765 LIMTNPTDRVNVGG
-779 TFENYTWHD
+779 TFENYIIDWTYNSD
-788 SSYVSY
+788 
-794 LHAGIMSVKGD
+794 LQAGVMSVKGD
-805 FVCKYANDRFSTGG
+805 FICKHDDNGFSAGG

-834 IAGGEGFNELD
+834 IADGKGFNELD

-853 VADTN
+853 MADT
-858 MKGFKVNHDITL
+858 
-870 NVSQGKELRISGT
+870 
-883 LDLNGHTLYA
+883 Y
-893 PGNLVLTGDGVNVK
+893 
-907 GGNIVVDGNL
+907 
-917 NLSCDVNLGGGNL
+917 
-930 QVKGNLIQSS
+930 
-940 YTLTVAGGTVD
+940 
-951 VSGDYRMENENVDS
+951 
-965 TGNVSYSYGYA
+965 
-976 ILNMTNTDDRVN
+976 
-988 VRGTFE
+988 
-994 NFSEYNSDLQAGVMS
+994 
-1009 VKGDFI
+1009 
-1015 CRDDY
+1015 
-1020 NGFYTGGTHKV
+1020 
-1031 ILNGT
+1031 
-1036 GVQKVQIAEAKGF
+1036 
-1049 NELDIQN
+1049 
-1056 DKVVFVADTNMKGFK
+1056 MKGFK

-1078 NVSQGKTLQ
+1078 NVSQGKELC

-1101 PGNLTLTGKG
+1101 PGKLVLTGDG

-1142 NLIQSDDTLTVA
+1142 NLIQS
-1154 GGTVDVSGD
+1154 S
-1163 YRMENENVD
+1163 
-1172 STGNVS
+1172 
-1178 YSSGS
+1178 
-1183 AKLIMTNSADRVNV
+1183 
-1197 GGTFE
+1197 
-1202 NYIWSSS
+1202 
-1209 SNISNLQAGVMS
+1209 
-1221 VKGDFICRDD
+1221 
-1231 CNGFYTGGTH
+1231 H
-1241 KVILNGTGVQKVQ
+1241 
-1254 IADSMGFNEL
+1254 
-1264 DIQNDNVVFV
+1264 
-1274 ADTDMKGF
+1274 
-1282 KANHDITLNVSQGKK
+1282 
-1297 LYISGTLDLNGHTLY
+1297 
-1312 APGNLTLT
+1312 
-1320 GKGVN
+1320 
-1325 VKGGSIVV
+1325 
-1333 DGNLNLSCDVN
+1333 
-1344 LGGGKLQVKG
+1344 
-1354 NLIQSDDTLTVA
+1354 TLTVA

-1396 KLNMT
+1396 ELNMT
-1401 NTNDCVNVGGTFEF
+1401 NASDCVNVGGTFEF
-1415 DASDGNL
+1415 DASNGDL

-1435 KSEYWR
+1435 KSDYWR

-1503 TVSPELKDVCQGEQ
+1503 IVSPELKDICQGEQ
-1517 LQYSAQVSGV
+1517 IQYSAQVSGV

-1561 ASNIVIKAVSAEDS
+1561 ASNIVIKAVSAEDN

-1595 RLSANTASMCPG
+1595 RLSANTAIMCPG
-1607 DTHKFSAVVLGEND
+1607 DTHKFSAAVLGEND
-1621 ISQEVVWAVTG
+1621 ISQEVVWSVTG

-1730 HEGVLTVG
+1730 QEGVLTVG

-1756 VKSASVNVKVEGS
+1756 AKSASVNVKVEGS

-1949 KEELIYQN
+1949 NEELIYQN
-1957 ISLICESETSMKLY
+1957 MSLVCESETSMKLY

-1983 KEKYAIKVYDSEGNV
+1983 KEKYAIKVYDSEGNI
-1998 IPDDGCEMQVEGEKF
+1998 IPDDGCDMQVEGEKF
-2013 WIKIKNLGPVKLSSD
+2013 WIKIKNLGPVKLSAD

-2048 YIKKAMKQD
+2048 YIKKAMKRD

>member
-321 YNFDNAIRKVVKKYE
+321 YNFDNAIRKVVKNYE
-336 RQYSRYSSDS
+336 QQYSRYSSDS

-396 AMASYKKSLQGIKKN
+396 AMVSYKKSLQGIKKN
-411 IAFIYT
+411 ISFIYT

-433 NVSDD
+433 NVSED

-543 NVSYSGC
+543 NVSYSYGW
-550 YAYLNMTNDSDRVN
+550 AKLIMTNPADRVN

-569 ENYTWHDSS
+569 ENYISSWTYDSD
-578 YVSYLHAGIMSVKGD
+578 LQAGVMSVKGD
-593 FVCKYAND
+593 FICRDNNG
-601 RFSTGGTHKVILNGT
+601 FSTGGNHKVILNGT
-616 GVQKVQIAGGEGFN
+616 GVQKVQITDGYGFN

-642 ADTNMK
+642 VDTYMK
-648 GFKVNHD
+648 GFKANHD

-662 GKELRISGTLDLNG
+662 GKTLQISGTIDLNG
-676 HTLYAPGNLVLTG
+676 HTLYAPGNLTLTG
-689 DGVNVKGG
+689 NGVNVKGG

-759 SGCYAY
+759 SNGRAK
-765 LNMTNDSDRVNVGG
+765 LIMTNPADRVNVGG
-779 TFENYTWHD
+779 TFENYVDPWTYD
-788 SSYVSY
+788 SD
-794 LHAGIMSVKGD
+794 LQAGVMNVKGD
-805 FVCKYANDRFSTGG
+805 FVCRDDDGFSTGG

-834 IAGGEGFNELD
+834 IAGGGKGFNELD
-845 IQNDNVVF
+845 IQNDKVVF

-858 MKGFKVNHDITL
+858 MKGFKANHDITL
-870 NVSQGKELRISGT
+870 NVSQGKELCISGT

-893 PGNLVLTGDGVNVK
+893 PGNLILTGNGVNVK

-917 NLSCDVNLGGGNL
+917 NLSCDVNLGGGKL

-940 YTLTVAGGTVD
+940 HTLTVAGGTVD

-965 TGNVSYSYGYA
+965 TGNVSYSGCYA
-976 ILNMTNTDDRVN
+976 YLNMTNDSDCVN
-988 VRGTFE
+988 VGGTFE
-994 NFSEYNSDLQAGVMS
+994 NYTWYDSSYVSDLKAGIMS

-1015 CRDDY
+1015 CKSTNDR
-1020 NGFYTGGTHKV
+1020 FSAGGTHKV

-1036 GVQKVQIAEAKGF
+1036 GVQKVQIADGKGF
-1049 NELDIQN
+1049 NELGIQN
-1056 DKVVFVADTNMKGFK
+1056 DKVVFVADTDMKGFK

-1101 PGNLTLTGKG
+1101 PGNLILTGNG
-1111 VNVKGGSIVVDGNL
+1111 VNVNGGSIVVDGNL

-1142 NLIQSDDTLTVA
+1142 NLIQS
-1154 GGTVDVSGD
+1154 S
-1163 YRMENENVD
+1163 
-1172 STGNVS
+1172 
-1178 YSSGS
+1178 
-1183 AKLIMTNSADRVNV
+1183 
-1197 GGTFE
+1197 
-1202 NYIWSSS
+1202 
-1209 SNISNLQAGVMS
+1209 
-1221 VKGDFICRDD
+1221 
-1231 CNGFYTGGTH
+1231 H
-1241 KVILNGTGVQKVQ
+1241 
-1254 IADSMGFNEL
+1254 
-1264 DIQNDNVVFV
+1264 
-1274 ADTDMKGF
+1274 
-1282 KANHDITLNVSQGKK
+1282 
-1297 LYISGTLDLNGHTLY
+1297 
-1312 APGNLTLT
+1312 
-1320 GKGVN
+1320 
-1325 VKGGSIVV
+1325 
-1333 DGNLNLSCDVN
+1333 
-1344 LGGGKLQVKG
+1344 
-1354 NLIQSDDTLTVA
+1354 TLTVA

-1391 SGCSA
+1391 SGGSA
-1396 KLNMT
+1396 KLNMI
-1401 NTNDCVNVGGTFEF
+1401 NANDCVNVGGTFEF
-1415 DASDGNL
+1415 DASDGDL

-1435 KSEYWR
+1435 KSYYWR

-1450 KLDGDKVQKIQI
+1450 KLDGDKVQKIQVEGTY
-1462 DNSSNNKINNLYLTK
+1462 NKINNLYLTK

-1503 TVSPELKDVCQGEQ
+1503 TVSPELKEVCQGEQ
-1517 LQYSAQVSGV
+1517 IQYAAQVSGV
-1527 NSPSQDVT
+1527 NSPSQAVT

-1607 DTHKFSAVVLGEND
+1607 DTHKFSAAVLGEND
-1621 ISQEVVWAVTG
+1621 ISQEVVWSVTG

-1652 SADNISVVATS
+1652 GADNISVVATS

-1730 HEGVLTVG
+1730 QEGVLTVG

-1750 TSVADP
+1750 MSVADP
-1756 VKSASVNVKVEGS
+1756 TKSASVNVKVEGS
-1769 DNTKVVGYS
+1769 DNAKVVGYS

-1935 VFNAITNEETGTLG
+1935 VFNAIKNEETGTLG
-1949 KEELIYQN
+1949 NEELIYQN

-1971 FQNKNNLTLDQI
+1971 FQNKNNLTLNQI

-1998 IPDDGCEMQVEGEKF
+1998 IQNDGCEMQVEGDLF

>member
-1 MRKFARIKTKLISCI
+1 MRKFARIKIKLISCI
-16 LLLAMSALFLASAN
+16 LLLAMGALFLASAN

-244 ICDGVMNAKL
+244 IYDGVMNAKL

-281 DSLGAC
+281 DSLGVC

-321 YNFDNAIRKVVKKYE
+321 YNFDNAIRKVVKNYE
-336 RQYSRYSSDS
+336 QQYSRYSSDS

-411 IAFIYT
+411 ISFIYT

-433 NVSDD
+433 NVSED

-502 GYKCTVYGNLIQSSG
+502 GYKCTVYGNLIQSRG

-530 DYRMENENVDSTG
+530 D
-543 NVSYSGC
+543 
-550 YAYLNMTNDSDRVN
+550 
-564 VGGTF
+564 
-569 ENYTWHDSS
+569 H
-578 YVSYLHAGIMSVKGD
+578 
-593 FVCKYAND
+593 
-601 RFSTGGTHKVILNGT
+601 
-616 GVQKVQIAGGEGFN
+616 
-630 ELDIQ
+630 
-635 NDNVVFV
+635 
-642 ADTNMK
+642 
-648 GFKVNHD
+648 
-655 ITLNVSQ
+655 
-662 GKELRISGTLDLNG
+662 
-676 HTLYAPGNLVLTG
+676 
-689 DGVNVKGG
+689 
-697 SIVVDGNLN
+697 
-706 LSCDVNLGGG
+706 
-716 KLQVKGNLIQSDD
+716 
-729 TLTVAGGTVDVSGD
+729 
-743 YRMEN
+743 
-748 ENVDSTGNVSY
+748 
-759 SGCYAY
+759 
-765 LNMTNDSDRVNVGG
+765 
-779 TFENYTWHD
+779 
-788 SSYVSY
+788 
-794 LHAGIMSVKGD
+794 
-805 FVCKYANDRFSTGG
+805 
-819 THKVILNGT
+819 
-828 GVQKVQ
+828 
-834 IAGGEGFNELD
+834 
-845 IQNDNVVF
+845 
-853 VADTN
+853 
-858 MKGFKVNHDITL
+858 
-870 NVSQGKELRISGT
+870 
-883 LDLNGHTLYA
+883 
-893 PGNLVLTGDGVNVK
+893 
-907 GGNIVVDGNL
+907 
-917 NLSCDVNLGGGNL
+917 
-930 QVKGNLIQSS
+930 
-940 YTLTVAGGTVD
+940 
-951 VSGDYRMENENVDS
+951 RMENENVDS
-965 TGNVSYSYGYA
+965 TGNVSYSYSTA
-976 ILNMTNTDDRVN
+976 KLIMTNSSDIVN
-988 VRGTFE
+988 VGGTFE
-994 NFSEYNSDLQAGVMS
+994 NYIKDWTYDSDLQAGVMS

-1015 CRDDY
+1015 VIKPFNSYDSSPFQ
-1020 NGFYTGGTHKV
+1020 GEGTFKT
-1031 ILNGT
+1031 ILNGNT
-1036 GVQKVQIAEAKGF
+1036 KQIVCLQGYCGF
-1049 NELDIQN
+1049 NELEILNN
-1056 DKVVFVADTNMKGFK
+1056 DVIFTSDCYMEGFK
-1071 ANHDITL
+1071 TNQDI
-1078 NVSQGKTLQ
+1078 VVEGGKDRELKL
-1087 ISGTLDLNGHTLYA
+1087 SGVLDLNGH
-1101 PGNLTLTGKG
+1101 NLIINGDLKIKG
-1111 VNVKGGSIVVDGNL
+1111 DGSSSAINVNGGDIIVNGDLELACNVDLKGGEFLINGNILHSDGNL
-1125 NLSCDVNLGGGK
+1125 NIN
-1137 LQVKG
+1137 
-1142 NLIQSDDTLTVA
+1142 
-1154 GGTVDVSGD
+1154 GGTVKVTQNF
-1163 YRMENENVD
+1163 RMEYRNED
-1172 STGNVS
+1172 LTGNIS
-1178 YSSGS
+1178 YSSSDGALTMRQNNDYILIDGNFEMYTDDSDNDFS
-1183 AKLIMTNSADRVNV
+1183 A
-1197 GGTFE
+1197 GTLE
-1202 NYIWSSS
+1202 I
-1209 SNISNLQAGVMS
+1209 
-1221 VKGDFICRDD
+1221 KGDFTVKSGR
-1231 CNGFYTGGTH
+1231 YKSMVATGTH
-1241 KVILNGTGVQKVQ
+1241 RTILSGTEVQKVNIQ
-1254 IADSMGFNEL
+1254 NGNGFNEL
-1264 DIQNDNVVFV
+1264 EIANENVVFVSDAYMKGFKTNHDITIQGGKDKKLQIDGNLDMGGHNINIFGELEIVGDSSDYIKMDGGNITSDSDLELSCNLILGGGQLNINGNLVQSSETLNINGGVVNVGKNYIIAVKQLDKWGNINYTSSSAEVIMNQSTDYVEVGQDFYMYSAMYVENEFTAGILEVKGNFTIENTRAARSFRASENHKTILSGTGEQLVKLHNGDGFNELEITNENVVFV
-1274 ADTDMKGF
+1274 ADGCMKGF
-1282 KANHDITLNVSQGKK
+1282 KTNHDITIQGGENRQ
-1297 LYISGTLDLNGHTLY
+1297 LQIDGTLDMQGHNINICGELGIGGWSSDFIKT
-1312 APGNLTLT
+1312 N
-1320 GKGVN
+1320 
-1325 VKGGSIVV
+1325 GGSITSDSDLMIDCNVI
-1333 DGNLNLSCDVN
+1333 LN
-1344 LGGGKLQVKG
+1344 GGKMHIKG
-1354 NLIQSDDTLTVA
+1354 NLLQSGGGLILNGGSVEIEKDYRIESKSIDDT
-1366 GGTVDVSGDY
+1366 GT
-1376 RMENENVDSTGNVSY
+1376 VSY
-1391 SGCSA
+1391 SSSGGYLIMNNENDIVKVGNDFEAFPDYVTNYKGNLFSA
-1396 KLNMT
+1396 GILEVHGDFILKGPHNDFDKNGT
-1401 NTNDCVNVGGTFEF
+1401 NTVILNGLN
-1415 DASDGNL
+1415 
-1422 TDGIIC
+1422 IQ
-1428 IKKDFII
+1428 
-1435 KSEYWR
+1435 
-1441 FNPTGNHTI
+1441 
-1450 KLDGDKVQKIQI
+1450 KVQV
-1462 DNSSNNKINNLYLTK
+1462 DYLINNLYLTK

-1503 TVSPELKDVCQGEQ
+1503 TVSPELKEVCQGEQ
-1517 LQYSAQVSGV
+1517 IQYSAQVSGV
-1527 NSPSQDVT
+1527 NSPSQAVT

-1585 TKRVPRVDAV
+1585 TKRLPRVDAV

-1607 DTHKFSAVVLGEND
+1607 DTHKFSAAVLGEND

-1730 HEGVLTVG
+1730 QEGVLTVG

-1756 VKSASVNVKVEGS
+1756 TKSASVNVKVEGS

-1795 KFLSDAGANA
+1795 KFLSDAGATA

-1855 DGKESEGFTYSIYE
+1855 DGKESGGFTYSIYE

-1949 KEELIYQN
+1949 NEELIYQN

-1971 FQNKNNLTLDQI
+1971 FQNKNNLTLNQI

>member
-16 LLLAMSALFLASAN
+16 LLLAMGALFLASAN
-30 HVQADQEYL
+30 HVQANQEYL

-170 SGLESCGEFND
+170 SGLEKCGELND

-244 ICDGVMNAKL
+244 ICDGVMSAKL
-254 MDAIMTGEEVVT
+254 MDAIMTGQEVVT
-266 NVSKWVTDKIWDYVI
+266 NVSKWVTDKIWGCVI

-287 GIGVTAGQAVGKWA
+287 GIGITAGQAVGKWA
-301 SGLLFSTD
+301 SGVLFSTD

-321 YNFDNAIRKVVKKYE
+321 YNFDNAIRKVVKDYE
-336 RQYSRYSSDS
+336 QQYSRYSSDS
-346 VEYAKKFNA
+346 MEYAKKFNA

-375 EYKYEKGIANVFVSR
+375 EYKYEKGVANVFVSR

-396 AMASYKKSLQGIKKN
+396 AMASYKKSLQRIKKN
-411 IAFIYT
+411 ISFIYT

-438 LGMTDVATT
+438 LNMTDVATT

-472 CKKEIKEP
+472 CKKEINEP

-530 DYRMENENVDSTG
+530 DYRMEEENVDSTG
-543 NVSYSGC
+543 NVSYSYGSSM
-550 YAYLNMTNDSDRVN
+550 LFMTNSDDIVN

-569 ENYTWHDSS
+569 ENYVGSWTYDSD
-578 YVSYLHAGIMSVKGD
+578 LQAGVMNVKGD
-593 FVCKYAND
+593 FVCRD
-601 RFSTGGTHKVILNGT
+601 DDGFSTGGTHKVILNGT
-616 GVQKVQIAGGEGFN
+616 GVQKVQIAGGGKGFN

-642 ADTNMK
+642 ADTYMK
-648 GFKVNHD
+648 GFKANHD

-662 GKELRISGTLDLNG
+662 GKTLQISGTLDLNG
-676 HTLYAPGNLVLTG
+676 HTLYAPGNLTLEGDGVNVKGGSIVVDGNLNLSCDVNLGGGNLQVKGNLIQSGDTLTVAGGTVDVSGDYRMESENVDSTGNVSYSYGSAMLNMTNPADRVNVGGTFENYISRRAFYDSDLQAGVMSVKGDFICRYNENGFSTGGTHKVILNGTGIQKVQIADGTGFNELDIQNDNVVFVADTYMKGFKANHDITLNVSQGKTLQISGTLDLNGHTLYAPGNLTLEGDGVNVKGGSIVVDGNLNLSCDVNLGGGNLQVKGNLIQSGDTLTVAGGTVDVSGDYRMESENVDSTGNVSYSYGSAMLNMTNPADRVNVGGTFENYISRRAFYDSDLQAGVMSVKGDFICRYNENGFSTGGTHKVILNGTGIQKVQIADGTGFNELDIQNDNVVFVADTYMKGFKANHDITLNVSQGKTLQISGTLDLNGHTLYAPGNLTLEGDGVNVKGGSIVVDGNLNLSCDVNLGGGKLQVKGNLIQSIDTLTVAGGTVDVSGDYRMENENVDSTGNVSYSNGYAMLNMTNANDRVNVGGTFENYSSNNSDLQAGVMSVKGDFVCRDDDGFSTGGTHKVILNGTGVQKVQIAGGGKGFNELDIQNDKVVFVADTDMKGFKANHDITLNVSHGKELWISGILDLNGHTLYAPGNLTLTG

-716 KLQVKGNLIQSDD
+716 KLQVKGNLIQSSH

-743 YRMEN
+743 YRMEE

-759 SGCYAY
+759 SGCYAR
-765 LNMTNDSDRVNVGG
+765 LNMTNAS
-779 TFENYTWHD
+779 
-788 SSYVSY
+788 
-794 LHAGIMSVKGD
+794 
-805 FVCKYANDRFSTGG
+805 
-819 THKVILNGT
+819 
-828 GVQKVQ
+828 
-834 IAGGEGFNELD
+834 
-845 IQNDNVVF
+845 
-853 VADTN
+853 
-858 MKGFKVNHDITL
+858 
-870 NVSQGKELRISGT
+870 
-883 LDLNGHTLYA
+883 
-893 PGNLVLTGDGVNVK
+893 
-907 GGNIVVDGNL
+907 
-917 NLSCDVNLGGGNL
+917 
-930 QVKGNLIQSS
+930 
-940 YTLTVAGGTVD
+940 
-951 VSGDYRMENENVDS
+951 
-965 TGNVSYSYGYA
+965 
-976 ILNMTNTDDRVN
+976 
-988 VRGTFE
+988 
-994 NFSEYNSDLQAGVMS
+994 
-1009 VKGDFI
+1009 
-1015 CRDDY
+1015 
-1020 NGFYTGGTHKV
+1020 
-1031 ILNGT
+1031 
-1036 GVQKVQIAEAKGF
+1036 
-1049 NELDIQN
+1049 
-1056 DKVVFVADTNMKGFK
+1056 
-1071 ANHDITL
+1071 
-1078 NVSQGKTLQ
+1078 
-1087 ISGTLDLNGHTLYA
+1087 
-1101 PGNLTLTGKG
+1101 
-1111 VNVKGGSIVVDGNL
+1111 
-1125 NLSCDVNLGGGK
+1125 
-1137 LQVKG
+1137 
-1142 NLIQSDDTLTVA
+1142 
-1154 GGTVDVSGD
+1154 
-1163 YRMENENVD
+1163 
-1172 STGNVS
+1172 
-1178 YSSGS
+1178 
-1183 AKLIMTNSADRVNV
+1183 
-1197 GGTFE
+1197 
-1202 NYIWSSS
+1202 
-1209 SNISNLQAGVMS
+1209 
-1221 VKGDFICRDD
+1221 
-1231 CNGFYTGGTH
+1231 
-1241 KVILNGTGVQKVQ
+1241 
-1254 IADSMGFNEL
+1254 
-1264 DIQNDNVVFV
+1264 
-1274 ADTDMKGF
+1274 
-1282 KANHDITLNVSQGKK
+1282 
-1297 LYISGTLDLNGHTLY
+1297 
-1312 APGNLTLT
+1312 
-1320 GKGVN
+1320 
-1325 VKGGSIVV
+1325 
-1333 DGNLNLSCDVN
+1333 
-1344 LGGGKLQVKG
+1344 
-1354 NLIQSDDTLTVA
+1354 
-1366 GGTVDVSGDY
+1366 
-1376 RMENENVDSTGNVSY
+1376 
-1391 SGCSA
+1391 
-1396 KLNMT
+1396 
-1401 NTNDCVNVGGTFEF
+1401 DCVNVGGTFEF
-1415 DASDGNL
+1415 DANDGDL

-1462 DNSSNNKINNLYLTK
+1462 DNSSSNKINNLYLTK

-1527 NSPSQDVT
+1527 NSPSQAVT
-1535 WSVTGAKSADT
+1535 WSVTGAKSAGT

-1607 DTHKFSAVVLGEND
+1607 DTHKFSAAVLGEND
-1621 ISQEVVWAVTG
+1621 ISQEVVWSVTG

-1672 VKIQIVHIIIDSGV
+1672 AKIQIVHIIIDSGV

-1730 HEGVLTVG
+1730 QEGVLTVG

-1756 VKSASVNVKVEGS
+1756 AKSASVNVKVEGS

-1935 VFNAITNEETGTLG
+1935 VFSAITNEEIGTLG
-1949 KEELIYQN
+1949 NEELIYQN

-1983 KEKYAIKVYDSEGNV
+1983 KEKYAIKIYDSEGNV
-1998 IPDDGCEMQVEGEKF
+1998 ISDDGCDMQVEGGMF
-2013 WIKIKNLGPVKLSSD
+2013 WIKIKNLGPVNLSSD

-2048 YIKKAMKQD
+2048 YIKKVMKQD
-2057 DMNLQNLCKAMYLYN
+2057 NVKLQNLCKAMYLYN
-2072 KATLEYIGQ
+2072 KVALEYIGQ

>member
-1 MRKFARIKTKLISCI
+1 M
-16 LLLAMSALFLASAN
+16 
-30 HVQADQEYL
+30 
-39 SFDQYKAEHYINY
+39 
-52 SSYEY
+52 
-57 FMSDDFKMPY
+57 
-67 RTTVEKDRSSATF
+67 
-80 NSLLAAWEVATFSG
+80 
-94 SNVVEMANKRKGYYE
+94 
-109 AFLFDIIYT
+109 FDIIYT

-212 CGQSKEYAEVLRD
+212 CGQSKEYADVLRD

-239 DEMAS
+239 DDMAS

-411 IAFIYT
+411 ISFIYT

-543 NVSYSGC
+543 NVSYSNGR
-550 YAYLNMTNDSDRVN
+550 AKLIMTNPADRVN

-569 ENYTWHDSS
+569 ENYISSWTYDSD
-578 YVSYLHAGIMSVKGD
+578 LQAGVMSVKGD
-593 FVCKYAND
+593 FICRDNNG
-601 RFSTGGTHKVILNGT
+601 FSTGGNHKVILNGT
-616 GVQKVQIAGGEGFN
+616 GVQKVQITDGYGFN

-642 ADTNMK
+642 VDTYMK
-648 GFKVNHD
+648 GFKANHD

-662 GKELRISGTLDLNG
+662 GKTLQISGTLDLNG
-676 HTLYAPGNLVLTG
+676 HTLYAPGNLTLTG
-689 DGVNVKGG
+689 NGVNVKGG

-729 TLTVAGGTVDVSGD
+729 TLTVSGGTVDVSGD

-759 SGCYAY
+759 SGCYAE
-765 LNMTNDSDRVNVGG
+765 LNMTN
-779 TFENYTWHD
+779 
-788 SSYVSY
+788 
-794 LHAGIMSVKGD
+794 A
-805 FVCKYANDRFSTGG
+805 
-819 THKVILNGT
+819 
-828 GVQKVQ
+828 
-834 IAGGEGFNELD
+834 
-845 IQNDNVVF
+845 
-853 VADTN
+853 
-858 MKGFKVNHDITL
+858 
-870 NVSQGKELRISGT
+870 
-883 LDLNGHTLYA
+883 
-893 PGNLVLTGDGVNVK
+893 
-907 GGNIVVDGNL
+907 
-917 NLSCDVNLGGGNL
+917 
-930 QVKGNLIQSS
+930 
-940 YTLTVAGGTVD
+940 
-951 VSGDYRMENENVDS
+951 
-965 TGNVSYSYGYA
+965 
-976 ILNMTNTDDRVN
+976 
-988 VRGTFE
+988 
-994 NFSEYNSDLQAGVMS
+994 
-1009 VKGDFI
+1009 
-1015 CRDDY
+1015 
-1020 NGFYTGGTHKV
+1020 
-1031 ILNGT
+1031 
-1036 GVQKVQIAEAKGF
+1036 
-1049 NELDIQN
+1049 
-1056 DKVVFVADTNMKGFK
+1056 
-1071 ANHDITL
+1071 
-1078 NVSQGKTLQ
+1078 
-1087 ISGTLDLNGHTLYA
+1087 
-1101 PGNLTLTGKG
+1101 
-1111 VNVKGGSIVVDGNL
+1111 
-1125 NLSCDVNLGGGK
+1125 
-1137 LQVKG
+1137 
-1142 NLIQSDDTLTVA
+1142 
-1154 GGTVDVSGD
+1154 
-1163 YRMENENVD
+1163 
-1172 STGNVS
+1172 
-1178 YSSGS
+1178 
-1183 AKLIMTNSADRVNV
+1183 
-1197 GGTFE
+1197 
-1202 NYIWSSS
+1202 
-1209 SNISNLQAGVMS
+1209 
-1221 VKGDFICRDD
+1221 
-1231 CNGFYTGGTH
+1231 
-1241 KVILNGTGVQKVQ
+1241 
-1254 IADSMGFNEL
+1254 
-1264 DIQNDNVVFV
+1264 
-1274 ADTDMKGF
+1274 
-1282 KANHDITLNVSQGKK
+1282 
-1297 LYISGTLDLNGHTLY
+1297 
-1312 APGNLTLT
+1312 
-1320 GKGVN
+1320 
-1325 VKGGSIVV
+1325 
-1333 DGNLNLSCDVN
+1333 
-1344 LGGGKLQVKG
+1344 
-1354 NLIQSDDTLTVA
+1354 
-1366 GGTVDVSGDY
+1366 
-1376 RMENENVDSTGNVSY
+1376 
-1391 SGCSA
+1391 
-1396 KLNMT
+1396 
-1401 NTNDCVNVGGTFEF
+1401 NDCVNVGGTFEF
-1415 DASDGNL
+1415 DASKGDL
-1422 TDGIIC
+1422 TEGIIC
-1428 IKKDFII
+1428 IKRDLII
-1435 KSEYWR
+1435 KDSSYSDR
-1441 FNPTGNHTI
+1441 FDPTGNHTI
-1450 KLDGDKVQKIQI
+1450 KLDGDKVQKIQVEGTY
-1462 DNSSNNKINNLYLTK
+1462 NKINNLYLTK

-1503 TVSPELKDVCQGEQ
+1503 TVSPELKEVCQGEQ
-1517 LQYSAQVSGV
+1517 IQYAAQVSGV
-1527 NSPSQDVT
+1527 NSPSQAVT

-1607 DTHKFSAVVLGEND
+1607 DTHKFSAAVLGEND
-1621 ISQEVVWAVTG
+1621 ISQEVVWSVTG

-1639 VAKDGTLT
+1639 VAEDGTLT

-1672 VKIQIVHIIIDSGV
+1672 AKIQIVHIIIDSGV

-1730 HEGVLTVG
+1730 QEGVLTVG

-1756 VKSASVNVKVEGS
+1756 TKSASVNVKVEGS
-1769 DNTKVVGYS
+1769 DNAKVVGYS

-1949 KEELIYQN
+1949 NEELIYQN

-1998 IPDDGCEMQVEGEKF
+1998 IPDDGCDMQVEGDLF

-2028 YTVEFTSDAGTQ
+2028 YTVEFTSEAGTQ
-2040 RGTVSPIC
+2040 SGTVSPIC

>member
-16 LLLAMSALFLASAN
+16 LLLAIGALFLASAN

-212 CGQSKEYAEVLRD
+212 CGQSKEYADVLRD
-225 MSKNTTDETLAAAC
+225 MSKNTTDETLVAAC

-287 GIGVTAGQAVGKWA
+287 GIGITAGQAVGKWA

-321 YNFDNAIRKVVKKYE
+321 YNFDNAIRKVVKEYE
-336 RQYSRYSSDS
+336 RQYSRYSSNS

-411 IAFIYT
+411 ISFIYT

-502 GYKCTVYGNLIQSSG
+502 GYKCTVYGNLIQSRG

-530 DYRMENENVDSTG
+530 DYRMEYENVDSTG
-543 NVSYSGC
+543 NVSYSYG
-550 YAYLNMTNDSDRVN
+550 YAILNMTNANDRVN

-569 ENYTWHDSS
+569 ENYIWNSS
-578 YVSYLHAGIMSVKGD
+578 YASDLQAGVMSVKGD
-593 FVCKYAND
+593 FICKHDDNG
-601 RFSTGGTHKVILNGT
+601 FSTGGTHKVILNGT
-616 GVQKVQIAGGEGFN
+616 GVQKVQIADGKGFN

-648 GFKVNHD
+648 GFKANHD

-662 GKELRISGTLDLNG
+662 GKTLQISGTLDLNG
-676 HTLYAPGNLVLTG
+676 HTLYAPGNLTLTG
-689 DGVNVKGG
+689 NGVNVKGG

-716 KLQVKGNLIQSDD
+716 KLQVKGNLIQSSHTLTVAGGTVDVSGDYRMENEKVDSTGNVSYSYGYAMLNMTNANDRVNVGGTFENYIWNSSYASDLQAGVMSVKGDFICKHDDNGFSTGGTHKVILNGTGVQKVQIADGKGFNELDIQNDNVVFVADTNMKGFKANHDITLNVSQGKTLQISGTLDLNGHTLYAPGNLTLTGNGVNVKGGSIVVDGNLNLSCDVNLGGGKLQVNGNLIQSSD

-759 SGCYAY
+759 SSGSAK
-765 LNMTNDSDRVNVGG
+765 LIMTNSADRVNVGG
-779 TFENYTWHD
+779 TFENYTWSS
-788 SSYVSY
+788 SSY
-794 LHAGIMSVKGD
+794 I
-805 FVCKYANDRFSTGG
+805 
-819 THKVILNGT
+819 
-828 GVQKVQ
+828 
-834 IAGGEGFNELD
+834 
-845 IQNDNVVF
+845 
-853 VADTN
+853 
-858 MKGFKVNHDITL
+858 
-870 NVSQGKELRISGT
+870 
-883 LDLNGHTLYA
+883 
-893 PGNLVLTGDGVNVK
+893 
-907 GGNIVVDGNL
+907 
-917 NLSCDVNLGGGNL
+917 
-930 QVKGNLIQSS
+930 
-940 YTLTVAGGTVD
+940 
-951 VSGDYRMENENVDS
+951 
-965 TGNVSYSYGYA
+965 
-976 ILNMTNTDDRVN
+976 
-988 VRGTFE
+988 
-994 NFSEYNSDLQAGVMS
+994 SDLQAGVMS

-1056 DKVVFVADTNMKGFK
+1056 DKVVFVADTYMKGFK

-1101 PGNLTLTGKG
+1101 PGNLTLTGNG

-1137 LQVKG
+1137 LQVNG
-1142 NLIQSDDTLTVA
+1142 NLIQS
-1154 GGTVDVSGD
+1154 S
-1163 YRMENENVD
+1163 
-1172 STGNVS
+1172 
-1178 YSSGS
+1178 
-1183 AKLIMTNSADRVNV
+1183 
-1197 GGTFE
+1197 
-1202 NYIWSSS
+1202 
-1209 SNISNLQAGVMS
+1209 
-1221 VKGDFICRDD
+1221 
-1231 CNGFYTGGTH
+1231 
-1241 KVILNGTGVQKVQ
+1241 
-1254 IADSMGFNEL
+1254 
-1264 DIQNDNVVFV
+1264 
-1274 ADTDMKGF
+1274 
-1282 KANHDITLNVSQGKK
+1282 
-1297 LYISGTLDLNGHTLY
+1297 
-1312 APGNLTLT
+1312 
-1320 GKGVN
+1320 
-1325 VKGGSIVV
+1325 
-1333 DGNLNLSCDVN
+1333 
-1344 LGGGKLQVKG
+1344 
-1354 NLIQSDDTLTVA
+1354 DTLTVA

-1391 SGCSA
+1391 SGCYA
-1396 KLNMT
+1396 ELNMT
-1401 NTNDCVNVGGTFEF
+1401 NANDCVNVGGTFEF
-1415 DASDGNL
+1415 DASNGDL

-1428 IKKDFII
+1428 IKRDLII
-1435 KSEYWR
+1435 KDSSYSDR
-1441 FNPTGNHTI
+1441 FDPTGNHTI
-1450 KLDGDKVQKIQI
+1450 KLDGDKVQKIQVEGTY
-1462 DNSSNNKINNLYLTK
+1462 NKINNLYLTK

-1527 NSPSQDVT
+1527 NCPSQAVT
-1535 WSVTGAKSADT
+1535 WSVIGAKSADT

-1561 ASNIVIKAVSAEDS
+1561 ASNIVIEAVSAEDG

-1607 DTHKFSAVVLGEND
+1607 DTHKFSAAVLGEND
-1621 ISQEVVWAVTG
+1621 ISQEVVWSVTG

-1672 VKIQIVHIIIDSGV
+1672 AKIQIVHIIIDSGV

-1730 HEGVLTVG
+1730 QEGVLTVG

-1756 VKSASVNVKVEGS
+1756 AKSASVNVKVEGS

-1795 KFLSDAGANA
+1795 KFLSDTGANA

-1935 VFNAITNEETGTLG
+1935 VFSAITNEETGTLG
-1949 KEELIYQN
+1949 NEELIYQN

-1998 IPDDGCEMQVEGEKF
+1998 ITDDGCDMQVEGEQF
-2013 WIKIKNLGPVKLSSD
+2013 WIKIKNLGSVKLSSD
-2028 YTVEFTSDAGTQ
+2028 YTIEFTSEAGTQ
-2040 RGTVSPIC
+2040 SGTVSPIC

>member
-1 MRKFARIKTKLISCI
+1 MRKFARIKIKLISCI

-321 YNFDNAIRKVVKKYE
+321 YNFDNAIRKVVKNYE
-336 RQYSRYSSDS
+336 QQYSRYSSDS

-411 IAFIYT
+411 ISFIYT

-433 NVSDD
+433 NVSED

-447 DDGSSASKADEKQ
+447 EDGSSASKADEKQ

-480 MKLTGNVTYY
+480 MKLTGNATYY

-543 NVSYSGC
+543 NVSYSNGS
-550 YAYLNMTNDSDRVN
+550 AKLIMTNSADRVN

-569 ENYTWHDSS
+569 ENYVDSWTDDS
-578 YVSYLHAGIMSVKGD
+578 DLQAGVMNVKGD
-593 FVCKYAND
+593 FVCRD
-601 RFSTGGTHKVILNGT
+601 DDGFSTGGTHKVILNGT
-616 GVQKVQIAGGEGFN
+616 GVQKVQIAGGG
-630 ELDIQ
+630 
-635 NDNVVFV
+635 
-642 ADTNMK
+642 
-648 GFKVNHD
+648 
-655 ITLNVSQ
+655 
-662 GKELRISGTLDLNG
+662 
-676 HTLYAPGNLVLTG
+676 
-689 DGVNVKGG
+689 
-697 SIVVDGNLN
+697 
-706 LSCDVNLGGG
+706 
-716 KLQVKGNLIQSDD
+716 
-729 TLTVAGGTVDVSGD
+729 
-743 YRMEN
+743 
-748 ENVDSTGNVSY
+748 
-759 SGCYAY
+759 
-765 LNMTNDSDRVNVGG
+765 
-779 TFENYTWHD
+779 
-788 SSYVSY
+788 
-794 LHAGIMSVKGD
+794 
-805 FVCKYANDRFSTGG
+805 
-819 THKVILNGT
+819 
-828 GVQKVQ
+828 
-834 IAGGEGFNELD
+834 
-845 IQNDNVVF
+845 
-853 VADTN
+853 
-858 MKGFKVNHDITL
+858 
-870 NVSQGKELRISGT
+870 
-883 LDLNGHTLYA
+883 
-893 PGNLVLTGDGVNVK
+893 
-907 GGNIVVDGNL
+907 
-917 NLSCDVNLGGGNL
+917 
-930 QVKGNLIQSS
+930 
-940 YTLTVAGGTVD
+940 
-951 VSGDYRMENENVDS
+951 
-965 TGNVSYSYGYA
+965 
-976 ILNMTNTDDRVN
+976 
-988 VRGTFE
+988 
-994 NFSEYNSDLQAGVMS
+994 
-1009 VKGDFI
+1009 
-1015 CRDDY
+1015 
-1020 NGFYTGGTHKV
+1020 
-1031 ILNGT
+1031 
-1036 GVQKVQIAEAKGF
+1036 KGF

-1101 PGNLTLTGKG
+1101 PGNLTLTGNG

-1142 NLIQSDDTLTVA
+1142 NLIQSSHTLTVA
-1154 GGTVDVSGD
+1154 GGTVDVSRD
-1163 YRMENENVD
+1163 YRMEHENVD

-1178 YSSGS
+1178 YSDGS

-1202 NYIWSSS
+1202 NYVDSWTDDSD
-1209 SNISNLQAGVMS
+1209 LQAGVMN
-1221 VKGDFICRDD
+1221 VKGDFVCRDD
-1231 CNGFYTGGTH
+1231 DGFSTGGTH

-1254 IADSMGFNEL
+1254 IAGGGKGFNEL
-1264 DIQNDNVVFV
+1264 DIQNDKVVFV
-1274 ADTDMKGF
+1274 ADTNMKGF
-1282 KANHDITLNVSQGKK
+1282 KANHDITLNVSQGKT
-1297 LYISGTLDLNGHTLY
+1297 LQISGTLDLNGHTLY

-1320 GKGVN
+1320 GNGVN

-1354 NLIQSDDTLTVA
+1354 NLIQSSDTLTVA

-1391 SGCSA
+1391 SDCSA
-1396 KLNMT
+1396 ELNMT
-1401 NTNDCVNVGGTFEF
+1401 NANDCVNVGGTFEF
-1415 DASDGNL
+1415 DASNGDL

-1488 NCWNKLYLKTKVDKV
+1488 NCWNKLYLKTKVDNV
-1503 TVSPELKDVCQGEQ
+1503 TVSPDLKEVCQGEQ
-1517 LQYSAQVSGV
+1517 IQYSAQVSGV
-1527 NSPSQDVT
+1527 NSPSQAVT

-1585 TKRVPRVDAV
+1585 TKRLPRVDAV

-1607 DTHKFSAVVLGEND
+1607 DTHKFSAAVLGEND

-1730 HEGVLTVG
+1730 QEGVLTVG

-1756 VKSASVNVKVEGS
+1756 TKSASVNVKVEGS

-1795 KFLSDAGANA
+1795 KFLSDAGATA

-1855 DGKESEGFTYSIYE
+1855 DGKESGGFTYSIYE

-1949 KEELIYQN
+1949 NEELIYQN

-1971 FQNKNNLTLDQI
+1971 FQNKNNLTLNQI

>member
-1 MRKFARIKTKLISCI
+1 M
-16 LLLAMSALFLASAN
+16 
-30 HVQADQEYL
+30 
-39 SFDQYKAEHYINY
+39 
-52 SSYEY
+52 
-57 FMSDDFKMPY
+57 
-67 RTTVEKDRSSATF
+67 
-80 NSLLAAWEVATFSG
+80 
-94 SNVVEMANKRKGYYE
+94 
-109 AFLFDIIYT
+109 FDIIYT

-411 IAFIYT
+411 ISFIYT

-543 NVSYSGC
+543 NVSYSDC
-550 YAYLNMTNDSDRVN
+550 SAELNMTNAS
-564 VGGTF
+564 
-569 ENYTWHDSS
+569 
-578 YVSYLHAGIMSVKGD
+578 
-593 FVCKYAND
+593 
-601 RFSTGGTHKVILNGT
+601 
-616 GVQKVQIAGGEGFN
+616 
-630 ELDIQ
+630 
-635 NDNVVFV
+635 
-642 ADTNMK
+642 
-648 GFKVNHD
+648 
-655 ITLNVSQ
+655 
-662 GKELRISGTLDLNG
+662 
-676 HTLYAPGNLVLTG
+676 
-689 DGVNVKGG
+689 
-697 SIVVDGNLN
+697 
-706 LSCDVNLGGG
+706 
-716 KLQVKGNLIQSDD
+716 
-729 TLTVAGGTVDVSGD
+729 
-743 YRMEN
+743 
-748 ENVDSTGNVSY
+748 
-759 SGCYAY
+759 
-765 LNMTNDSDRVNVGG
+765 
-779 TFENYTWHD
+779 
-788 SSYVSY
+788 
-794 LHAGIMSVKGD
+794 
-805 FVCKYANDRFSTGG
+805 
-819 THKVILNGT
+819 
-828 GVQKVQ
+828 
-834 IAGGEGFNELD
+834 
-845 IQNDNVVF
+845 
-853 VADTN
+853 
-858 MKGFKVNHDITL
+858 
-870 NVSQGKELRISGT
+870 
-883 LDLNGHTLYA
+883 
-893 PGNLVLTGDGVNVK
+893 
-907 GGNIVVDGNL
+907 
-917 NLSCDVNLGGGNL
+917 
-930 QVKGNLIQSS
+930 
-940 YTLTVAGGTVD
+940 
-951 VSGDYRMENENVDS
+951 
-965 TGNVSYSYGYA
+965 
-976 ILNMTNTDDRVN
+976 
-988 VRGTFE
+988 
-994 NFSEYNSDLQAGVMS
+994 
-1009 VKGDFI
+1009 
-1015 CRDDY
+1015 
-1020 NGFYTGGTHKV
+1020 
-1031 ILNGT
+1031 
-1036 GVQKVQIAEAKGF
+1036 
-1049 NELDIQN
+1049 
-1056 DKVVFVADTNMKGFK
+1056 
-1071 ANHDITL
+1071 
-1078 NVSQGKTLQ
+1078 
-1087 ISGTLDLNGHTLYA
+1087 
-1101 PGNLTLTGKG
+1101 
-1111 VNVKGGSIVVDGNL
+1111 
-1125 NLSCDVNLGGGK
+1125 
-1137 LQVKG
+1137 
-1142 NLIQSDDTLTVA
+1142 
-1154 GGTVDVSGD
+1154 
-1163 YRMENENVD
+1163 
-1172 STGNVS
+1172 
-1178 YSSGS
+1178 
-1183 AKLIMTNSADRVNV
+1183 
-1197 GGTFE
+1197 
-1202 NYIWSSS
+1202 
-1209 SNISNLQAGVMS
+1209 
-1221 VKGDFICRDD
+1221 
-1231 CNGFYTGGTH
+1231 
-1241 KVILNGTGVQKVQ
+1241 
-1254 IADSMGFNEL
+1254 
-1264 DIQNDNVVFV
+1264 
-1274 ADTDMKGF
+1274 
-1282 KANHDITLNVSQGKK
+1282 
-1297 LYISGTLDLNGHTLY
+1297 
-1312 APGNLTLT
+1312 
-1320 GKGVN
+1320 
-1325 VKGGSIVV
+1325 
-1333 DGNLNLSCDVN
+1333 
-1344 LGGGKLQVKG
+1344 
-1354 NLIQSDDTLTVA
+1354 
-1366 GGTVDVSGDY
+1366 
-1376 RMENENVDSTGNVSY
+1376 
-1391 SGCSA
+1391 
-1396 KLNMT
+1396 
-1401 NTNDCVNVGGTFEF
+1401 DCVNVGGTFEF
-1415 DASDGNL
+1415 DASNGDL

-1435 KSEYWR
+1435 KSYYWR

-1488 NCWNKLYLKTKVDKV
+1488 NCWNKLYLKTKVDNV

-1517 LQYSAQVSGV
+1517 IQYAAQVSGV
-1527 NSPSQDVT
+1527 NGPSQAVT

-1607 DTHKFSAVVLGEND
+1607 DTHKFSAAVLGEND
-1621 ISQEVVWAVTG
+1621 ISQEVVWSVTG

-1652 SADNISVVATS
+1652 GADNISVVATS

-1730 HEGVLTVG
+1730 QEGVLTVG

-1756 VKSASVNVKVEGS
+1756 AKSASVNVKVEGS
-1769 DNTKVVGYS
+1769 DNAKVVGYS

-1949 KEELIYQN
+1949 NEELIYQN

-1998 IPDDGCEMQVEGEKF
+1998 IPDDGCDMQVEGDLF

-2028 YTVEFTSDAGTQ
+2028 YTVEFTSEAGTQ
-2040 RGTVSPIC
+2040 SGTVSPIC

>member
-212 CGQSKEYAEVLRD
+212 CGQSKEYADVLRD

-239 DEMAS
+239 DDMAS

-411 IAFIYT
+411 ISFIYT

-502 GYKCTVYGNLIQSSG
+502 GYKCTVYGNLIQSNG

-543 NVSYSGC
+543 NVSYSYGW
-550 YAYLNMTNDSDRVN
+550 AKLIMTNPADRVN

-569 ENYTWHDSS
+569 ENYISSWTYDSD
-578 YVSYLHAGIMSVKGD
+578 LQAGVMSVKGD
-593 FVCKYAND
+593 FICRDNNG
-601 RFSTGGTHKVILNGT
+601 FSTGGNHKVILNGT
-616 GVQKVQIAGGEGFN
+616 GVQKVQITDGYGFN

-642 ADTNMK
+642 VDTYMK
-648 GFKVNHD
+648 GFKANHD

-662 GKELRISGTLDLNG
+662 GKTLQISGTIDLNG
-676 HTLYAPGNLVLTG
+676 HTLYAPGNLTLTG
-689 DGVNVKGG
+689 NGVNVKGG

-759 SGCYAY
+759 SYGWAK
-765 LNMTNDSDRVNVGG
+765 LIMTNPADRVNVGG
-779 TFENYTWHD
+779 TFENYVD
-788 SSYVSY
+788 SWTYDSD
-794 LHAGIMSVKGD
+794 LQAGVMNVKGD
-805 FVCKYANDRFSTGG
+805 FVCRDDDGFSTGG

-834 IAGGEGFNELD
+834 IAGGGKGFNELD
-845 IQNDNVVF
+845 IQNDKVVF

-858 MKGFKVNHDITL
+858 MKGFKANHDITL
-870 NVSQGKELRISGT
+870 NVSQGKELCISGT

-893 PGNLVLTGDGVNVK
+893 PGNLILTGNGVNVK

-917 NLSCDVNLGGGNL
+917 NLSCDVNLGGGKL

-940 YTLTVAGGTVD
+940 HTLTVAGGTVD

-965 TGNVSYSYGYA
+965 TGNVSYSGCYA
-976 ILNMTNTDDRVN
+976 YLNMTNDSDCVN
-988 VRGTFE
+988 VGGTFE
-994 NFSEYNSDLQAGVMS
+994 NYTWYDSSYVSDLKAGIMS

-1015 CRDDY
+1015 CKSTNDR
-1020 NGFYTGGTHKV
+1020 FSAGGTHKV

-1036 GVQKVQIAEAKGF
+1036 GVQKVQIADGKGF
-1049 NELDIQN
+1049 NELGIQN
-1056 DKVVFVADTNMKGFK
+1056 DKVVFVADTDMKGFK

-1101 PGNLTLTGKG
+1101 PGNLILTGNG
-1111 VNVKGGSIVVDGNL
+1111 VNVNGGSIVVDGNL

-1142 NLIQSDDTLTVA
+1142 NLIQS
-1154 GGTVDVSGD
+1154 S
-1163 YRMENENVD
+1163 
-1172 STGNVS
+1172 
-1178 YSSGS
+1178 
-1183 AKLIMTNSADRVNV
+1183 
-1197 GGTFE
+1197 
-1202 NYIWSSS
+1202 
-1209 SNISNLQAGVMS
+1209 
-1221 VKGDFICRDD
+1221 
-1231 CNGFYTGGTH
+1231 H
-1241 KVILNGTGVQKVQ
+1241 
-1254 IADSMGFNEL
+1254 
-1264 DIQNDNVVFV
+1264 
-1274 ADTDMKGF
+1274 
-1282 KANHDITLNVSQGKK
+1282 
-1297 LYISGTLDLNGHTLY
+1297 
-1312 APGNLTLT
+1312 
-1320 GKGVN
+1320 
-1325 VKGGSIVV
+1325 
-1333 DGNLNLSCDVN
+1333 
-1344 LGGGKLQVKG
+1344 
-1354 NLIQSDDTLTVA
+1354 TLTVA

-1391 SGCSA
+1391 SGGSA
-1396 KLNMT
+1396 KLNMI
-1401 NTNDCVNVGGTFEF
+1401 NANDCVNVGGTFEF
-1415 DASDGNL
+1415 DASDGDL

-1435 KSEYWR
+1435 KSYYWR

-1450 KLDGDKVQKIQI
+1450 KLDGDKVQKIQVEGTY
-1462 DNSSNNKINNLYLTK
+1462 NKINNLYLTK

-1503 TVSPELKDVCQGEQ
+1503 TVSPELKEVCQGEQ
-1517 LQYSAQVSGV
+1517 IQYAAQVLGV
-1527 NSPSQDVT
+1527 NSPSQAVT

-1561 ASNIVIKAVSAEDS
+1561 ASNIVIKVVSAEDS

-1607 DTHKFSAVVLGEND
+1607 DTHKFSAAVLGEND
-1621 ISQEVVWAVTG
+1621 ISQDVVWSVTG

-1730 HEGVLTVG
+1730 QEGVLTVG

-1756 VKSASVNVKVEGS
+1756 TKSASVNVKVEGS
-1769 DNTKVVGYS
+1769 DNAKVVGYS

-1949 KEELIYQN
+1949 NEELIYQN

-1998 IPDDGCEMQVEGEKF
+1998 IPDDGCEMQVEGDLF

-2028 YTVEFTSDAGTQ
+2028 YTVEFTSEAGTQ
-2040 RGTVSPIC
+2040 SGTVSPIC

>member
-281 DSLGAC
+281 DSLGVC

-321 YNFDNAIRKVVKKYE
+321 YNFDNAIRKVVKNYE
-336 RQYSRYSSDS
+336 QQYSRYSSDS

-411 IAFIYT
+411 ISFIYT

-433 NVSDD
+433 NVSED

-502 GYKCTVYGNLIQSSG
+502 GYKCTVYGNLIQSRG

-543 NVSYSGC
+543 NVSYSDGS
-550 YAYLNMTNDSDRVN
+550 AKLIMTNPADRVN

-569 ENYTWHDSS
+569 ENYIWSS
-578 YVSYLHAGIMSVKGD
+578 
-593 FVCKYAND
+593 
-601 RFSTGGTHKVILNGT
+601 ST
-616 GVQKVQIAGGEGFN
+616 
-630 ELDIQ
+630 
-635 NDNVVFV
+635 
-642 ADTNMK
+642 
-648 GFKVNHD
+648 
-655 ITLNVSQ
+655 
-662 GKELRISGTLDLNG
+662 
-676 HTLYAPGNLVLTG
+676 
-689 DGVNVKGG
+689 
-697 SIVVDGNLN
+697 
-706 LSCDVNLGGG
+706 
-716 KLQVKGNLIQSDD
+716 
-729 TLTVAGGTVDVSGD
+729 
-743 YRMEN
+743 
-748 ENVDSTGNVSY
+748 
-759 SGCYAY
+759 
-765 LNMTNDSDRVNVGG
+765 
-779 TFENYTWHD
+779 
-788 SSYVSY
+788 
-794 LHAGIMSVKGD
+794 
-805 FVCKYANDRFSTGG
+805 
-819 THKVILNGT
+819 
-828 GVQKVQ
+828 
-834 IAGGEGFNELD
+834 
-845 IQNDNVVF
+845 
-853 VADTN
+853 
-858 MKGFKVNHDITL
+858 
-870 NVSQGKELRISGT
+870 
-883 LDLNGHTLYA
+883 
-893 PGNLVLTGDGVNVK
+893 
-907 GGNIVVDGNL
+907 
-917 NLSCDVNLGGGNL
+917 
-930 QVKGNLIQSS
+930 
-940 YTLTVAGGTVD
+940 
-951 VSGDYRMENENVDS
+951 
-965 TGNVSYSYGYA
+965 
-976 ILNMTNTDDRVN
+976 
-988 VRGTFE
+988 
-994 NFSEYNSDLQAGVMS
+994 YNSDLQAGVMS

-1101 PGNLTLTGKG
+1101 PGNLTLTGNG

-1142 NLIQSDDTLTVA
+1142 NLIQSSHTLTVA

-1178 YSSGS
+1178 YS
-1183 AKLIMTNSADRVNV
+1183 D
-1197 GGTFE
+1197 
-1202 NYIWSSS
+1202 
-1209 SNISNLQAGVMS
+1209 
-1221 VKGDFICRDD
+1221 
-1231 CNGFYTGGTH
+1231 
-1241 KVILNGTGVQKVQ
+1241 
-1254 IADSMGFNEL
+1254 
-1264 DIQNDNVVFV
+1264 
-1274 ADTDMKGF
+1274 
-1282 KANHDITLNVSQGKK
+1282 
-1297 LYISGTLDLNGHTLY
+1297 
-1312 APGNLTLT
+1312 
-1320 GKGVN
+1320 
-1325 VKGGSIVV
+1325 
-1333 DGNLNLSCDVN
+1333 
-1344 LGGGKLQVKG
+1344 
-1354 NLIQSDDTLTVA
+1354 
-1366 GGTVDVSGDY
+1366 
-1376 RMENENVDSTGNVSY
+1376 
-1391 SGCSA
+1391 CSA
-1396 KLNMT
+1396 ELNMT
-1401 NTNDCVNVGGTFEF
+1401 NANDCVNVGGTFEF
-1415 DASDGNL
+1415 DASDGDL

-1428 IKKDFII
+1428 IKKDLII

-1488 NCWNKLYLKTKVDKV
+1488 NCWNKLYLKTKVDNV
-1503 TVSPELKDVCQGEQ
+1503 TVSPDLKDVCQGEQ
-1517 LQYSAQVSGV
+1517 IQYSAQVSGV
-1527 NSPSQDVT
+1527 NSPSQAVT

-1585 TKRVPRVDAV
+1585 TKRLPRVDAV

-1607 DTHKFSAVVLGEND
+1607 DTHKFSAAVLGEND

-1672 VKIQIVHIIIDSGV
+1672 VKIQIVHIIIDFGV

-1730 HEGVLTVG
+1730 QEGVLTVG

-1750 TSVADP
+1750 MSVADP
-1756 VKSASVNVKVEGS
+1756 TKSASVNVKVEGS
-1769 DNTKVVGYS
+1769 DNAKVVGYS

-1819 SEFKKASYNGVNTV
+1819 SEFKKASYNGGNTV

-1935 VFNAITNEETGTLG
+1935 VFNAIKNEETGTLG
-1949 KEELIYQN
+1949 NEELIYQN
-1957 ISLICESETSMKLY
+1957 ISLVCESETSMKLY

>member
-321 YNFDNAIRKVVKKYE
+321 YNFDNAIRKVVKNYE
-336 RQYSRYSSDS
+336 QQYSRYSSDS

-396 AMASYKKSLQGIKKN
+396 AMVSYKKSLQGIKKN
-411 IAFIYT
+411 ISFIYT

-433 NVSDD
+433 NVSED

-480 MKLTGNVTYY
+480 MKLTGNATYY

-543 NVSYSGC
+543 NVSYSNGS
-550 YAYLNMTNDSDRVN
+550 AKLIMTNSADRVN

-569 ENYTWHDSS
+569 ENYVDSWTYDS
-578 YVSYLHAGIMSVKGD
+578 DLQAGVMNVKGD
-593 FVCKYAND
+593 FVCRD
-601 RFSTGGTHKVILNGT
+601 DDGFSTGGTHKVILNGT
-616 GVQKVQIAGGEGFN
+616 GVQKVQIAGGG
-630 ELDIQ
+630 
-635 NDNVVFV
+635 
-642 ADTNMK
+642 
-648 GFKVNHD
+648 
-655 ITLNVSQ
+655 
-662 GKELRISGTLDLNG
+662 
-676 HTLYAPGNLVLTG
+676 
-689 DGVNVKGG
+689 
-697 SIVVDGNLN
+697 
-706 LSCDVNLGGG
+706 
-716 KLQVKGNLIQSDD
+716 
-729 TLTVAGGTVDVSGD
+729 
-743 YRMEN
+743 
-748 ENVDSTGNVSY
+748 
-759 SGCYAY
+759 
-765 LNMTNDSDRVNVGG
+765 
-779 TFENYTWHD
+779 
-788 SSYVSY
+788 
-794 LHAGIMSVKGD
+794 
-805 FVCKYANDRFSTGG
+805 
-819 THKVILNGT
+819 
-828 GVQKVQ
+828 
-834 IAGGEGFNELD
+834 
-845 IQNDNVVF
+845 
-853 VADTN
+853 
-858 MKGFKVNHDITL
+858 
-870 NVSQGKELRISGT
+870 
-883 LDLNGHTLYA
+883 
-893 PGNLVLTGDGVNVK
+893 
-907 GGNIVVDGNL
+907 
-917 NLSCDVNLGGGNL
+917 
-930 QVKGNLIQSS
+930 
-940 YTLTVAGGTVD
+940 
-951 VSGDYRMENENVDS
+951 
-965 TGNVSYSYGYA
+965 
-976 ILNMTNTDDRVN
+976 
-988 VRGTFE
+988 
-994 NFSEYNSDLQAGVMS
+994 
-1009 VKGDFI
+1009 
-1015 CRDDY
+1015 
-1020 NGFYTGGTHKV
+1020 
-1031 ILNGT
+1031 
-1036 GVQKVQIAEAKGF
+1036 KGF

-1101 PGNLTLTGKG
+1101 PGNLTLTGNG

-1142 NLIQSDDTLTVA
+1142 NLIQSSHTLTVA
-1154 GGTVDVSGD
+1154 GGTVDVSRD
-1163 YRMENENVD
+1163 YRMEHENVD

-1178 YSSGS
+1178 YSNGS

-1202 NYIWSSS
+1202 NYVDSWTYDSD
-1209 SNISNLQAGVMS
+1209 LQAGVMN
-1221 VKGDFICRDD
+1221 VKGDFVCRDD
-1231 CNGFYTGGTH
+1231 DGFSTGGTH

-1254 IADSMGFNEL
+1254 IAGGGKGFNEL
-1264 DIQNDNVVFV
+1264 DIQNDKVVFV
-1274 ADTDMKGF
+1274 ADTNMKGF
-1282 KANHDITLNVSQGKK
+1282 KANHDITLNVSQGKT
-1297 LYISGTLDLNGHTLY
+1297 LQISGTLDLNGHTLY

-1320 GKGVN
+1320 GNGVN

-1354 NLIQSDDTLTVA
+1354 NLIQSSHTLTVAGGTVDVSRDYRMEHENVDSTGNVSYSNGSAKLIMTNSADRVNVGGTFENYVDSWTYDSDLQAGVMNVKGDFVCRDDDGFSTGGTHKVILNGTGVQKVQIAGGGKGFNELDIQNDKVVFVADTNMKGFKANHDITLNVSQGKTLQISGTLDLNGHTLYAPGNLTLTGNGVNVKGGSIVVDGNLNLSCDVNLGGGKLQVKGNLIQSSDTLTVA

-1391 SGCSA
+1391 SDCSA
-1396 KLNMT
+1396 ELNMT
-1401 NTNDCVNVGGTFEF
+1401 NANDCVNVGGTFEF
-1415 DASDGNL
+1415 DASNGDL

-1428 IKKDFII
+1428 VKRDLII
-1435 KSEYWR
+1435 KDSSYSDR
-1441 FNPTGNHTI
+1441 FDPTGNHTI
-1450 KLDGDKVQKIQI
+1450 KLDGDKVQKIQVEGTY
-1462 DNSSNNKINNLYLTK
+1462 NKINNLYLTK

-1488 NCWNKLYLKTKVDKV
+1488 NCWNKLYLKTKVDNV
-1503 TVSPELKDVCQGEQ
+1503 TVSPDLKDVCQGEQ
-1517 LQYSAQVSGV
+1517 IQYSAQVSGV
-1527 NSPSQDVT
+1527 NSPSQAVT

-1546 HIDENGLLSVAKDEA
+1546 HIDEKGLLSVAKDEA

-1607 DTHKFSAVVLGEND
+1607 DTHKFSAAVLGEND
-1621 ISQEVVWAVTG
+1621 ISQEVVWSVTG

-1639 VAKDGTLT
+1639 VAEDGTLT

-1672 VKIQIVHIIIDSGV
+1672 VKIQIVHVIIDSGV

-1730 HEGVLTVG
+1730 QEGVLTVG

-1756 VKSASVNVKVEGS
+1756 TKSASVNVKVEGS

-1795 KFLSDAGANA
+1795 KFLSDTGATA

-1819 SEFKKASYNGVNTV
+1819 SEFKKASYNGANTV

-1935 VFNAITNEETGTLG
+1935 VFSAITNEETGTLG
-1949 KEELIYQN
+1949 NEELIYQN

-1998 IPDDGCEMQVEGEKF
+1998 IPDDGCEMQVEGEQF
-2013 WIKIKNLGPVKLSSD
+2013 WIKIKNLGPVNLSSD
-2028 YTVEFTSDAGTQ
+2028 YTIEFTSDAGTQ

>member
-16 LLLAMSALFLASAN
+16 LLLAIGALFLASAN

-212 CGQSKEYAEVLRD
+212 CGQSKEYADVLRD

-287 GIGVTAGQAVGKWA
+287 GIGITAGQAVGKWA

-321 YNFDNAIRKVVKKYE
+321 YNFDNAIRKVVKEYE
-336 RQYSRYSSDS
+336 RQYSRYSSNS

-411 IAFIYT
+411 ISFIYT

-502 GYKCTVYGNLIQSSG
+502 GYKCTVYGNLIQSRG

-543 NVSYSGC
+543 NVSYSYGSSM
-550 YAYLNMTNDSDRVN
+550 LFMTNSDDLVN

-569 ENYTWHDSS
+569 ENNVWGVSS
-578 YVSYLHAGIMSVKGD
+578 YNSDLQAGVMSVKGD
-593 FVCKYAND
+593 FICKVNNG
-601 RFSTGGTHKVILNGT
+601 FCTGGTHKVILNGT
-616 GVQKVQIAGGEGFN
+616 GVQKVQIADGKGFN

-642 ADTNMK
+642 ADTYMK
-648 GFKVNHD
+648 GFKANHD

-716 KLQVKGNLIQSDD
+716 KLQVN
-729 TLTVAGGTVDVSGD
+729 
-743 YRMEN
+743 
-748 ENVDSTGNVSY
+748 
-759 SGCYAY
+759 
-765 LNMTNDSDRVNVGG
+765 
-779 TFENYTWHD
+779 
-788 SSYVSY
+788 
-794 LHAGIMSVKGD
+794 
-805 FVCKYANDRFSTGG
+805 
-819 THKVILNGT
+819 
-828 GVQKVQ
+828 
-834 IAGGEGFNELD
+834 
-845 IQNDNVVF
+845 
-853 VADTN
+853 
-858 MKGFKVNHDITL
+858 
-870 NVSQGKELRISGT
+870 
-883 LDLNGHTLYA
+883 
-893 PGNLVLTGDGVNVK
+893 
-907 GGNIVVDGNL
+907 
-917 NLSCDVNLGGGNL
+917 
-930 QVKGNLIQSS
+930 GNLIQSS
-940 YTLTVAGGTVD
+940 
-951 VSGDYRMENENVDS
+951 
-965 TGNVSYSYGYA
+965 
-976 ILNMTNTDDRVN
+976 
-988 VRGTFE
+988 
-994 NFSEYNSDLQAGVMS
+994 
-1009 VKGDFI
+1009 
-1015 CRDDY
+1015 
-1020 NGFYTGGTHKV
+1020 
-1031 ILNGT
+1031 
-1036 GVQKVQIAEAKGF
+1036 
-1049 NELDIQN
+1049 
-1056 DKVVFVADTNMKGFK
+1056 
-1071 ANHDITL
+1071 
-1078 NVSQGKTLQ
+1078 
-1087 ISGTLDLNGHTLYA
+1087 
-1101 PGNLTLTGKG
+1101 
-1111 VNVKGGSIVVDGNL
+1111 
-1125 NLSCDVNLGGGK
+1125 
-1137 LQVKG
+1137 
-1142 NLIQSDDTLTVA
+1142 DTLTVA

-1209 SNISNLQAGVMS
+1209 SYISDLQAGVIS
-1221 VKGDFICRDD
+1221 VKGDFICRHNE
-1231 CNGFYTGGTH
+1231 NGFSTGGTH
-1241 KVILNGTGVQKVQ
+1241 KVILNGTGIQKVQ
-1254 IADSMGFNEL
+1254 IADGTGFNEL

-1320 GKGVN
+1320 GIGVN

-1344 LGGGKLQVKG
+1344 LGGGKLQVNG
-1354 NLIQSDDTLTVA
+1354 NLIQSSDTLTVA

-1391 SGCSA
+1391 SGCYA
-1396 KLNMT
+1396 ELNMT
-1401 NTNDCVNVGGTFEF
+1401 NANDCVNVGGTFEF
-1415 DASDGNL
+1415 DASNGDL

-1428 IKKDFII
+1428 IKRDLII
-1435 KSEYWR
+1435 KDSSYSDR
-1441 FNPTGNHTI
+1441 FDPTGNHTI
-1450 KLDGDKVQKIQI
+1450 KLDGDKVQKIQVEGTY
-1462 DNSSNNKINNLYLTK
+1462 NKINNLYLTK

-1503 TVSPELKDVCQGEQ
+1503 IVSPELKDICQGEQ
-1517 LQYSAQVSGV
+1517 IQYSAQVSGV

-1607 DTHKFSAVVLGEND
+1607 DTHKFSAAVLGEND
-1621 ISQEVVWAVTG
+1621 ISQEVVWSVTG

-1730 HEGVLTVG
+1730 QEGVLTVG

-1756 VKSASVNVKVEGS
+1756 AKSASVNVKVEGS

-1935 VFNAITNEETGTLG
+1935 VFNAIKNEETGTLG
-1949 KEELIYQN
+1949 NEELIYQN

-1998 IPDDGCEMQVEGEKF
+1998 IPDDGCEMQVEGEQF
-2013 WIKIKNLGPVKLSSD
+2013 WIKIKNLGPVNLSSD
-2028 YTVEFTSDAGTQ
+2028 YTIEFTSDAGTQ
-2040 RGTVSPIC
+2040 RGTASPIC